1 MNLLKKNKYSIRKYK
16 VGIFSTLIGTVLLL
30 SNPNGAQALTTD
42 HNVQGGSNQA
52 LPGNSQNTNADTNR
66 DIVNDSQNTPNA
78 HATDN
83 TSTNQALTNHQNV
96 DVANQVG
103 PAPIQPSASPAQN
116 NNNSNANSTATE
128 PAANTNNNLASNNN
142 TLNVPNNTDNNDSA
156 RHLTLKEIQEDVRHS
171 SDKPELVAIAEE
183 ASNRPK
189 KRSRRAAPT
198 DPNATP
204 ADPTATPADPT
215 AGNGS
220 APVAITAPY
229 TPTTDPN
236 ANNIGQNAPNEV
248 LSFDDNNIRPSTNRS
263 VPTVT
268 VVDNLPG
275 YTLINGGK
283 VGVFSHAMVRTSMF
297 DSGDAKNY
305 QAQGNVIALGRIRG
319 NDTNDHGDFNGIE
332 KTLTVN
338 PNSELIFEF
347 NTMTTKNYQAQGNV
361 IALGRIRGNDTN
373 DHGDFNGIEKTLTV
387 NPNSELIFEFNT
399 MTTKNYQGMTNL
411 IIKNADNDTV
421 IGEKVVAYGPI
432 WRLLKV
438 PENVSHLKI
447 QFVPK
452 NDAITDARGIYQL
465 RDGYKYYDFVDSIGL
480 HSGSHV
486 YVERRTMEPTATN
499 NKEFTVT
506 TSLKNNGNFGA
517 SFNTDDFVY
526 KIQLPEGVEYVNNS
540 LTKDFPSGNSG
551 VDINDMNVTYDAA
564 NRIIT
569 IKSTGGGTGN
579 SPARLM
585 PDKILDLKY
594 KLRVNN
600 VPTPRTVTFNDT
612 LTYKTYS
619 QDFINSPAESHTVS
633 TNPYTID
640 IIMNKDALQAEVD
653 RRIQQADYTFASL
666 DIFNDL
672 KRRAQT
678 ILDENRNNVPL
689 NKRVSQADID
699 SLANQ
704 MQHTLI
710 RSVDAENAVNRKV
723 DDMED
728 LVNQNDELTDEEKQ
742 AAIQVIEEH
751 KNEIIGNIG
760 DQTTDDGVTR
770 IKDQGIQTL
779 SGDTATPVV
788 KPNAKQAIRDKAA
801 KQREIINHT
810 PDATQDEIQDALNQL
825 TTDETDAIDNVT
837 NATTNADVETAK
849 NNGINTIGAVA
860 PQVTH
865 KQAARD
871 AINQATATKR
881 QQINSNREATQEEKN
896 AALNELTQ
904 ATNHAL
910 EQINQATTNDDVDT
924 AKGDGLN
931 AINPIAPVTVVKQ
944 AARDAVSH
952 DAQQHIAEINA
963 NPDATQEERQ
973 AAIEK
978 VNAAVA
984 VANTNILNANTN
996 ADVEQVKTNAIQ
1008 GIQAIEPATK
1018 VKTDAKN
1025 AIDQSAE
1032 TQHNAIFN
1040 NNDAT
1045 LEEQQAAQQLLD
1057 QAVATA
1063 KQNINAADTNQE
1075 VAQAKDQGTQNI
1087 VVIQPATQVKTDA
1100 RNAVNEKARE
1110 AITNINAT
1118 PGATREEKQEAIN
1131 RVNTLK
1137 NRALNDIGV
1146 TSTTAMVNSIRD
1158 DAVNQIGA
1166 VQPHVTKKQTA
1177 TGVLTDLA
1185 TAKKQEI
1192 NQNTNA
1198 TTEEKQVAL
1207 NQVDQDLATAIN
1219 NINQA
1224 DTNAEVDQA
1233 QQLGTKAINAIQPNI
1248 VKKPAAL
1255 AQTNQHYSAKLVEIN
1270 ATPDATDDE
1279 KNAAINTLNQ
1289 DRQQAIE
1296 SIKQANT
1303 NAEVD
1308 QAATVAENNIDAVQ
1322 VDVVKKQAAR
1332 DKITAEVAKRIEA
1345 VKQTPNATD
1354 EEKQAAV
1361 NQINQLKDQAFN
1373 QINQNQTND
1382 QVDATTNQAI
1392 NAIDNVEAEVVIKPK
1407 AIADIEKAVKEK
1419 QQQIDNSLDSTDNEK
1434 EVALQALAKEKEKA
1448 LAAIDQ
1454 AQTNSQVNQAATNG
1468 VSAIK
1473 IIQPETKIKPAAR
1486 EKINQKANELRAQI
1500 NQDKEATAEERQAA
1514 LDKINDLVAKAMTNI
1529 TNDRTNQQVND
1540 STNQAL
1546 DDIALVTPDHIVR
1559 AAARDAVKQQYEAKK
1574 HEIEQAEHATDEE
1587 KQVALNQLANNE
1599 KRALQN
1605 INQAIANNDVK
1616 RVESNGIATLKG
1628 VEPHIVVK
1636 PEAQEAIKASADNQ
1650 VESIKDTPH
1659 ATTDE
1664 LDEANQQINDT
1675 LKQGQQDIDNTTQ
1688 DAAVNDVRNQTIK
1701 AIEQIKPKVRR
1712 KRAALDNIDES
1723 NNNQLDA
1730 IRNTL
1735 DTTQDERNVAI
1746 AALNKIVNAIKNDI
1760 AQNKTNAE
1768 VDQTEADGNNNIKVI
1783 LPKVQVKPAARQ
1795 SVSAKAEAQNA
1806 LIDQSDLSTEE
1817 ERLAAKHLVEQALN
1831 QAIDQINHADKTA
1844 QVNQNS
1850 IDAQNIISKI
1860 KPATTVKATALQQI
1874 QNIATNKINLIKA
1887 NNEATDEE
1895 QNAAIVQVEKEL
1907 IKAKQQIAGA
1917 VTNADVAYLL
1927 HDGKNEIR
1935 EIEPVIN
1942 KKATAREQLTTLFN
1956 DKKQAIEANVQ
1967 ATVEERNSIL
1977 AQLQNIYDTAI
1988 GQIDQDRSNAQV
2000 DKTAT
2005 LNLQTIHDLDVH
2017 PIKKPDA
2024 EKTINDDLARVTH
2037 LVQNYRKV
2045 SDRNKA
2051 DALKAITAL
2060 KLQMDEELKTARTN
2074 ADVDAVLKRF
2084 NVALG
2089 DIEAVIT
2096 EKENSLLRID
2106 NIAQQTY
2113 AKFKAIA
2120 TPEQLAKVKA
2130 LIDQYVADGNRMV
2143 DEDATL
2149 NDIKKDTQLIIDE
2162 ILAIK
2167 LPAEVIKASPKVG
2180 QPAPKVCTPIKK
2192 EDKQEVRKVV
2202 KELPNTG
2209 SEEMDLPLKELAL
2222 ITGAALL
2229 ARRRSKKEKE
2239 S

>member
-16 VGIFSTLIGTVLLL
+16 IGIFSTLIGTVLLL

-42 HNVQGGSNQA
+42 NNVQSDTNQA
-52 LPGNSQNTNADTNR
+52 TPVNSQDKDVANNR
-66 DIVNDSQNTPNA
+66 GLANSAQNTPNQS
-78 HATDN
+78 ATTN
-83 TSTNQALTNHQNV
+83 QATNQALVNHNNGSIV
-96 DVANQVG
+96 NQATPTSV
-103 PAPIQPSASPAQN
+103 QSSTPSAQN
-116 NNNSNANSTATE
+116 NNHTDGNTTATETVSNAN
-128 PAANTNNNLASNNN
+128 NNDVASNNT
-142 TLNVPNNTDNNDSA
+142 TLNVPNKTNENGSGG
-156 RHLTLKEIQEDVRHS
+156 HLTLKEIQEDVRHS
-171 SDKPELVAIAEE
+171 SDKPELVAIAEP

-189 KRSRRAAPT
+189 KRSRRAAPA

-204 ADPTATPADPT
+204 ADPGAAA
-215 AGNGS
+215 AGNGG

-236 ANNIGQNAPNEV
+236 ANNAGQNAPNEV
-248 LSFDDNNIRPSTNRS
+248 LSFDDNSIRPSTNRS
-263 VPTVT
+263 VPSVT

-275 YTLINGGK
+275 FTLINGGK
-283 VGVFSHAMVRTSMF
+283 VGVLSHAMVRTSMF
-297 DSGDAKNY
+297 EAGSNRTY
-305 QAQGNVIALGRIRG
+305 QAQGNVLALGRISG
-319 NDTNDHGDFNGIE
+319 TDASNHGDFNGIE
-332 KTLTVN
+332 KSLTVN

-347 NTMTTKNYQAQGNV
+347 NTMPTKNGQGATNV
-361 IALGRIRGNDTN
+361 
-373 DHGDFNGIEKTLTV
+373 
-387 NPNSELIFEFNT
+387 
-399 MTTKNYQGMTNL
+399 
-411 IIKNADNDTV
+411 IIKNADTNDT
-421 IGEKVVAYGPI
+421 IAEKTVEGGPTL
-432 WRLLKV
+432 RLFKV
-438 PENVSHLKI
+438 PDNVRNLKI

-465 RDGYKYYDFVDSIGL
+465 KDGYKYYSFVDSIGL

-506 TSLKNNGNFGA
+506 TSLKNNGNSGA
-517 SFNTDDFVY
+517 SLDTDEFVY

-540 LTKDFPSGNSG
+540 LTKDFPSNNSG
-551 VDINDMNVTYDAA
+551 VDVNDMNVTYDAA
-564 NRIIT
+564 NRVIT
-569 IKSTGGGTGN
+569 IKSTGGGTTN

-612 LTYKTYS
+612 LTYKTYT
-619 QDFINSPAESHTVS
+619 QDFINSAAESHTVS

-672 KRRAQT
+672 KKRAQT
-678 ILDENRNNVPL
+678 ILAENRNNVPL

-699 SLANQ
+699 SLTNQ

-710 RSVDAENAVNRKV
+710 RSVDAENAVNQKA
-723 DDMED
+723 DQMED

-751 KNEIIGNIG
+751 KGNIIGDIG

-788 KPNAKQAIRDKAA
+788 KPNAKKAIRDKAT
-801 KQREIINHT
+801 KQREIINAT
-810 PDATQDEIQDALNQL
+810 PDATEDEIQDALNQL
-825 TTDETDAIDNVT
+825 ATDETDAIDNVT

-849 NNGINTIGAVA
+849 NNGINTIGAVV

-865 KQAARD
+865 KKAARD

-910 EQINQATTNDDVDT
+910 EQINQATTNADVDN

-973 AAIEK
+973 AAIDK
-978 VNAAVA
+978 VNAAVTA
-984 VANTNILNANTN
+984 ANTNILNANTN

-1008 GIQAIEPATK
+1008 GIQAITPATK

-1025 AIDQSAE
+1025 AIDKSAE
-1032 TQHNAIFN
+1032 TQHNTIFN

-1100 RNAVNEKARE
+1100 RNVVNDKARE

-1137 NRALNDIGV
+1137 NRALTDIGV
-1146 TSTTAMVNSIRD
+1146 TSTTAMVNSIRN

-1177 TGVLTDLA
+1177 TGVLNDLA

-1207 NQVDQDLATAIN
+1207 NQVDQELATAIN

-1224 DTNAEVDQA
+1224 DTNEEVDQA

-1255 AQTNQHYSAKLVEIN
+1255 AQINQHYNAKLAEIN
-1270 ATPDATDDE
+1270 ATPDATNDE

-1296 SIKQANT
+1296 SIKKANT

-1382 QVDATTNQAI
+1382 QVDATTNQAV
-1392 NAIDNVEAEVVIKPK
+1392 NAIDNVEAEIVIKPK

-1434 EVALQALAKEKEKA
+1434 EVASQALAKEKEKA

-1473 IIQPETKIKPAAR
+1473 IIQPETKVKPAAR
-1486 EKINQKANELRAQI
+1486 EKINQKANELRAKI
-1500 NQDKEATAEERQAA
+1500 NQDKEATAEERQVA
-1514 LDKINDLVAKAMTNI
+1514 LDKINEFVNQAMTDI
-1529 TNDRTNQQVND
+1529 TNNRTNQQVD
-1540 STNQAL
+1540 DTTSQAL
-1546 DDIALVTPDHIVR
+1546 DSIALVAPEHIVR

-1574 HEIEQAEHATDEE
+1574 QEIEQAEHATDEE

-1599 KRALQN
+1599 KLALQN
-1605 INQAIANNDVK
+1605 INQAVTNNDVK
-1616 RVESNGIATLKG
+1616 RVETNGIATLKG
-1628 VEPHIVVK
+1628 VQPHIVIK
-1636 PEAQEAIKASADNQ
+1636 PEAQQAIKASAENQ

-1659 ATTDE
+1659 ATVDE
-1664 LDEANQQINDT
+1664 LDEANQLISDT
-1675 LKQGQQDIDNTTQ
+1675 LKQAQQEIENTNQ
-1688 DAAVNDVRNQTIK
+1688 DAAVTDVRNQTIK

-1712 KRAALDNIDES
+1712 KRAALDSIEE
-1723 NNNQLDA
+1723 NNKNQLDA

-1735 DTTQDERNVAI
+1735 DTTQDERDVAI
-1746 AALNKIVNAIKNDI
+1746 DTLNKIVNTIKNDI

-1768 VDQTEADGNNNIKVI
+1768 VDRTETDGNDNIKVI

-1795 SVSAKAEAQNA
+1795 SVGVKAEAQNA

-1844 QVNQNS
+1844 QVNQDS
-1850 IDAQNIISKI
+1850 INAQNIISKI

-1895 QNAAIVQVEKEL
+1895 QNIAIAQVEKEL
-1907 IKAKQQIAGA
+1907 IKAKQQIASA

-1927 HDGKNEIR
+1927 HNEKNEIR

-1942 KKATAREQLTTLFN
+1942 RKASAREQLTTLFN
-1956 DKKQAIEANVQ
+1956 DKKQAIEANIQ

-2000 DKTAT
+2000 DKTAS

-2024 EKTINDDLARVTH
+2024 EKTINDDLARVTA

-2084 NVALG
+2084 NVALS

-2120 TPEQLAKVKA
+2120 TPEQLAKVKV
-2130 LIDQYVADGNRMV
+2130 LIDQYVADGNRMI

-2149 NDIKKDTQLIIDE
+2149 NDIKQHTQFIVDE

-2167 LPAEVIKASPKVG
+2167 LPAEATKVSPKVI

-2192 EDKQEVRKVV
+2192 EETHESRKVE

-2209 SEEMDLPLKELAL
+2209 SEGMDLPLKEFAL

-2229 ARRRSKKEKE
+2229 ARRRTKNEKE

>member
-66 DIVNDSQNTPNA
+66 DIVNGSQNTTNA

-96 DVANQVG
+96 DVANQVA

-116 NNNSNANSTATE
+116 NNHSNANSTATE
-128 PAANTNNNLASNNN
+128 TASNTNNHLASNNT
-142 TLNVPNNTDNNDSA
+142 TLNVPNNTNDNDSG

-189 KRSRRAAPT
+189 KRSRRAAPA

-204 ADPTATPADPT
+204 ADPA
-215 AGNGS
+215 AGNGG
-220 APVAITAPY
+220 APVAITAPF

-236 ANNIGQNAPNEV
+236 NNNIGQNAPNEV

-263 VPTVT
+263 VPSVT

-275 YTLINGGK
+275 FTLINGGK

-305 QAQGNVIALGRIRG
+305 QAQGNVIALGRI
-319 NDTNDHGDFNGIE
+319 
-332 KTLTVN
+332 K
-338 PNSELIFEF
+338 
-347 NTMTTKNYQAQGNV
+347 
-361 IALGRIRGNDTN
+361 GNDTN

-399 MTTKNYQGMTNL
+399 MTTKNYQGVTNL

-421 IGEKVVAYGPI
+421 IAEKSVAYGPI
-432 WRLLKV
+432 WRLFKV

-480 HSGSHV
+480 HSGSHL
-486 YVERRTMEPTATN
+486 YVERRIMEPTATN

-526 KIQLPEGVEYVNNS
+526 KVQLPEGVEYVNNS
-540 LTKDFPSGNSG
+540 LTKDFPSSNSG
-551 VDINDMNVTYDAA
+551 VDMNDFNVTYDAA
-564 NRIIT
+564 NRVIT
-569 IKSTGGGTGN
+569 IKSTGGGSGN

-612 LTYKTYS
+612 LTYKTYT

-666 DIFNDL
+666 DIFNGL

-689 NKRVSQADID
+689 NNRVSQADID
-699 SLANQ
+699 SLTNQ

-710 RSVDAENAVNRKV
+710 RSVDAENAVNKKV
-723 DDMED
+723 DQMED

-760 DQTTDDGVTR
+760 DQTTDEGVTR

-788 KPNAKQAIRDKAA
+788 KPNAKKAIRDKAA
-801 KQREIINHT
+801 KQREIINNT

-825 TTDETDAIDNVT
+825 ATDETDAIDNVT
-837 NATTNADVETAK
+837 NATTNDDVETAK

-944 AARDAVSH
+944 AARDAVTH
-952 DAQQHIAEINA
+952 DAQQHITEINA

-973 AAIEK
+973 AAIDK
-978 VNAAVA
+978 VNAAVTA
-984 VANTNILNANTN
+984 ANTNILNANTN
-996 ADVEQVKTNAIQ
+996 DDVEQVKTNAIQ
-1008 GIQAIEPATK
+1008 GIQAITPATK
-1018 VKTDAKN
+1018 VKSDAKN
-1025 AIDQSAE
+1025 AIDKSAE

-1100 RNAVNEKARE
+1100 RNAVNDKARE

-1207 NQVDQDLATAIN
+1207 NQVDQELATAIN

-1224 DTNAEVDQA
+1224 DTNGEVDQA

-1255 AQTNQHYSAKLVEIN
+1255 AQINQHYNAKLAEIN

-1279 KNAAINTLNQ
+1279 KNAAINILNQ

-1296 SIKQANT
+1296 SVKQANT

-1308 QAATVAENNIDAVQ
+1308 QAATTAENNIDAVL

-1382 QVDATTNQAI
+1382 QVDATTNQVI

-1434 EVALQALAKEKEKA
+1434 EVALQALTKEKEKA

-1473 IIQPETKIKPAAR
+1473 IIQPETKVKPAAR

-1574 HEIEQAEHATDEE
+1574 QEIEQAEHATDEE

-1605 INQAIANNDVK
+1605 IDQAIANNDVK

-1636 PEAQEAIKASADNQ
+1636 PEAQQAIKASADNQ

-1746 AALNKIVNAIKNDI
+1746 DALNKIVNAIKNDI

-1895 QNAAIVQVEKEL
+1895 ENAAIAQVEKEL
-1907 IKAKQQIAGA
+1907 IKAKQQIASA

-1935 EIEPVIN
+1935 EIEPVI
-1942 KKATAREQLTTLFN
+1942 KRKASAREQLTTLFN
-1956 DKKQAIEANVQ
+1956 DKKQAIEANIQ

-1977 AQLQNIYDTAI
+1977 AQLQNIYDSAI

-2000 DKTAT
+2000 DKTAS

-2060 KLQMDEELKTARTN
+2060 KLQMDEELKIARTN

-2130 LIDQYVADGNRMV
+2130 LIDQYVADGNRMI

-2149 NDIKKDTQLIIDE
+2149 NDIKQHTQFIVDE

-2167 LPAEVIKASPKVG
+2167 LPAEATKVSPKVG

-2192 EDKQEVRKVV
+2192 EDKQEVSKVE

>member
-1 MNLLKKNKYSIRKYK
+1 M
-16 VGIFSTLIGTVLLL
+16 
-30 SNPNGAQALTTD
+30 
-42 HNVQGGSNQA
+42 
-52 LPGNSQNTNADTNR
+52 
-66 DIVNDSQNTPNA
+66 
-78 HATDN
+78 
-83 TSTNQALTNHQNV
+83 
-96 DVANQVG
+96 
-103 PAPIQPSASPAQN
+103 
-116 NNNSNANSTATE
+116 SNAN
-128 PAANTNNNLASNNN
+128 NNDAVSNNT
-142 TLNVPNNTDNNDSA
+142 TLNVPNKTNENGSGG
-156 RHLTLKEIQEDVRHS
+156 HLTLKEIQEDVRHS
-171 SDKPELVAIAEE
+171 SDKPELVAIAEP

-189 KRSRRAAPT
+189 KRSRRAAPA
-198 DPNATP
+198 DSNATP
-204 ADPTATPADPT
+204 ADPAAAA
-215 AGNGS
+215 AGNGG

-236 ANNIGQNAPNEV
+236 ANNAGQNAPNEV
-248 LSFDDNNIRPSTNRS
+248 LSFDDNGIRPSTNRS
-263 VPTVT
+263 VPSVT

-275 YTLINGGK
+275 FTLINGGK

-297 DSGDAKNY
+297 DSADAKNY
-305 QAQGNVIALGRIRG
+305 QAQGNVIALGRI
-319 NDTNDHGDFNGIE
+319 
-332 KTLTVN
+332 K
-338 PNSELIFEF
+338 
-347 NTMTTKNYQAQGNV
+347 
-361 IALGRIRGNDTN
+361 GNDTN

-399 MTTKNYQGMTNL
+399 MTTKNYQGVTNL

-421 IGEKVVAYGPI
+421 IAEKSVAYGPI
-432 WRLLKV
+432 WRLFKV

-526 KIQLPEGVEYVNNS
+526 QVQLPEGVEYVNNS
-540 LTKDFPSGNSG
+540 LTKDFPSSNSG
-551 VDINDMNVTYDAA
+551 VDMNDFNVTYDAA
-564 NRIIT
+564 NRVIT
-569 IKSTGGGTGN
+569 IKSTGGGSGN

-612 LTYKTYS
+612 LTYKTYT

-699 SLANQ
+699 SLTNQ

-710 RSVDAENAVNRKV
+710 RSVDAENAVNKKV
-723 DDMED
+723 DQMED

-788 KPNAKQAIRDKAA
+788 KPNAKKAIRDKAT
-801 KQREIINHT
+801 KQREIINAT
-810 PDATQDEIQDALNQL
+810 PDATEDEIQDALNQL
-825 TTDETDAIDNVT
+825 ATDETDAIDNVT

-849 NNGINTIGAVA
+849 NNGINTIGAVV

-865 KQAARD
+865 KKAARD

-910 EQINQATTNDDVDT
+910 EQINQAKTNADVDN

-973 AAIEK
+973 AAIDK
-978 VNAAVA
+978 VNAAVTA
-984 VANTNILNANTN
+984 ANTNILNANTN

-1008 GIQAIEPATK
+1008 GIQAITPATK

-1025 AIDQSAE
+1025 AIDKSAE
-1032 TQHNAIFN
+1032 TQHNTIFN

-1100 RNAVNEKARE
+1100 RNVVNDKARE

-1137 NRALNDIGV
+1137 NRALTDIGV

-1177 TGVLTDLA
+1177 TGVLNDLA

-1207 NQVDQDLATAIN
+1207 NQVDQELATAIN

-1255 AQTNQHYSAKLVEIN
+1255 AQINQHYNAKLAEIN

-1296 SIKQANT
+1296 SVKQANT

-1382 QVDATTNQAI
+1382 QVDTTTNQAL

-1434 EVALQALAKEKEKA
+1434 EVASQALAKEKEKA

-1473 IIQPETKIKPAAR
+1473 IIQPETKVKPAAR
-1486 EKINQKANELRAQI
+1486 EKINQKVNELRAKI
-1500 NQDKEATAEERQAA
+1500 NQDKEATAEERQVA
-1514 LDKINDLVAKAMTNI
+1514 LDKINEFVNQAMTDI
-1529 TNDRTNQQVND
+1529 TNNRTNQQVD
-1540 STNQAL
+1540 DTTSQAL
-1546 DDIALVTPDHIVR
+1546 DSIALVAPEHIVR

-1574 HEIEQAEHATDEE
+1574 QEIEQAEHATDEE

-1599 KRALQN
+1599 KLALQN
-1605 INQAIANNDVK
+1605 INQAVTNNDVK
-1616 RVESNGIATLKG
+1616 RVETNGIATLKG
-1628 VEPHIVVK
+1628 VQPHIVIK
-1636 PEAQEAIKASADNQ
+1636 PEAQQAIKASAENQ

-1659 ATTDE
+1659 ATVDE
-1664 LDEANQQINDT
+1664 LDEANQLISDT
-1675 LKQGQQDIDNTTQ
+1675 LKQAQQEIENTNQ
-1688 DAAVNDVRNQTIK
+1688 DAAVTDVRNQTIK

-1712 KRAALDNIDES
+1712 KRAALDSIEE
-1723 NNNQLDA
+1723 NNKNQLDA

-1735 DTTQDERNVAI
+1735 DTTQDERDVAI
-1746 AALNKIVNAIKNDI
+1746 DTLNKIVNTIKNDI

-1768 VDQTEADGNNNIKVI
+1768 VDRTETDGNDNIKVI

-1795 SVSAKAEAQNA
+1795 SVGVKAEAQNA

-1844 QVNQNS
+1844 QVNQDS

-1874 QNIATNKINLIKA
+1874 QNIATNKINLSKA

-1895 QNAAIVQVEKEL
+1895 QNIAIAQVEKEL
-1907 IKAKQQIAGA
+1907 IKAKQQIASA

-1927 HDGKNEIR
+1927 HDEKNEIR

-1942 KKATAREQLTTLFN
+1942 RKASAREQLTTLFN
-1956 DKKQAIEANVQ
+1956 DKKQAIEANIQ

-2000 DKTAT
+2000 DKTAS

-2024 EKTINDDLARVTH
+2024 EKTINDDLARVTA

-2045 SDRNKA
+2045 SNRNKA

-2084 NVALG
+2084 NVALS

-2120 TPEQLAKVKA
+2120 TPEQLAKVKV
-2130 LIDQYVADGNRMV
+2130 LIDQYVADGNRMI

-2149 NDIKKDTQLIIDE
+2149 NDIKQHTQFIVDE

-2167 LPAEVIKASPKVG
+2167 LPAEPTKVSPKVI

-2192 EDKQEVRKVV
+2192 EETHESRKVE

-2209 SEEMDLPLKELAL
+2209 SEGMDLPLKEFAL

-2229 ARRRSKKEKE
+2229 ARRRTKNEKE

>member
-42 HNVQGGSNQA
+42 NNVQSDTNQA
-52 LPGNSQNTNADTNR
+52 TPVNSQDTNVANNR
-66 DIVNDSQNTPNA
+66 GLANSAQNTPNQS
-78 HATDN
+78 ATTN
-83 TSTNQALTNHQNV
+83 QSTNQALVNHNNGSI
-96 DVANQVG
+96 ANQAT

-116 NNNSNANSTATE
+116 NNHSDANSTATE
-128 PAANTNNNLASNNN
+128 TVSNANNNDVVSNNT
-142 TLNVPNNTDNNDSA
+142 TLNVPNRTNENGSGG
-156 RHLTLKEIQEDVRHS
+156 HLTLKEIQEDVRHS
-171 SDKPELVAIAEE
+171 SDKPELVAIAEQ

-189 KRSRRAAPT
+189 KRSRRAAPA

-204 ADPTATPADPT
+204 ADPAAAA
-215 AGNGS
+215 AGNGG

-236 ANNIGQNAPNEV
+236 ANNAGQNAPNEV
-248 LSFDDNNIRPSTNRS
+248 LSFDDNGIRPSTNRS
-263 VPTVT
+263 VPSVT

-275 YTLINGGK
+275 FTLINGGK

-305 QAQGNVIALGRIRG
+305 QAQGNVIALGRIKG
-319 NDTNDHGDFNGIE
+319 IDTNDHGDFNGIE
-332 KTLTVN
+332 K
-338 PNSELIFEF
+338 S
-347 NTMTTKNYQAQGNV
+347 
-361 IALGRIRGNDTN
+361 
-373 DHGDFNGIEKTLTV
+373 LTV

-399 MTTKNYQGMTNL
+399 MTTKNYQGVTNL

-421 IGEKVVAYGPI
+421 IAEKSVAYGPI
-432 WRLLKV
+432 WRLFKV
-438 PENVSHLKI
+438 PDNVSHLKI

-526 KIQLPEGVEYVNNS
+526 KVQLPEGVEYVNNS
-540 LTKDFPSGNSG
+540 LTKDFPSSNSG
-551 VDINDMNVTYDAA
+551 VDMNDFNVTYDAA
-564 NRIIT
+564 NRVIT
-569 IKSTGGGTGN
+569 IKSTGGGSGN

-612 LTYKTYS
+612 LTYKTYT

-666 DIFNDL
+666 DIFNGL

-699 SLANQ
+699 SLTNQ

-710 RSVDAENAVNRKV
+710 RSVDAENAVNKKV
-723 DDMED
+723 DQMED

-751 KNEIIGNIG
+751 KNEIIGDIG
-760 DQTTDDGVTR
+760 DQTTDAGVTR

-788 KPNAKQAIRDKAA
+788 KPNAKKAIRDKAT
-801 KQREIINHT
+801 KQREIINAT
-810 PDATQDEIQDALNQL
+810 PDATEDEIQDAINQL
-825 TTDETDAIDNVT
+825 ATDETDAIDNVT

-849 NNGINTIGAVA
+849 NNGINTIGAVV

-865 KQAARD
+865 KKAARD

-881 QQINSNREATQEEKN
+881 QQINSNREATQEEKD

-910 EQINQATTNDDVDT
+910 EQINQATTNADVDN

-973 AAIEK
+973 AAIDK
-978 VNAAVA
+978 VNAAVTA
-984 VANTNILNANTN
+984 ANTNILNAN
-996 ADVEQVKTNAIQ
+996 VEQVKTNAIQ
-1008 GIQAIEPATK
+1008 GIQAITPATK

-1025 AIDQSAE
+1025 AIDKSAE
-1032 TQHNAIFN
+1032 TQHNTIFN

-1100 RNAVNEKARE
+1100 RNAVNDKARE

-1137 NRALNDIGV
+1137 NRALTDIGV

-1177 TGVLTDLA
+1177 TGVLNDLA

-1207 NQVDQDLATAIN
+1207 NQVDQELATAIN

-1255 AQTNQHYSAKLVEIN
+1255 AQINQHYNAKLAEIN
-1270 ATPDATDDE
+1270 ATPDATNDE

-1382 QVDATTNQAI
+1382 QVDATTNQAV

-1434 EVALQALAKEKEKA
+1434 EVASQALTKEKEKA

-1473 IIQPETKIKPAAR
+1473 IIQPETKVKPAAR
-1486 EKINQKANELRAQI
+1486 EKINQKANELRAKI
-1500 NQDKEATAEERQAA
+1500 NQDKEATAEERQVA
-1514 LDKINDLVAKAMTNI
+1514 LDKINEFVNQAMTDI
-1529 TNDRTNQQVND
+1529 TNNRTNQQVD
-1540 STNQAL
+1540 DTTSQAL
-1546 DDIALVTPDHIVR
+1546 DSIALVTPEHIVR
-1559 AAARDAVKQQYEAKK
+1559 AGARDAVKQQYEAKK
-1574 HEIEQAEHATDEE
+1574 QEIEQAEHATDEE

-1599 KRALQN
+1599 KLALQN
-1605 INQAIANNDVK
+1605 INQAVTNNDVK
-1616 RVESNGIATLKG
+1616 RVETNGIATLKG
-1628 VEPHIVVK
+1628 VQPHIVIK
-1636 PEAQEAIKASADNQ
+1636 PEAQQAIKASAENQ
-1650 VESIKDTPH
+1650 VELIKDTPH
-1659 ATTDE
+1659 ATVDE
-1664 LDEANQQINDT
+1664 LDEANQLISDT
-1675 LKQGQQDIDNTTQ
+1675 LKKAQQDIDNTTQ

-1746 AALNKIVNAIKNDI
+1746 DTLNKIVNAIKNDI

-1817 ERLAAKHLVEQALN
+1817 ERLAAKHLVEQAVN
-1831 QAIDQINHADKTA
+1831 QAIDQINHADKTV

-1860 KPATTVKATALQQI
+1860 KPATTIKATALQQI

-1895 QNAAIVQVEKEL
+1895 QNAAIAQVEKEL
-1907 IKAKQQIAGA
+1907 IKAKQQIASA

-1935 EIEPVIN
+1935 EIEPVFN
-1942 KKATAREQLTTLFN
+1942 RKASAREQLTTLLN
-1956 DKKQAIEANVQ
+1956 DKKQAIEANIQ

-2000 DKTAT
+2000 DKTAS

-2130 LIDQYVADGNRMV
+2130 LIDQYVTDGNRMI

-2149 NDIKKDTQLIIDE
+2149 NDIKQHTQFIVDE

-2167 LPAEVIKASPKVG
+2167 LPAEATKVSPKVG

-2192 EDKQEVRKVV
+2192 EDKQEVSKVE

-2229 ARRRSKKEKE
+2229 ARRRTKNEKE

>member
-42 HNVQGGSNQA
+42 NNVQSDTNQA
-52 LPGNSQNTNADTNR
+52 TPVNSQDTNVANNR
-66 DIVNDSQNTPNA
+66 GLANSAQNTPNQS
-78 HATDN
+78 ATTN
-83 TSTNQALTNHQNV
+83 QSTNQALVNHNNGSI
-96 DVANQVG
+96 ANQATPTSV
-103 PAPIQPSASPAQN
+103 QSSTPSAQN
-116 NNNSNANSTATE
+116 NNHTDGNTTATETVSNAN
-128 PAANTNNNLASNNN
+128 NKDVVSNNT
-142 TLNVPNNTDNNDSA
+142 TLNVPNKTNENGSGG
-156 RHLTLKEIQEDVRHS
+156 HLTLKEIQEDVRHS
-171 SDKPELVAIAEE
+171 SDKPELVAIAEQ

-189 KRSRRAAPT
+189 KRSRRAAPA

-204 ADPTATPADPT
+204 ADPAAAA
-215 AGNGS
+215 AGNGG

-236 ANNIGQNAPNEV
+236 ANNAGQNAPNEV
-248 LSFDDNNIRPSTNRS
+248 LSFDDNGIRPSTNRS
-263 VPTVT
+263 VPSVT

-275 YTLINGGK
+275 FTLINGGK

-305 QAQGNVIALGRIRG
+305 QAQGNVIALGRIKG

-332 KTLTVN
+332 K
-338 PNSELIFEF
+338 S
-347 NTMTTKNYQAQGNV
+347 
-361 IALGRIRGNDTN
+361 
-373 DHGDFNGIEKTLTV
+373 LTV

-399 MTTKNYQGMTNL
+399 MTTKNYQGVTNL

-421 IGEKVVAYGPI
+421 IAEKSVAYGPI
-432 WRLLKV
+432 WRLFKV

-526 KIQLPEGVEYVNNS
+526 KVQLPEGVEYVNNS
-540 LTKDFPSGNSG
+540 LTKDFPSSNSG
-551 VDINDMNVTYDAA
+551 VDMNDFNVTYDAA
-564 NRIIT
+564 NRVIT
-569 IKSTGGGTGN
+569 IKSTGGGSGN

-612 LTYKTYS
+612 LTYKTYT

-699 SLANQ
+699 SLTNQ

-710 RSVDAENAVNRKV
+710 RSVDAENAVNKKV
-723 DDMED
+723 DQMEG

-788 KPNAKQAIRDKAA
+788 KPNAKKAIRDKAT
-801 KQREIINHT
+801 KQREIINAT
-810 PDATQDEIQDALNQL
+810 PDATEDEIQDALNQL
-825 TTDETDAIDNVT
+825 ATDETDAIDNVT
-837 NATTNADVETAK
+837 NATTNADVEIAK
-849 NNGINTIGAVA
+849 NNGINTIGAVV

-910 EQINQATTNDDVDT
+910 EQINQATTNADVDN

-973 AAIEK
+973 AAIDK
-978 VNAAVA
+978 VNAAVTA
-984 VANTNILNANTN
+984 ANTNILNANTN

-1008 GIQAIEPATK
+1008 GIQAITPATK

-1025 AIDQSAE
+1025 AIDKSAE
-1032 TQHNAIFN
+1032 TQHNTIFN

-1100 RNAVNEKARE
+1100 RNAVNDKARE

-1137 NRALNDIGV
+1137 NRALTDIGV

-1177 TGVLTDLA
+1177 TGVLNDLA

-1207 NQVDQDLATAIN
+1207 NQVDQELATAIN

-1255 AQTNQHYSAKLVEIN
+1255 AQINQHYNAKLAEIN
-1270 ATPDATDDE
+1270 ATPDATNDE

-1361 NQINQLKDQAFN
+1361 NQINQLKDQAIN

-1382 QVDATTNQAI
+1382 QVDTTTNQAV

-1434 EVALQALAKEKEKA
+1434 EVASQALAKEKEKA

-1473 IIQPETKIKPAAR
+1473 IIQPETKVKPAAR
-1486 EKINQKANELRAQI
+1486 EKINQKANELRAKI
-1500 NQDKEATAEERQAA
+1500 NQDKEATAEERQVA
-1514 LDKINDLVAKAMTNI
+1514 LDKINEFVNQAMTDI
-1529 TNDRTNQQVND
+1529 TNNRTNQQVD
-1540 STNQAL
+1540 DTTSQAL
-1546 DDIALVTPDHIVR
+1546 DSIALVAPEHIVR

-1574 HEIEQAEHATDEE
+1574 QEIEQAEHATDEE

-1599 KRALQN
+1599 KLALQN
-1605 INQAIANNDVK
+1605 INQAVTNNDVK
-1616 RVESNGIATLKG
+1616 RVETNGIATLKG
-1628 VEPHIVVK
+1628 VQPHIVIK
-1636 PEAQEAIKASADNQ
+1636 PEAQQAIKATAENQ

-1659 ATTDE
+1659 ATVDE
-1664 LDEANQQINDT
+1664 LDEANQLISDT
-1675 LKQGQQDIDNTTQ
+1675 LKQAQQEIENTNQ
-1688 DAAVNDVRNQTIK
+1688 DAAVTDVRNQTIK

-1712 KRAALDNIDES
+1712 KRAALDSIEE
-1723 NNNQLDA
+1723 NNKNQLDA

-1735 DTTQDERNVAI
+1735 DTTQDERDVAI
-1746 AALNKIVNAIKNDI
+1746 DTLNKIVNTIKNDI

-1768 VDQTEADGNNNIKVI
+1768 VDRTETDGNDNIKVI

-1795 SVSAKAEAQNA
+1795 SVGVKAEAQNA

-1844 QVNQNS
+1844 QVNQDS

-1895 QNAAIVQVEKEL
+1895 QNIAIAQVEKEL
-1907 IKAKQQIAGA
+1907 IKAKQQIASA

-1927 HDGKNEIR
+1927 HDEKNEIR

-1942 KKATAREQLTTLFN
+1942 RKASAREQLTTLFN
-1956 DKKQAIEANVQ
+1956 DKKQAIEANIQ

-2000 DKTAT
+2000 DKTAS

-2024 EKTINDDLARVTH
+2024 EKTINDDLARVTA

-2045 SDRNKA
+2045 SNRNKA

-2084 NVALG
+2084 NVALS

-2120 TPEQLAKVKA
+2120 TPEQLAKVKV
-2130 LIDQYVADGNRMV
+2130 LIDQYVADGNRMI

-2149 NDIKKDTQLIIDE
+2149 NDIKQHTQFIVDE

-2167 LPAEVIKASPKVG
+2167 LPAEATKVSPKEI

-2192 EDKQEVRKVV
+2192 EETHESRKVE

-2209 SEEMDLPLKELAL
+2209 SEGMDLPLKEFAL

-2229 ARRRSKKEKE
+2229 ARRRTKNEKE

>member
-52 LPGNSQNTNADTNR
+52 LPGNSPNTNADTNR
-66 DIVNDSQNTPNA
+66 DIVNGSQNTPNA

-96 DVANQVG
+96 GVANQVA
-103 PAPIQPSASPAQN
+103 PAPIQPSTSSASN
-116 NNNSNANSTATE
+116 NNHSDANSTATE

-189 KRSRRAAPT
+189 KRSRRAAPA
-198 DPNATP
+198 DPN
-204 ADPTATPADPT
+204 ATPADPT

-220 APVAITAPY
+220 APVAITAPF

-248 LSFDDNNIRPSTNRS
+248 LTFDDNNIRPSTNRS

-305 QAQGNVIALGRIRG
+305 QAQGNVIALGRIKG
-319 NDTNDHGDFNGIE
+319 NDTNDHGG
-332 KTLTVN
+332 
-338 PNSELIFEF
+338 
-347 NTMTTKNYQAQGNV
+347 
-361 IALGRIRGNDTN
+361 
-373 DHGDFNGIEKTLTV
+373 FNGIEKTLTV

-600 VPTPRTVTFNDT
+600 VPTPRTVTFNDI
-612 LTYKTYS
+612 LTYKTYT

-666 DIFNDL
+666 DIFNEL

-699 SLANQ
+699 SLVNQ

-801 KQREIINHT
+801 KQREIINNT

-984 VANTNILNANTN
+984 AANTNILNANTN

-1025 AIDQSAE
+1025 AIDQSVE

-1100 RNAVNEKARE
+1100 RNAVNDKARE

-1198 TTEEKQVAL
+1198 TDEEKQVAL

-1248 VKKPAAL
+1248 VKKPTAL
-1255 AQTNQHYSAKLVEIN
+1255 AQINQHYNAKLAEIN

-1392 NAIDNVEAEVVIKPK
+1392 NAIDNVEAKVVIKPK

-1434 EVALQALAKEKEKA
+1434 EVALLALAKEKEKA

-1473 IIQPETKIKPAAR
+1473 IIQPETKVKPAAR

-1559 AAARDAVKQQYEAKK
+1559 ATARDAVKQQYEAKK

-1605 INQAIANNDVK
+1605 IDQAIANNDVK

-1907 IKAKQQIAGA
+1907 IKAKQQIASA

-1956 DKKQAIEANVQ
+1956 DKKLAIEANVQ

-2000 DKTAT
+2000 DKTAS

-2130 LIDQYVADGNRMV
+2130 LIDQYVADGIRMI

-2149 NDIKKDTQLIIDE
+2149 NDIKQHTQFIVDE

-2167 LPAEVIKASPKVG
+2167 LPAEATKVLPKVG
-2180 QPAPKVCTPIKK
+2180 QPAPKLCTSIKK
-2192 EDKQEVRKVV
+2192 VDKQEVRKVV

-2229 ARRRSKKEKE
+2229 ARRRNKNEKE

>member
-297 DSGDAKNY
+297 DSGDA
-305 QAQGNVIALGRIRG
+305 
-319 NDTNDHGDFNGIE
+319 
-332 KTLTVN
+332 
-338 PNSELIFEF
+338 
-347 NTMTTKNYQAQGNV
+347 KNYQAQGNV

-1146 TSTTAMVNSIRD
+1146 TSTAMVNSIRD

-1407 AIADIEKAVKEK
+1407 AI
-1419 QQQIDNSLDSTDNEK
+1419 
-1434 EVALQALAKEKEKA
+1434 
-1448 LAAIDQ
+1448 AAIDQ

-2084 NVALG
+2084 NVTLG

>member
-42 HNVQGGSNQA
+42 NNVQSDTNQA
-52 LPGNSQNTNADTNR
+52 TPVNSQDKDVANNR
-66 DIVNDSQNTPNA
+66 GLANIAQNTPNQS
-78 HATDN
+78 ATTN
-83 TSTNQALTNHQNV
+83 QATNQALVNHNNGSIV
-96 DVANQVG
+96 NQATPTSV
-103 PAPIQPSASPAQN
+103 QSSTPSAQN
-116 NNNSNANSTATE
+116 NNHTDGNTTATETVSNAN
-128 PAANTNNNLASNNN
+128 NNDAVSNNT
-142 TLNVPNNTDNNDSA
+142 TLNVPNKTNENGSGG
-156 RHLTLKEIQEDVRHS
+156 HLTLKEIQEDVRHS
-171 SDKPELVAIAEE
+171 SDKPELVAIAEP

-189 KRSRRAAPT
+189 KRSRRAAPA

-204 ADPTATPADPT
+204 ADPADPAAAA
-215 AGNGS
+215 AGNGG

-236 ANNIGQNAPNEV
+236 ANNAGQNAPNEV
-248 LSFDDNNIRPSTNRS
+248 LSFDDNGIRPSTNRS
-263 VPTVT
+263 VPSVT

-275 YTLINGGK
+275 FTLINGGK

-297 DSGDAKNY
+297 DSADAKNY
-305 QAQGNVIALGRIRG
+305 QAQGNVIALGRI
-319 NDTNDHGDFNGIE
+319 
-332 KTLTVN
+332 K
-338 PNSELIFEF
+338 
-347 NTMTTKNYQAQGNV
+347 
-361 IALGRIRGNDTN
+361 GNDTN

-399 MTTKNYQGMTNL
+399 MTTKNYQGVTNL

-421 IGEKVVAYGPI
+421 IAEKSVAYGPI
-432 WRLLKV
+432 WRLFKV

-526 KIQLPEGVEYVNNS
+526 QVQLPEGVEYVNNS
-540 LTKDFPSGNSG
+540 LTKDFPSSNSG
-551 VDINDMNVTYDAA
+551 VDMNDFNVTYDAA
-564 NRIIT
+564 NRVIT
-569 IKSTGGGTGN
+569 IKSTGGGSGN

-612 LTYKTYS
+612 LTYKTYT

-699 SLANQ
+699 SLTNQ

-710 RSVDAENAVNRKV
+710 RSVDAENAVNKKV
-723 DDMED
+723 DQMED

-788 KPNAKQAIRDKAA
+788 KPNAKKAIRDKAT
-801 KQREIINHT
+801 KQREIINAT
-810 PDATQDEIQDALNQL
+810 PDATEDEIQDALNQL
-825 TTDETDAIDNVT
+825 ATDETDAIDNVT

-849 NNGINTIGAVA
+849 NNGINTIGAVV

-910 EQINQATTNDDVDT
+910 EQINQATTNADVDN

-973 AAIEK
+973 AAIDK
-978 VNAAVA
+978 VNAAVTA
-984 VANTNILNANTN
+984 ANTNILNANTN

-1008 GIQAIEPATK
+1008 GIQAITPATK

-1025 AIDQSAE
+1025 AIDKSAE
-1032 TQHNAIFN
+1032 TQHNTIFN

-1100 RNAVNEKARE
+1100 RNAVNDKARE

-1137 NRALNDIGV
+1137 NRALTDIGV

-1177 TGVLTDLA
+1177 TGVLNDLA

-1207 NQVDQDLATAIN
+1207 NQVDQELATAIN

-1255 AQTNQHYSAKLVEIN
+1255 AQINQHYNAKLAEIN
-1270 ATPDATDDE
+1270 ATPDATNDE
-1279 KNAAINTLNQ
+1279 KNAAINTLNL

-1382 QVDATTNQAI
+1382 QVDTTTNQALK
-1392 NAIDNVEAEVVIKPK
+1392 AIDNVEAEVVIKPK

-1434 EVALQALAKEKEKA
+1434 EVASQALAKEKEKA

-1473 IIQPETKIKPAAR
+1473 IIQPETKVKPAAR
-1486 EKINQKANELRAQI
+1486 EKINQKANELRAKI
-1500 NQDKEATAEERQAA
+1500 NQDKEATAEERQVA
-1514 LDKINDLVAKAMTNI
+1514 LDKINEFVNQAMTDI
-1529 TNDRTNQQVND
+1529 TNNRTNQQVD
-1540 STNQAL
+1540 DTTSQAL
-1546 DDIALVTPDHIVR
+1546 DSIALVAPEHIVR

-1574 HEIEQAEHATDEE
+1574 QEIEQAEHATDEE

-1599 KRALQN
+1599 KLALQN
-1605 INQAIANNDVK
+1605 INQAVTNNDVK
-1616 RVESNGIATLKG
+1616 RVETNGIATLKG
-1628 VEPHIVVK
+1628 VQPHIVIK
-1636 PEAQEAIKASADNQ
+1636 PEAQQAIKASAENQ

-1659 ATTDE
+1659 ATVDE
-1664 LDEANQQINDT
+1664 LDEANQLISDT
-1675 LKQGQQDIDNTTQ
+1675 LKQAQQEIENTNQ
-1688 DAAVNDVRNQTIK
+1688 DAAVTDVRNQTIK

-1712 KRAALDNIDES
+1712 KRAALDSIEE
-1723 NNNQLDA
+1723 NNKNQLDA

-1735 DTTQDERNVAI
+1735 DTTQDERDVAI
-1746 AALNKIVNAIKNDI
+1746 DTLNKIVNTIKNDI

-1768 VDQTEADGNNNIKVI
+1768 VDRTETDGNDNIKVI

-1795 SVSAKAEAQNA
+1795 SVGVKAEAQNA

-1844 QVNQNS
+1844 QVNQDS
-1850 IDAQNIISKI
+1850 INAQNIISKI

-1895 QNAAIVQVEKEL
+1895 QNAAIAQVEQAL
-1907 IKAKQQIAGA
+1907 IKAKQQIASA

-1935 EIEPVIN
+1935 EIEPVISR
-1942 KKATAREQLTTLFN
+1942 KASAREQLTTLFN
-1956 DKKQAIEANVQ
+1956 DKKQAIEANIQ

-2000 DKTAT
+2000 DKTAS

-2024 EKTINDDLARVTH
+2024 EKTINVDLARVTA

-2084 NVALG
+2084 NVALS

-2120 TPEQLAKVKA
+2120 TPEQLAKIKV
-2130 LIDQYVADGNRMV
+2130 LIDQYVADGNRMI

-2149 NDIKKDTQLIIDE
+2149 NDIKQHTQFIVDE

-2167 LPAEVIKASPKVG
+2167 LPAEATKVSPKVI

-2192 EDKQEVRKVV
+2192 EETHESRKVE

-2209 SEEMDLPLKELAL
+2209 SEGMDLPLKEFAL

-2229 ARRRSKKEKE
+2229 ARRRTKNEKE

>member
-42 HNVQGGSNQA
+42 NNVQSDTNQA
-52 LPGNSQNTNADTNR
+52 TPVNSQDTNVANNR
-66 DIVNDSQNTPNA
+66 GLANSAQNTPNQS
-78 HATDN
+78 ATTN
-83 TSTNQALTNHQNV
+83 QSTNQALVNHNNGSI
-96 DVANQVG
+96 ANQATPTSV
-103 PAPIQPSASPAQN
+103 QSSTPSAQN
-116 NNNSNANSTATE
+116 NNHTDGNTTATETVSNAN
-128 PAANTNNNLASNNN
+128 NKDVVSNNT
-142 TLNVPNNTDNNDSA
+142 TLNVPNKTNENGSGG
-156 RHLTLKEIQEDVRHS
+156 HLTLKEIQEDVRHS
-171 SDKPELVAIAEE
+171 SDKPELVAIAEQ

-189 KRSRRAAPT
+189 KRSRRAAPA

-204 ADPTATPADPT
+204 ADPAAAA
-215 AGNGS
+215 AGNGG

-236 ANNIGQNAPNEV
+236 ANNAGQNAPNEV
-248 LSFDDNNIRPSTNRS
+248 LSFDDNGIRPSTNRS
-263 VPTVT
+263 VPSVT

-275 YTLINGGK
+275 FTLINGGK

-305 QAQGNVIALGRIRG
+305 QAQGNVIALGRIKG

-332 KTLTVN
+332 K
-338 PNSELIFEF
+338 S
-347 NTMTTKNYQAQGNV
+347 
-361 IALGRIRGNDTN
+361 
-373 DHGDFNGIEKTLTV
+373 LTV

-399 MTTKNYQGMTNL
+399 MTTKNYQGVTNL

-421 IGEKVVAYGPI
+421 IAEKSVAYGPI
-432 WRLLKV
+432 WRLFKV

-526 KIQLPEGVEYVNNS
+526 KVQLPEGVEYVNNS
-540 LTKDFPSGNSG
+540 LTKDFPSSNSG
-551 VDINDMNVTYDAA
+551 VDMNDFNVTYDAA
-564 NRIIT
+564 NRVIT
-569 IKSTGGGTGN
+569 IKSTGGGSGN

-612 LTYKTYS
+612 LTYKTYT

-689 NKRVSQADID
+689 NKRVSQVDID
-699 SLANQ
+699 SLTNQ

-710 RSVDAENAVNRKV
+710 RSVDAENAVNKKV
-723 DDMED
+723 DQMED

-788 KPNAKQAIRDKAA
+788 KPNAKKAIRDKAT
-801 KQREIINHT
+801 KQREIINAT
-810 PDATQDEIQDALNQL
+810 PDATEDEIQDALNQL
-825 TTDETDAIDNVT
+825 ATDETDAIDNVT
-837 NATTNADVETAK
+837 NATTNADVEIAK
-849 NNGINTIGAVA
+849 NNGINTIGAVV

-910 EQINQATTNDDVDT
+910 EQINKATTNADVDN

-973 AAIEK
+973 AAIDK
-978 VNAAVA
+978 VNAAVTA
-984 VANTNILNANTN
+984 ANTNILNANTN

-1008 GIQAIEPATK
+1008 GIQAITPATK

-1025 AIDQSAE
+1025 AIDKSAE
-1032 TQHNAIFN
+1032 TQHNTIFN

-1100 RNAVNEKARE
+1100 RNAVNDKARE

-1137 NRALNDIGV
+1137 NRALTDIGV

-1177 TGVLTDLA
+1177 TGVLNDLA

-1207 NQVDQDLATAIN
+1207 NQVDQELATAIN

-1255 AQTNQHYSAKLVEIN
+1255 AQINQHYNAKLAEIN
-1270 ATPDATDDE
+1270 ATPDATNDE

-1361 NQINQLKDQAFN
+1361 NQINQLKDQAIN

-1382 QVDATTNQAI
+1382 QVDTTTNQAV
-1392 NAIDNVEAEVVIKPK
+1392 NAIDNVEAEVVIKPT

-1434 EVALQALAKEKEKA
+1434 EVASQALAKEKEKA

-1473 IIQPETKIKPAAR
+1473 IIQPETKVKPAAR
-1486 EKINQKANELRAQI
+1486 EKINQKANELRAKI
-1500 NQDKEATAEERQAA
+1500 NQDKEATAEERQVA
-1514 LDKINDLVAKAMTNI
+1514 LDKINEFVNQAMTDI
-1529 TNDRTNQQVND
+1529 TNNRTNQQVD
-1540 STNQAL
+1540 DTTSQAL
-1546 DDIALVTPDHIVR
+1546 DSIALVAPEHIVR

-1574 HEIEQAEHATDEE
+1574 QEIEQAEHATDEE

-1599 KRALQN
+1599 KLALQN
-1605 INQAIANNDVK
+1605 INQAVTNNDVK
-1616 RVESNGIATLKG
+1616 RVETNGIATLKG
-1628 VEPHIVVK
+1628 VQPHIVIK
-1636 PEAQEAIKASADNQ
+1636 PEAQQAIKATAENQ

-1659 ATTDE
+1659 ATVDE
-1664 LDEANQQINDT
+1664 LDEANQLISDT
-1675 LKQGQQDIDNTTQ
+1675 LKQAQQEIENTNQ
-1688 DAAVNDVRNQTIK
+1688 DAAVTDVRNQTIK

-1712 KRAALDNIDES
+1712 KRAALDSIEE
-1723 NNNQLDA
+1723 NNKNQLDA

-1735 DTTQDERNVAI
+1735 DTTQDERDVAI
-1746 AALNKIVNAIKNDI
+1746 DTLNKIVNTIKNDI

-1768 VDQTEADGNNNIKVI
+1768 VDRTETDGNDNIKVI

-1795 SVSAKAEAQNA
+1795 SVGVKAEAQNA

-1844 QVNQNS
+1844 QVNQDS

-1895 QNAAIVQVEKEL
+1895 QNIAIAQVEKEL
-1907 IKAKQQIAGA
+1907 IKAKQQIASA

-1927 HDGKNEIR
+1927 HDEKNEIR

-1942 KKATAREQLTTLFN
+1942 RKASAREQLTTLFN
-1956 DKKQAIEANVQ
+1956 DKKQAIEANIQ

-2000 DKTAT
+2000 DKTAS

-2024 EKTINDDLARVTH
+2024 EKTINDDLARVTA

-2045 SDRNKA
+2045 SNRNKA

-2084 NVALG
+2084 NVALS

-2120 TPEQLAKVKA
+2120 TPEQLAKVKV
-2130 LIDQYVADGNRMV
+2130 LIDQYVADGNRMI

-2149 NDIKKDTQLIIDE
+2149 NDIKQHTQFIVDE

-2167 LPAEVIKASPKVG
+2167 LPAEATKVSPKEI

-2192 EDKQEVRKVV
+2192 EETHESRKVE

-2209 SEEMDLPLKELAL
+2209 SEGMDLPLKEFAL

-2229 ARRRSKKEKE
+2229 ARRRTKNEKE

>member
-42 HNVQGGSNQA
+42 NNVQSDTNQA
-52 LPGNSQNTNADTNR
+52 TPVNSQDKDVANNR
-66 DIVNDSQNTPNA
+66 GLANSAQNTPNQS
-78 HATDN
+78 ATTN
-83 TSTNQALTNHQNV
+83 QATNQALVNHNNGSIV
-96 DVANQVG
+96 NQATPTSV
-103 PAPIQPSASPAQN
+103 QSSTPSAQN
-116 NNNSNANSTATE
+116 NNHTDGNTTATETVSNAN
-128 PAANTNNNLASNNN
+128 NNDAVSNNT
-142 TLNVPNNTDNNDSA
+142 TLNVPNKTNENGSGG
-156 RHLTLKEIQEDVRHS
+156 HLTLKEIQEDVRHS
-171 SDKPELVAIAEE
+171 SDKPELVAIAEP

-189 KRSRRAAPT
+189 KRSKRAAPA

-204 ADPTATPADPT
+204 ADPAAAA
-215 AGNGS
+215 AGNGG

-236 ANNIGQNAPNEV
+236 ANNAGQNAPNEV
-248 LSFDDNNIRPSTNRS
+248 LSFDDNGIRPSTNRS
-263 VPTVT
+263 VPSVT

-275 YTLINGGK
+275 FTLINGGK

-297 DSGDAKNY
+297 DSADAKNY
-305 QAQGNVIALGRIRG
+305 QAQGNVIALGRI
-319 NDTNDHGDFNGIE
+319 
-332 KTLTVN
+332 K
-338 PNSELIFEF
+338 
-347 NTMTTKNYQAQGNV
+347 
-361 IALGRIRGNDTN
+361 GNDTN

-399 MTTKNYQGMTNL
+399 MTTKNYQGVTNL

-421 IGEKVVAYGPI
+421 IAEKSVAYGPI
-432 WRLLKV
+432 WRLFKV

-526 KIQLPEGVEYVNNS
+526 QVQLPEGVEYVNNS
-540 LTKDFPSGNSG
+540 LTKDFPSSNSG
-551 VDINDMNVTYDAA
+551 VDMNDFNVTYDAA
-564 NRIIT
+564 NRVIT
-569 IKSTGGGTGN
+569 IKSTGGGSGN

-612 LTYKTYS
+612 LTYKTYT
-619 QDFINSPAESHTVS
+619 QDFINSPAESHTVR

-699 SLANQ
+699 SLTNQ

-710 RSVDAENAVNRKV
+710 RSVDAENAVNKKV
-723 DDMED
+723 DQMED

-788 KPNAKQAIRDKAA
+788 KPNAKKAIRDKAT
-801 KQREIINHT
+801 KQREIINAT
-810 PDATQDEIQDALNQL
+810 PDATEDEIQDALNQL
-825 TTDETDAIDNVT
+825 ATDETDAIDNVT
-837 NATTNADVETAK
+837 NATTNADVEIAK
-849 NNGINTIGAVA
+849 NNGINTIGAVV

-910 EQINQATTNDDVDT
+910 EQINQATTNADVDN

-973 AAIEK
+973 AAIDK
-978 VNAAVA
+978 VNAAVTA
-984 VANTNILNANTN
+984 ANTNILNANTN

-1008 GIQAIEPATK
+1008 GIQAITPATK

-1025 AIDQSAE
+1025 AIDKSAE
-1032 TQHNAIFN
+1032 TQHNTIFN

-1100 RNAVNEKARE
+1100 RNVVNDKARE

-1137 NRALNDIGV
+1137 NRALTDIGV

-1177 TGVLTDLA
+1177 TGVLNDLA

-1207 NQVDQDLATAIN
+1207 NQVDQELATAIN

-1255 AQTNQHYSAKLVEIN
+1255 AQINQHYNAKLAEIN
-1270 ATPDATDDE
+1270 ATPDATNDE
-1279 KNAAINTLNQ
+1279 KNAAINTLNL

-1382 QVDATTNQAI
+1382 QVDTTTNQALK
-1392 NAIDNVEAEVVIKPK
+1392 AIDNVEAEVVIKPK

-1434 EVALQALAKEKEKA
+1434 EVASQALAKEKEKA

-1473 IIQPETKIKPAAR
+1473 IIQPETKVKPAAR
-1486 EKINQKANELRAQI
+1486 EKINQKANELRAKI
-1500 NQDKEATAEERQAA
+1500 NQDKEATAEERQVA
-1514 LDKINDLVAKAMTNI
+1514 LDKINEFVNQAMTDI
-1529 TNDRTNQQVND
+1529 TNNRTNQQVD
-1540 STNQAL
+1540 DTTSQAL
-1546 DDIALVTPDHIVR
+1546 DSIALVTPDHIVR

-1574 HEIEQAEHATDEE
+1574 REIEQAEHATDEE

-1605 INQAIANNDVK
+1605 INQAVTNNDVK
-1616 RVESNGIATLKG
+1616 RVETNGIATLKG
-1628 VEPHIVVK
+1628 VQPHIVIK
-1636 PEAQEAIKASADNQ
+1636 PEAQQAIKASAENQ

-1659 ATTDE
+1659 ATVDE
-1664 LDEANQQINDT
+1664 LDEANQLISDT
-1675 LKQGQQDIDNTTQ
+1675 LKQAQQEIENTNQ
-1688 DAAVNDVRNQTIK
+1688 DAAVTDVRNQTIK

-1712 KRAALDNIDES
+1712 KRAALDSIEE
-1723 NNNQLDA
+1723 NNKNQLDA

-1735 DTTQDERNVAI
+1735 DTTQDERDVAI
-1746 AALNKIVNAIKNDI
+1746 DTLNKIVNTIKNDI

-1768 VDQTEADGNNNIKVI
+1768 VDRAETDGNDNIKVI

-1795 SVSAKAEAQNA
+1795 SVGVKAEAQNA

-1844 QVNQNS
+1844 QVNQDS
-1850 IDAQNIISKI
+1850 INAQNIISKI

-1895 QNAAIVQVEKEL
+1895 QNIAIAQVEKEL
-1907 IKAKQQIAGA
+1907 IKAKQQIASA

-1927 HDGKNEIR
+1927 HDEKNEIR

-1942 KKATAREQLTTLFN
+1942 RKASAREQLTTLFN
-1956 DKKQAIEANVQ
+1956 DKKQAIEANIQ

-2000 DKTAT
+2000 DKTAS

-2024 EKTINDDLARVTH
+2024 EKTINDDLARVTA

-2045 SDRNKA
+2045 SNRNKA

-2084 NVALG
+2084 NVALS

-2120 TPEQLAKVKA
+2120 TPEQLAKVKV
-2130 LIDQYVADGNRMV
+2130 LIDQYVADGNRMI

-2149 NDIKKDTQLIIDE
+2149 NDIKQHTQFIVDE

-2167 LPAEVIKASPKVG
+2167 LPAEETKVSPKEI

-2192 EDKQEVRKVV
+2192 EETHESRKVE

-2209 SEEMDLPLKELAL
+2209 SEGMDLPLKEFAL
-2222 ITGAALL
+2222 ITGRLC
-2229 ARRRSKKEKE
+2229 
-2239 S
+2239 

>member
-1 MNLLKKNKYSIRKYK
+1 MRKYK

-42 HNVQGGSNQA
+42 NNVQSDTNQA
-52 LPGNSQNTNADTNR
+52 TPVNSQDTNVANNR
-66 DIVNDSQNTPNA
+66 GLANSAQNTPNQS
-78 HATDN
+78 ATTN
-83 TSTNQALTNHQNV
+83 QSTNQALVNHNNGSI
-96 DVANQVG
+96 ANQATPTSV
-103 PAPIQPSASPAQN
+103 QSSTPSAQN
-116 NNNSNANSTATE
+116 NNHTDGNTTATETVSNAN
-128 PAANTNNNLASNNN
+128 NKDVVSNNT
-142 TLNVPNNTDNNDSA
+142 TLNVPNKTNENGSGG
-156 RHLTLKEIQEDVRHS
+156 HLTLKEIQEDVRHS
-171 SDKPELVAIAEE
+171 SDKPELVAIAEQ

-189 KRSRRAAPT
+189 KRSRRAAPA

-204 ADPTATPADPT
+204 ADPAAAA
-215 AGNGS
+215 AGNGG

-236 ANNIGQNAPNEV
+236 ANNAGQNAPNEV
-248 LSFDDNNIRPSTNRS
+248 LSFDDNGIRPSTNRS
-263 VPTVT
+263 VPSVT

-275 YTLINGGK
+275 FTLINGGK

-305 QAQGNVIALGRIRG
+305 QAQGNVIALGRIKG

-332 KTLTVN
+332 K
-338 PNSELIFEF
+338 S
-347 NTMTTKNYQAQGNV
+347 
-361 IALGRIRGNDTN
+361 
-373 DHGDFNGIEKTLTV
+373 LTV

-399 MTTKNYQGMTNL
+399 MTTKNYQGVTNL

-421 IGEKVVAYGPI
+421 IAEKSVAYGPI
-432 WRLLKV
+432 WRLFKV

-526 KIQLPEGVEYVNNS
+526 KVQLPEGVEYVNNS
-540 LTKDFPSGNSG
+540 LTKDFPSSNSG
-551 VDINDMNVTYDAA
+551 VDMNDFNVTYDAA
-564 NRIIT
+564 NRVIT
-569 IKSTGGGTGN
+569 IKSTGGGSGN

-612 LTYKTYS
+612 LTYKTYT

-689 NKRVSQADID
+689 NKRVSQANID
-699 SLANQ
+699 SLTNQ

-710 RSVDAENAVNRKV
+710 RSVDAENAVNKKV
-723 DDMED
+723 DQMED

-788 KPNAKQAIRDKAA
+788 KPNAKKAIRDKAT
-801 KQREIINHT
+801 KQREIINAT
-810 PDATQDEIQDALNQL
+810 PDATEDEIQDALNQL
-825 TTDETDAIDNVT
+825 ATDETDAIDNVT
-837 NATTNADVETAK
+837 NATTNADVEIAK
-849 NNGINTIGAVA
+849 NNGINTIGAVV

-910 EQINQATTNDDVDT
+910 EQINQATTNADVDN

-973 AAIEK
+973 AAIDK
-978 VNAAVA
+978 VNAAVTA
-984 VANTNILNANTN
+984 ANTNILNANTN

-1008 GIQAIEPATK
+1008 GIQAITPATK

-1025 AIDQSAE
+1025 AIDKSAE
-1032 TQHNAIFN
+1032 TQHNTIFN

-1100 RNAVNEKARE
+1100 RNAVNDKARE

-1137 NRALNDIGV
+1137 NRALTDIGV

-1177 TGVLTDLA
+1177 TGVLNDLA

-1207 NQVDQDLATAIN
+1207 NQVDQELATAIN

-1255 AQTNQHYSAKLVEIN
+1255 AQINQHYNAKLAEIN
-1270 ATPDATDDE
+1270 ATPDATNDE

-1361 NQINQLKDQAFN
+1361 NQINQLKDQAIN

-1382 QVDATTNQAI
+1382 QVDTTTNQAV

-1434 EVALQALAKEKEKA
+1434 EVASQALAKEKEKA

-1473 IIQPETKIKPAAR
+1473 IIQPETKVKPAAR
-1486 EKINQKANELRAQI
+1486 EKINQKANELRAKI
-1500 NQDKEATAEERQAA
+1500 NQDKEATAEERQVA
-1514 LDKINDLVAKAMTNI
+1514 LDKINEFVNQAMTDI
-1529 TNDRTNQQVND
+1529 TNNRTNQQVD
-1540 STNQAL
+1540 DTTSQAL
-1546 DDIALVTPDHIVR
+1546 DSIALVAPEHIVR

-1574 HEIEQAEHATDEE
+1574 QEIEQAEHATDEE

-1599 KRALQN
+1599 KLALQN
-1605 INQAIANNDVK
+1605 INQAVTNNDVK
-1616 RVESNGIATLKG
+1616 RVETNGIATLKG
-1628 VEPHIVVK
+1628 VQPHIVIK
-1636 PEAQEAIKASADNQ
+1636 PEAQQAIKATAENQ

-1659 ATTDE
+1659 ATVDE
-1664 LDEANQQINDT
+1664 LDEANQLISDT
-1675 LKQGQQDIDNTTQ
+1675 LKQAQQEIENTNQ
-1688 DAAVNDVRNQTIK
+1688 DAAVTDVRNQTIK

-1712 KRAALDNIDES
+1712 KRAALDSIEE
-1723 NNNQLDA
+1723 NNKNQLDA

-1735 DTTQDERNVAI
+1735 DTTQDERDVAI
-1746 AALNKIVNAIKNDI
+1746 DTLNKIVNTIKNDI

-1768 VDQTEADGNNNIKVI
+1768 VDRTETDGNDNIKVI

-1795 SVSAKAEAQNA
+1795 SVGVKAEAQNA

-1844 QVNQNS
+1844 QVNQDS

-1895 QNAAIVQVEKEL
+1895 QNIAIAQVEKEL
-1907 IKAKQQIAGA
+1907 IKAKQQIASA

-1927 HDGKNEIR
+1927 HDEKNEIR

-1942 KKATAREQLTTLFN
+1942 RKASAREQLTTLFN
-1956 DKKQAIEANVQ
+1956 DKKQAIEANIQ

-2000 DKTAT
+2000 DKTAS

-2024 EKTINDDLARVTH
+2024 EKTINDDLARVTA

-2045 SDRNKA
+2045 SNRNKA

-2084 NVALG
+2084 NVALS

-2120 TPEQLAKVKA
+2120 TPEQLAKVKV
-2130 LIDQYVADGNRMV
+2130 LIDQYVADGNRMI

-2149 NDIKKDTQLIIDE
+2149 NDIKQHTQFIVDE

-2167 LPAEVIKASPKVG
+2167 LPAEATKVSPKEI

-2192 EDKQEVRKVV
+2192 EETHESRKVE

-2209 SEEMDLPLKELAL
+2209 SEGMDLPLKEFAL

-2229 ARRRSKKEKE
+2229 ARRRTKNEKE

>member
-42 HNVQGGSNQA
+42 NNVQSDTNQA
-52 LPGNSQNTNADTNR
+52 TPVNSQDTNVANNR
-66 DIVNDSQNTPNA
+66 GLANSAQNTPNQS
-78 HATDN
+78 ATTN
-83 TSTNQALTNHQNV
+83 QSTNQALVNHNNGSI
-96 DVANQVG
+96 ANQAT
-103 PAPIQPSASPAQN
+103 PAPIQPSASPTQN
-116 NNNSNANSTATE
+116 NNHSDANSTATE
-128 PAANTNNNLASNNN
+128 TVSNANNNDVVSNNT
-142 TLNVPNNTDNNDSA
+142 TLNVPNRTNENGSGG
-156 RHLTLKEIQEDVRHS
+156 HLTLKEIQEDVRHS
-171 SDKPELVAIAEE
+171 SDKPELVAIAEQ

-189 KRSRRAAPT
+189 KRSRRAAPA

-204 ADPTATPADPT
+204 ADPAAAAANGTVP
-215 AGNGS
+215 AGN
-220 APVAITAPY
+220 TAPY

-236 ANNIGQNAPNEV
+236 ANNAGQNAPNEV
-248 LSFDDNNIRPSTNRS
+248 LSFDDNGIRPSTNRS
-263 VPTVT
+263 VPTVN
-268 VVDNLPG
+268 VVNNLPG
-275 YTLINGGK
+275 FTLINGGK

-297 DSGDAKNY
+297 DSGDNKNY
-305 QAQGNVIALGRIRG
+305 QAQGNVIALGRIHG
-319 NDTNDHGDFNGIE
+319 TDTNDHGDFNGIE

-347 NTMTTKNYQAQGNV
+347 NTMSTKNGQGATNV
-361 IALGRIRGNDTN
+361 
-373 DHGDFNGIEKTLTV
+373 
-387 NPNSELIFEFNT
+387 
-399 MTTKNYQGMTNL
+399 
-411 IIKNADNDTV
+411 IIKNADTNDT
-421 IGEKVVAYGPI
+421 IAEKTVEGGPTL
-432 WRLLKV
+432 RLFKV
-438 PENVSHLKI
+438 PDNVRNLKI

-465 RDGYKYYDFVDSIGL
+465 KDGYKYYSFVDSIGL

-486 YVERRTMEPTATN
+486 YVERRTMDPTATN

-506 TSLKNNGNFGA
+506 TSLKNNGNSGA
-517 SFNTDDFVY
+517 SLDTNDFVY
-526 KIQLPEGVEYVNNS
+526 QVQLPEGVEYVNNS
-540 LTKDFPSGNSG
+540 LTKDFPSNNSG
-551 VDINDMNVTYDAA
+551 VDVNDMNVTYDAA
-564 NRIIT
+564 NRVIT
-569 IKSTGGGTGN
+569 IKSTGGGTAN

-585 PDKILDLKY
+585 PDKILDLRY

-600 VPTPRTVTFNDT
+600 VPTPRTVTFNET
-612 LTYKTYS
+612 LTYKTYT
-619 QDFINSPAESHTVS
+619 QDFINSAAESHTVS

-666 DIFNDL
+666 DIFNGL

-699 SLANQ
+699 SLTNQ

-710 RSVDAENAVNRKV
+710 RSVDAENAVNKKV
-723 DDMED
+723 DQMED

-788 KPNAKQAIRDKAA
+788 KPNAKKAIRDKAT
-801 KQREIINHT
+801 KQRAIINAT
-810 PDATQDEIQDALNQL
+810 PDATEDEIQDALNQL
-825 TTDETDAIDNVT
+825 ATDETDAIDNVT
-837 NATTNADVETAK
+837 NATTNTDVETAK
-849 NNGINTIGAVA
+849 NNGINTIGAVV

-865 KQAARD
+865 KKAARD

-910 EQINQATTNDDVDT
+910 EQINQATTNADVDN

-973 AAIEK
+973 AAIDK
-978 VNAAVA
+978 VNAAVTA
-984 VANTNILNANTN
+984 ANTNILNANTN

-1008 GIQAIEPATK
+1008 GIQAITPATK

-1025 AIDQSAE
+1025 AIDKSAE
-1032 TQHNAIFN
+1032 TQHNTIFN

-1100 RNAVNEKARE
+1100 RNAVNDKARE

-1137 NRALNDIGV
+1137 NRALTDIGV

-1207 NQVDQDLATAIN
+1207 NQVDQELATAIN

-1255 AQTNQHYSAKLVEIN
+1255 AQINQHYNTKLAEIN
-1270 ATPDATDDE
+1270 ATPDATNDE

-1382 QVDATTNQAI
+1382 QVDATTNQAV

-1434 EVALQALAKEKEKA
+1434 EVASQALTKEKEKA

-1473 IIQPETKIKPAAR
+1473 IIQPETKVKPAAR
-1486 EKINQKANELRAQI
+1486 EKINQKANELRAKI
-1500 NQDKEATAEERQAA
+1500 NQDKEATAEERQVA
-1514 LDKINDLVAKAMTNI
+1514 LDKINEFVNQAMTDI
-1529 TNDRTNQQVND
+1529 TNNRTNQQVD
-1540 STNQAL
+1540 DTTSQAL
-1546 DDIALVTPDHIVR
+1546 DSIALVTPEHIVR
-1559 AAARDAVKQQYEAKK
+1559 AGARDAVKQQYEAKK
-1574 HEIEQAEHATDEE
+1574 QEIEQAEHATDEE

-1599 KRALQN
+1599 KLALQN
-1605 INQAIANNDVK
+1605 INQAVTNNDVK
-1616 RVESNGIATLKG
+1616 RVETNGIATLKG
-1628 VEPHIVVK
+1628 VQPHIVIK
-1636 PEAQEAIKASADNQ
+1636 PEAQQAIKASAENQ
-1650 VESIKDTPH
+1650 VELIKDTPH
-1659 ATTDE
+1659 ATVDE
-1664 LDEANQQINDT
+1664 LDEANQLISDT
-1675 LKQGQQDIDNTTQ
+1675 LKKAQQDIDNTTQ

-1746 AALNKIVNAIKNDI
+1746 DTLNKIVNAIKNDI

-1831 QAIDQINHADKTA
+1831 QAIDQINHADKTV

-1895 QNAAIVQVEKEL
+1895 QNAAIAQVEKEL
-1907 IKAKQQIAGA
+1907 IKAKQQIASA

-1942 KKATAREQLTTLFN
+1942 RKASAREQLTTLLN
-1956 DKKQAIEANVQ
+1956 DKKQAIEANIQ

-2000 DKTAT
+2000 DKTAS

-2024 EKTINDDLARVTH
+2024 EKTINDDLACVTH

-2120 TPEQLAKVKA
+2120 TAEQLAKVKA
-2130 LIDQYVADGNRMV
+2130 LIDQYVTDGNRMI

-2149 NDIKKDTQLIIDE
+2149 NDIKQHTQFIVDE

-2167 LPAEVIKASPKVG
+2167 LPAEATKVSPKVI
-2180 QPAPKVCTPIKK
+2180 QSAPKVCTPIKK
-2192 EDKQEVRKVV
+2192 EETHESRKVE

-2209 SEEMDLPLKELAL
+2209 SEGMDLPLKEFAL

-2229 ARRRSKKEKE
+2229 ARRRTKNEKE

>member
-42 HNVQGGSNQA
+42 NNVQSDTNQA
-52 LPGNSQNTNADTNR
+52 TPVNSQDTNVANNR
-66 DIVNDSQNTPNA
+66 GLANSAQNTPNQS
-78 HATDN
+78 ATTN
-83 TSTNQALTNHQNV
+83 QSTNQALVNHNNGSI
-96 DVANQVG
+96 ANQATPTSV
-103 PAPIQPSASPAQN
+103 QSSTPSAQN
-116 NNNSNANSTATE
+116 NNHTDGNTTATETVSNAN
-128 PAANTNNNLASNNN
+128 NKDVVSNNT
-142 TLNVPNNTDNNDSA
+142 TLNVPNKTNENGSGG
-156 RHLTLKEIQEDVRHS
+156 HLTLKEIQEDVRHS
-171 SDKPELVAIAEE
+171 SDKPELVAIAEQ

-189 KRSRRAAPT
+189 KRSRRAAPA

-204 ADPTATPADPT
+204 ADPAAAA
-215 AGNGS
+215 AGNGG

-236 ANNIGQNAPNEV
+236 ANNAGQNAPNEV
-248 LSFDDNNIRPSTNRS
+248 LSFDDNGIRPSTNRS
-263 VPTVT
+263 VPSVT

-275 YTLINGGK
+275 FTLINGGK

-305 QAQGNVIALGRIRG
+305 QAQGNVIALGRIKG

-332 KTLTVN
+332 K
-338 PNSELIFEF
+338 S
-347 NTMTTKNYQAQGNV
+347 
-361 IALGRIRGNDTN
+361 
-373 DHGDFNGIEKTLTV
+373 LTV

-399 MTTKNYQGMTNL
+399 MTTKNYQGVTNL

-421 IGEKVVAYGPI
+421 IAEKSVAYGPI
-432 WRLLKV
+432 WRLFKV

-526 KIQLPEGVEYVNNS
+526 KVQLPEGVEYVNNS
-540 LTKDFPSGNSG
+540 LTKDFPSSNSG
-551 VDINDMNVTYDAA
+551 VDMNDFNVTYDAA
-564 NRIIT
+564 NRVIT
-569 IKSTGGGTGN
+569 IKSTGGGSGN

-612 LTYKTYS
+612 LTYKTYT

-699 SLANQ
+699 SLTNQ

-710 RSVDAENAVNRKV
+710 RSVDAENAVNKKV
-723 DDMED
+723 DQMED

-788 KPNAKQAIRDKAA
+788 KPNAKKAIRDKAT
-801 KQREIINHT
+801 KQREIINAT
-810 PDATQDEIQDALNQL
+810 PDATEDEIQDALNQL
-825 TTDETDAIDNVT
+825 ATDETDAIDNVT
-837 NATTNADVETAK
+837 NATTNADVEIAK
-849 NNGINTIGAVA
+849 NNGINTIGAVV

-910 EQINQATTNDDVDT
+910 EQINQATTNADVDN

-973 AAIEK
+973 AAIDK
-978 VNAAVA
+978 VNAAVTA
-984 VANTNILNANTN
+984 ANTNILNANTN

-1008 GIQAIEPATK
+1008 GIQAITPATK

-1025 AIDQSAE
+1025 AIDKSAE
-1032 TQHNAIFN
+1032 TQHNTIFN

-1100 RNAVNEKARE
+1100 RNAVNDKARE

-1137 NRALNDIGV
+1137 NRALTDIGV

-1177 TGVLTDLA
+1177 TGVLNDLA

-1207 NQVDQDLATAIN
+1207 KQVDQELATAIN

-1255 AQTNQHYSAKLVEIN
+1255 AQINQHYNAKLAEIN
-1270 ATPDATDDE
+1270 ATPDATNDE

-1361 NQINQLKDQAFN
+1361 NQINQLKDQAIN

-1382 QVDATTNQAI
+1382 QVDTTTNQAV

-1434 EVALQALAKEKEKA
+1434 EVASQALAKEKEKA

-1473 IIQPETKIKPAAR
+1473 IIQPETKVKPAAR
-1486 EKINQKANELRAQI
+1486 EKINQKANELRAKI
-1500 NQDKEATAEERQAA
+1500 NQDKEATAEERQVA
-1514 LDKINDLVAKAMTNI
+1514 LDKINEFVNQAMTDI
-1529 TNDRTNQQVND
+1529 TNNRTNQQVD
-1540 STNQAL
+1540 DTTSQAL
-1546 DDIALVTPDHIVR
+1546 DSIALVAPEHIVR

-1574 HEIEQAEHATDEE
+1574 QEIEQAEHATDEE

-1599 KRALQN
+1599 KLALQN
-1605 INQAIANNDVK
+1605 INQAVTNNDVK
-1616 RVESNGIATLKG
+1616 RVETNGIATLKG
-1628 VEPHIVVK
+1628 VQPHIVIK
-1636 PEAQEAIKASADNQ
+1636 PEAQQAIKASAENQ

-1659 ATTDE
+1659 ATVDE
-1664 LDEANQQINDT
+1664 LDEANQLISDT
-1675 LKQGQQDIDNTTQ
+1675 LKQAQQEIENTNQ
-1688 DAAVNDVRNQTIK
+1688 DAAVTDVRNQTIK

-1712 KRAALDNIDES
+1712 KRAALDSIEE
-1723 NNNQLDA
+1723 NNKNQLDA

-1735 DTTQDERNVAI
+1735 DTTQDERDVAI
-1746 AALNKIVNAIKNDI
+1746 DTLNKIVNTIKNDI

-1768 VDQTEADGNNNIKVI
+1768 VDRTETDGNDNIKVI

-1795 SVSAKAEAQNA
+1795 SVGVKAEAQNA

-1844 QVNQNS
+1844 QVNQDS

-1895 QNAAIVQVEKEL
+1895 QNIAIAQVEKEL
-1907 IKAKQQIAGA
+1907 IKAKQQIASA

-1927 HDGKNEIR
+1927 HDEKNEIR

-1942 KKATAREQLTTLFN
+1942 RKASAREQLTTLFN
-1956 DKKQAIEANVQ
+1956 DKKQAIEANIQ

-2000 DKTAT
+2000 DKTAS

-2024 EKTINDDLARVTH
+2024 EKTINDDLARVTA

-2045 SDRNKA
+2045 SNRNKA

-2084 NVALG
+2084 NVALS

-2120 TPEQLAKVKA
+2120 TPEQLAKVKV
-2130 LIDQYVADGNRMV
+2130 LIDQYVADGNRMI

-2149 NDIKKDTQLIIDE
+2149 NDIKQHTQFIVEE

-2167 LPAEVIKASPKVG
+2167 LPAEATKVSPKEI

-2192 EDKQEVRKVV
+2192 EETHESRKVE

-2209 SEEMDLPLKELAL
+2209 SEGMDLPLKEFAL

-2229 ARRRSKKEKE
+2229 ARRRTKNEKE

>member
-42 HNVQGGSNQA
+42 NNVQSDTNQA
-52 LPGNSQNTNADTNR
+52 TPVNSQDKDVANNR
-66 DIVNDSQNTPNA
+66 GLANSAQNTPNQS
-78 HATDN
+78 ATTN
-83 TSTNQALTNHQNV
+83 QATNQALVNHNNGSIV
-96 DVANQVG
+96 NQATPTSV
-103 PAPIQPSASPAQN
+103 QSSTPSAQN
-116 NNNSNANSTATE
+116 NNHTDGNTTATETVSNAN
-128 PAANTNNNLASNNN
+128 NNDAVSNNT
-142 TLNVPNNTDNNDSA
+142 TLNVPNKTNENGSGG
-156 RHLTLKEIQEDVRHS
+156 HLTLKEIQEDVRHS
-171 SDKPELVAIAEE
+171 SDKPELVAIAEP

-189 KRSRRAAPT
+189 KRSRRAAPA

-204 ADPTATPADPT
+204 ADPAAAA
-215 AGNGS
+215 AGNGG

-236 ANNIGQNAPNEV
+236 ANNAGQNAPNEV
-248 LSFDDNNIRPSTNRS
+248 LSFDDNGIRPSTNRS
-263 VPTVT
+263 VPSVT

-275 YTLINGGK
+275 FTLINGGK

-297 DSGDAKNY
+297 DSADAKNY
-305 QAQGNVIALGRIRG
+305 QAQGNVIALGRI
-319 NDTNDHGDFNGIE
+319 
-332 KTLTVN
+332 K
-338 PNSELIFEF
+338 
-347 NTMTTKNYQAQGNV
+347 
-361 IALGRIRGNDTN
+361 GNDTN

-399 MTTKNYQGMTNL
+399 MTTKNYQGVTNL

-421 IGEKVVAYGPI
+421 IAEKSVAYGPI
-432 WRLLKV
+432 WRLFKV

-526 KIQLPEGVEYVNNS
+526 QVQLPEGVEYVNNS
-540 LTKDFPSGNSG
+540 LTKDFPSSNSG
-551 VDINDMNVTYDAA
+551 VDMNDFNVTYDAA
-564 NRIIT
+564 NRVIT
-569 IKSTGGGTGN
+569 IKSTGGGSGN

-612 LTYKTYS
+612 LTYKTYT

-699 SLANQ
+699 SLTNQ

-710 RSVDAENAVNRKV
+710 RSVDAENAVNKKV
-723 DDMED
+723 DQMED

-742 AAIQVIEEH
+742 AAIKVIEEH

-788 KPNAKQAIRDKAA
+788 KPNAKKAIRDKAT
-801 KQREIINHT
+801 KQREIINAT
-810 PDATQDEIQDALNQL
+810 PDATEDEIQDALNQL
-825 TTDETDAIDNVT
+825 ATDETDAIDNVT

-849 NNGINTIGAVA
+849 NNGINTIGAVV

-910 EQINQATTNDDVDT
+910 EQINQATTNADVDN

-973 AAIEK
+973 AAIDK
-978 VNAAVA
+978 VNAAVTA
-984 VANTNILNANTN
+984 ANTNILNANTN

-1008 GIQAIEPATK
+1008 GIQAITPATK

-1025 AIDQSAE
+1025 AIDKSAE
-1032 TQHNAIFN
+1032 TQHNTIFN

-1100 RNAVNEKARE
+1100 RNAVNDKARE

-1137 NRALNDIGV
+1137 NRALTDIGV

-1177 TGVLTDLA
+1177 TGVLNDLA

-1207 NQVDQDLATAIN
+1207 NQVDQELATAIN

-1255 AQTNQHYSAKLVEIN
+1255 AQINQHYNAKLAEIN
-1270 ATPDATDDE
+1270 ATPDATNDE
-1279 KNAAINTLNQ
+1279 KNAAINTLNL

-1382 QVDATTNQAI
+1382 QVDTTTNQALK
-1392 NAIDNVEAEVVIKPK
+1392 AIDNVEAEVVIKPK

-1434 EVALQALAKEKEKA
+1434 EVASQALAKEKEKA

-1473 IIQPETKIKPAAR
+1473 IIQPETKVKPAAR
-1486 EKINQKANELRAQI
+1486 EKINQKANELRAKI
-1500 NQDKEATAEERQAA
+1500 NQDKEATAEERQVA
-1514 LDKINDLVAKAMTNI
+1514 LDKINEFVNQAMTDI
-1529 TNDRTNQQVND
+1529 TINRTNQQVD
-1540 STNQAL
+1540 DTTSQAL
-1546 DDIALVTPDHIVR
+1546 DSIALVAPEHIVR

-1574 HEIEQAEHATDEE
+1574 QEIEQAEHATDEE

-1599 KRALQN
+1599 KLALQN
-1605 INQAIANNDVK
+1605 INQAVTNNDVK
-1616 RVESNGIATLKG
+1616 RVETNGIATLKG
-1628 VEPHIVVK
+1628 VQPHIVIK
-1636 PEAQEAIKASADNQ
+1636 PEAQQAIKASAENQ

-1659 ATTDE
+1659 ATVDE
-1664 LDEANQQINDT
+1664 LDEANQLISDT
-1675 LKQGQQDIDNTTQ
+1675 LKQAQQEIENTNQ
-1688 DAAVNDVRNQTIK
+1688 DAAVIDVRNQTIK

-1712 KRAALDNIDES
+1712 KRAALDSIEE
-1723 NNNQLDA
+1723 NNKNQLDA

-1735 DTTQDERNVAI
+1735 DTTQDERDVAI
-1746 AALNKIVNAIKNDI
+1746 DTLNKIVNTIKNDI

-1768 VDQTEADGNNNIKVI
+1768 VDRTETDGNDNIKVI

-1795 SVSAKAEAQNA
+1795 SVGVKAEAQNA

-1844 QVNQNS
+1844 QVNQDS
-1850 IDAQNIISKI
+1850 INAQNIISKI

-1895 QNAAIVQVEKEL
+1895 QNAAIAQVEQAL
-1907 IKAKQQIAGA
+1907 IKAKQQIASA

-1942 KKATAREQLTTLFN
+1942 RKATAREQLTTLLN

-1967 ATVEERNSIL
+1967 ATVEERNSVL
-1977 AQLQNIYDTAI
+1977 AELQNIYDAAI
-1988 GQIDQDRSNAQV
+1988 GQLDHDRSNAQV
-2000 DKTAT
+2000 DKTASF
-2005 LNLQTIHDLDVH
+2005 NLQTIHDLDVH
-2017 PIKKPDA
+2017 PVKKPDA
-2024 EKTINDDLARVTH
+2024 EKTINVDLVRVTA

-2045 SDRNKA
+2045 SDRNKV

-2084 NVALG
+2084 NVALS

-2120 TPEQLAKVKA
+2120 TAEQLAKIKV
-2130 LIDQYVADGNRMV
+2130 LIDQYVADGNRMI

-2149 NDIKKDTQLIIDE
+2149 NDIKQHTQFIVDE

-2167 LPAEVIKASPKVG
+2167 LPAEATKVSPKVI

-2192 EDKQEVRKVV
+2192 EETHESRKVE

-2209 SEEMDLPLKELAL
+2209 SEGMDLPLKEFAL

-2229 ARRRSKKEKE
+2229 ARRRTKIEKE

>member
-66 DIVNDSQNTPNA
+66 NIVNGSQNTPNA
-78 HATDN
+78 DATDN

-96 DVANQVG
+96 GVANQV
-103 PAPIQPSASPAQN
+103 APTPVQPNSLSELN
-116 NNNSNANSTATE
+116 NNHSDAHATVTETASNTNHHL
-128 PAANTNNNLASNNN
+128 AANNS
-142 TLNVPNNTDNNDSA
+142 TLNVPNNINDNDSE

-189 KRSRRAAPT
+189 KRSRRAAPA

-204 ADPTATPADPT
+204 ADPA
-215 AGNGS
+215 AGNGG

-305 QAQGNVIALGRIRG
+305 QAQGNVIALGRI
-319 NDTNDHGDFNGIE
+319 
-332 KTLTVN
+332 K
-338 PNSELIFEF
+338 
-347 NTMTTKNYQAQGNV
+347 
-361 IALGRIRGNDTN
+361 GNDTN

-411 IIKNADNDTV
+411 VIKNADNDA
-421 IGEKVVAYGPI
+421 ILGEKVVAYGPI
-432 WRLLKV
+432 WRLFKV

-447 QFVPK
+447 QFSPK
-452 NDAITDARGIYQL
+452 NDAITDVRGIYQL

-480 HSGSHV
+480 HSGSHL
-486 YVERRTMEPTATN
+486 YVERRIMEPTATN

-551 VDINDMNVTYDAA
+551 VDMNDMNDMNVTYDAT
-564 NRIIT
+564 NRVIT
-569 IKSTGGGTGN
+569 IKSTGGGSGN

-612 LTYKTYS
+612 LTYKTFS

-801 KQREIINHT
+801 KQREIINNT

-849 NNGINTIGAVA
+849 NNGINTIGAVV

-931 AINPIAPVTVVKQ
+931 VINPIAPVTVVKQ

-978 VNAAVA
+978 VNASVA
-984 VANTNILNANTN
+984 AANTNILNANSN

-1018 VKTDAKN
+1018 VKTDAK
-1025 AIDQSAE
+1025 
-1032 TQHNAIFN
+1032 
-1040 NNDAT
+1040 
-1045 LEEQQAAQQLLD
+1045 
-1057 QAVATA
+1057 
-1063 KQNINAADTNQE
+1063 
-1075 VAQAKDQGTQNI
+1075 
-1087 VVIQPATQVKTDA
+1087 
-1100 RNAVNEKARE
+1100 
-1110 AITNINAT
+1110 
-1118 PGATREEKQEAIN
+1118 
-1131 RVNTLK
+1131 
-1137 NRALNDIGV
+1137 
-1146 TSTTAMVNSIRD
+1146 
-1158 DAVNQIGA
+1158 
-1166 VQPHVTKKQTA
+1166 
-1177 TGVLTDLA
+1177 
-1185 TAKKQEI
+1185 
-1192 NQNTNA
+1192 
-1198 TTEEKQVAL
+1198 
-1207 NQVDQDLATAIN
+1207 
-1219 NINQA
+1219 
-1224 DTNAEVDQA
+1224 
-1233 QQLGTKAINAIQPNI
+1233 
-1248 VKKPAAL
+1248 
-1255 AQTNQHYSAKLVEIN
+1255 
-1270 ATPDATDDE
+1270 
-1279 KNAAINTLNQ
+1279 
-1289 DRQQAIE
+1289 
-1296 SIKQANT
+1296 
-1303 NAEVD
+1303 
-1308 QAATVAENNIDAVQ
+1308 
-1322 VDVVKKQAAR
+1322 
-1332 DKITAEVAKRIEA
+1332 KR
-1345 VKQTPNATD
+1345 
-1354 EEKQAAV
+1354 
-1361 NQINQLKDQAFN
+1361 
-1373 QINQNQTND
+1373 
-1382 QVDATTNQAI
+1382 
-1392 NAIDNVEAEVVIKPK
+1392 
-1407 AIADIEKAVKEK
+1407 
-1419 QQQIDNSLDSTDNEK
+1419 
-1434 EVALQALAKEKEKA
+1434 
-1448 LAAIDQ
+1448 
-1454 AQTNSQVNQAATNG
+1454 
-1468 VSAIK
+1468 
-1473 IIQPETKIKPAAR
+1473 
-1486 EKINQKANELRAQI
+1486 
-1500 NQDKEATAEERQAA
+1500 
-1514 LDKINDLVAKAMTNI
+1514 
-1529 TNDRTNQQVND
+1529 
-1540 STNQAL
+1540 
-1546 DDIALVTPDHIVR
+1546 
-1559 AAARDAVKQQYEAKK
+1559 Y
-1574 HEIEQAEHATDEE
+1574 
-1587 KQVALNQLANNE
+1587 
-1599 KRALQN
+1599 
-1605 INQAIANNDVK
+1605 
-1616 RVESNGIATLKG
+1616 
-1628 VEPHIVVK
+1628 
-1636 PEAQEAIKASADNQ
+1636 
-1650 VESIKDTPH
+1650 
-1659 ATTDE
+1659 
-1664 LDEANQQINDT
+1664 
-1675 LKQGQQDIDNTTQ
+1675 
-1688 DAAVNDVRNQTIK
+1688 
-1701 AIEQIKPKVRR
+1701 
-1712 KRAALDNIDES
+1712 
-1723 NNNQLDA
+1723 
-1730 IRNTL
+1730 
-1735 DTTQDERNVAI
+1735 
-1746 AALNKIVNAIKNDI
+1746 
-1760 AQNKTNAE
+1760 
-1768 VDQTEADGNNNIKVI
+1768 
-1783 LPKVQVKPAARQ
+1783 
-1795 SVSAKAEAQNA
+1795 
-1806 LIDQSDLSTEE
+1806 
-1817 ERLAAKHLVEQALN
+1817 
-1831 QAIDQINHADKTA
+1831 
-1844 QVNQNS
+1844 
-1850 IDAQNIISKI
+1850 
-1860 KPATTVKATALQQI
+1860 
-1874 QNIATNKINLIKA
+1874 
-1887 NNEATDEE
+1887 
-1895 QNAAIVQVEKEL
+1895 
-1907 IKAKQQIAGA
+1907 
-1917 VTNADVAYLL
+1917 
-1927 HDGKNEIR
+1927 
-1935 EIEPVIN
+1935 
-1942 KKATAREQLTTLFN
+1942 
-1956 DKKQAIEANVQ
+1956 
-1967 ATVEERNSIL
+1967 
-1977 AQLQNIYDTAI
+1977 
-1988 GQIDQDRSNAQV
+1988 
-2000 DKTAT
+2000 
-2005 LNLQTIHDLDVH
+2005 
-2017 PIKKPDA
+2017 
-2024 EKTINDDLARVTH
+2024 
-2037 LVQNYRKV
+2037 
-2045 SDRNKA
+2045 
-2051 DALKAITAL
+2051 
-2060 KLQMDEELKTARTN
+2060 
-2074 ADVDAVLKRF
+2074 
-2084 NVALG
+2084 
-2089 DIEAVIT
+2089 
-2096 EKENSLLRID
+2096 
-2106 NIAQQTY
+2106 
-2113 AKFKAIA
+2113 
-2120 TPEQLAKVKA
+2120 
-2130 LIDQYVADGNRMV
+2130 
-2143 DEDATL
+2143 
-2149 NDIKKDTQLIIDE
+2149 
-2162 ILAIK
+2162 
-2167 LPAEVIKASPKVG
+2167 
-2180 QPAPKVCTPIKK
+2180 
-2192 EDKQEVRKVV
+2192 
-2202 KELPNTG
+2202 
-2209 SEEMDLPLKELAL
+2209 
-2222 ITGAALL
+2222 
-2229 ARRRSKKEKE
+2229 
-2239 S
+2239 

>member
-42 HNVQGGSNQA
+42 NNVQSDTNQA
-52 LPGNSQNTNADTNR
+52 TPVNSQDKDVANNR
-66 DIVNDSQNTPNA
+66 GLANSAQNTPNQS
-78 HATDN
+78 ATTN
-83 TSTNQALTNHQNV
+83 QATNQALVNHNNGSIV
-96 DVANQVG
+96 NQATPTSV
-103 PAPIQPSASPAQN
+103 QSSTPSAQN
-116 NNNSNANSTATE
+116 NNHTDGNTTATETVSNAN
-128 PAANTNNNLASNNN
+128 NNDVASNNT
-142 TLNVPNNTDNNDSA
+142 TLNVPNKTNENGSGG
-156 RHLTLKEIQEDVRHS
+156 HLTLKEIQEDVRHS
-171 SDKPELVAIAEE
+171 SDKPELVAIAEP

-189 KRSRRAAPT
+189 KRSRRAAPA

-204 ADPTATPADPT
+204 ADPGAAA
-215 AGNGS
+215 AGNGG
-220 APVAITAPY
+220 APVAFTAPY

-236 ANNIGQNAPNEV
+236 ANNAGQNAPNEV
-248 LSFDDNNIRPSTNRS
+248 LSFDDNSIRPSTNRS
-263 VPTVT
+263 VPSVT

-275 YTLINGGK
+275 FTLINGGK
-283 VGVFSHAMVRTSMF
+283 VGVLSHAMVRTSMF
-297 DSGDAKNY
+297 EAGSNRTY
-305 QAQGNVIALGRIRG
+305 QAQGNVLALGRISG
-319 NDTNDHGDFNGIE
+319 TDASNHGDFNGIE
-332 KTLTVN
+332 KSLTVN

-347 NTMTTKNYQAQGNV
+347 NTMPTKNGQGATNV
-361 IALGRIRGNDTN
+361 
-373 DHGDFNGIEKTLTV
+373 
-387 NPNSELIFEFNT
+387 
-399 MTTKNYQGMTNL
+399 
-411 IIKNADNDTV
+411 IIKNADTNDT
-421 IGEKVVAYGPI
+421 IAEKTVEGGPTL
-432 WRLLKV
+432 RLFKV
-438 PENVSHLKI
+438 PDNVRNLKI

-465 RDGYKYYDFVDSIGL
+465 KDGYKYYSFVDSIGL

-506 TSLKNNGNFGA
+506 TSLKNNGNSGA
-517 SFNTDDFVY
+517 SLDTDEFVY

-540 LTKDFPSGNSG
+540 LTKDFPSNNSG
-551 VDINDMNVTYDAA
+551 VDVNDMNVTYDAA
-564 NRIIT
+564 NRVIT
-569 IKSTGGGTGN
+569 IKSTGGGTTN

-612 LTYKTYS
+612 LTYKTYT
-619 QDFINSPAESHTVS
+619 QDFINSAAESHTVS

-672 KRRAQT
+672 KKRAQT
-678 ILDENRNNVPL
+678 ILAENRNNVPL

-699 SLANQ
+699 TLTNQ

-710 RSVDAENAVNRKV
+710 RSVDAENAVNQKA
-723 DDMED
+723 DQMED

-751 KNEIIGNIG
+751 KGNIIGDIG

-788 KPNAKQAIRDKAA
+788 KPNAKKAIRDKAT
-801 KQREIINHT
+801 KQREIINAT
-810 PDATQDEIQDALNQL
+810 PDATEDEIQDAINQL
-825 TTDETDAIDNVT
+825 ATDETDAIDNVT

-849 NNGINTIGAVA
+849 NNGINTIGSVV

-910 EQINQATTNDDVDT
+910 EQINQATTNADVDN

-973 AAIEK
+973 AAIDK
-978 VNAAVA
+978 VNAAVTA
-984 VANTNILNANTN
+984 ANTNILNANTN
-996 ADVEQVKTNAIQ
+996 AEVEQVKTNAIQ
-1008 GIQAIEPATK
+1008 GIQAITPATK

-1025 AIDQSAE
+1025 AIDKSAE
-1032 TQHNAIFN
+1032 TQHNTIFN

-1100 RNAVNEKARE
+1100 RNVVNDKARE

-1137 NRALNDIGV
+1137 NRALTDIGV

-1177 TGVLTDLA
+1177 TGVLNDLA

-1207 NQVDQDLATAIN
+1207 NQVDQELATAIN

-1255 AQTNQHYSAKLVEIN
+1255 AQINQHYNAKLAEIN
-1270 ATPDATDDE
+1270 ATPDATNDE

-1382 QVDATTNQAI
+1382 QVDTTTNQAL

-1434 EVALQALAKEKEKA
+1434 EVASQALAKEKEKA

-1473 IIQPETKIKPAAR
+1473 IIQPETKVKPAAR
-1486 EKINQKANELRAQI
+1486 EKINQKANELRAKI
-1500 NQDKEATAEERQAA
+1500 NQDKEATAEERQVA
-1514 LDKINDLVAKAMTNI
+1514 LDKINEFVNQAMTDI
-1529 TNDRTNQQVND
+1529 TNNRTNQQVD
-1540 STNQAL
+1540 DTTSQAL
-1546 DDIALVTPDHIVR
+1546 DSIALVAPEHIVR

-1574 HEIEQAEHATDEE
+1574 QEIEQAEHATDEE
-1587 KQVALNQLANNE
+1587 KQVALNQLANN
-1599 KRALQN
+1599 KKLALQN
-1605 INQAIANNDVK
+1605 INQAVTNNDVK
-1616 RVESNGIATLKG
+1616 RVETNGIATLKG
-1628 VEPHIVVK
+1628 VQPHIVIK
-1636 PEAQEAIKASADNQ
+1636 PEAQQAIKASAENQ

-1659 ATTDE
+1659 ATVDE
-1664 LDEANQQINDT
+1664 LDEANQLISDT
-1675 LKQGQQDIDNTTQ
+1675 LKQAQQEIENTNQ
-1688 DAAVNDVRNQTIK
+1688 DAAVTDVRNQTIK

-1712 KRAALDNIDES
+1712 KRAALDSIEE
-1723 NNNQLDA
+1723 NNKNQLDA

-1735 DTTQDERNVAI
+1735 DTTQDERDVAI
-1746 AALNKIVNAIKNDI
+1746 DTLNKIVNTIKNDI

-1768 VDQTEADGNNNIKVI
+1768 VDRTETDGNDNIKVI

-1795 SVSAKAEAQNA
+1795 SVGVKAEAQNA

-1844 QVNQNS
+1844 QVNQDS

-1895 QNAAIVQVEKEL
+1895 QNIAIAQVEKEL
-1907 IKAKQQIAGA
+1907 IKAKQQIASA

-1927 HDGKNEIR
+1927 HDEKNEIR
-1935 EIEPVIN
+1935 EIEPVISR
-1942 KKATAREQLTTLFN
+1942 KASAREQLTTLFN
-1956 DKKQAIEANVQ
+1956 DKKQAIEANIQ

-2000 DKTAT
+2000 DKTAS

-2024 EKTINDDLARVTH
+2024 EKTINDDLARVTA

-2084 NVALG
+2084 NVALS

-2120 TPEQLAKVKA
+2120 TPEQLAKVKV
-2130 LIDQYVADGNRMV
+2130 LIDQYVADGNRMI

-2149 NDIKKDTQLIIDE
+2149 NDIKQHTQFIVDE

-2167 LPAEVIKASPKVG
+2167 LPAEAMKVSPKVI

-2192 EDKQEVRKVV
+2192 EETHESRKVE

-2209 SEEMDLPLKELAL
+2209 SEEMDLPLKEFAL

-2229 ARRRSKKEKE
+2229 ARRRTKNEKE

>member
-1 MNLLKKNKYSIRKYK
+1 M
-16 VGIFSTLIGTVLLL
+16 
-30 SNPNGAQALTTD
+30 
-42 HNVQGGSNQA
+42 
-52 LPGNSQNTNADTNR
+52 
-66 DIVNDSQNTPNA
+66 
-78 HATDN
+78 
-83 TSTNQALTNHQNV
+83 
-96 DVANQVG
+96 
-103 PAPIQPSASPAQN
+103 
-116 NNNSNANSTATE
+116 
-128 PAANTNNNLASNNN
+128 
-142 TLNVPNNTDNNDSA
+142 
-156 RHLTLKEIQEDVRHS
+156 
-171 SDKPELVAIAEE
+171 
-183 ASNRPK
+183 
-189 KRSRRAAPT
+189 
-198 DPNATP
+198 
-204 ADPTATPADPT
+204 
-215 AGNGS
+215 
-220 APVAITAPY
+220 
-229 TPTTDPN
+229 
-236 ANNIGQNAPNEV
+236 
-248 LSFDDNNIRPSTNRS
+248 
-263 VPTVT
+263 
-268 VVDNLPG
+268 
-275 YTLINGGK
+275 
-283 VGVFSHAMVRTSMF
+283 
-297 DSGDAKNY
+297 
-305 QAQGNVIALGRIRG
+305 
-319 NDTNDHGDFNGIE
+319 
-332 KTLTVN
+332 
-338 PNSELIFEF
+338 
-347 NTMTTKNYQAQGNV
+347 
-361 IALGRIRGNDTN
+361 
-373 DHGDFNGIEKTLTV
+373 
-387 NPNSELIFEFNT
+387 
-399 MTTKNYQGMTNL
+399 
-411 IIKNADNDTV
+411 
-421 IGEKVVAYGPI
+421 
-432 WRLLKV
+432 
-438 PENVSHLKI
+438 
-447 QFVPK
+447 
-452 NDAITDARGIYQL
+452 
-465 RDGYKYYDFVDSIGL
+465 
-480 HSGSHV
+480 
-486 YVERRTMEPTATN
+486 
-499 NKEFTVT
+499 
-506 TSLKNNGNFGA
+506 
-517 SFNTDDFVY
+517 
-526 KIQLPEGVEYVNNS
+526 
-540 LTKDFPSGNSG
+540 
-551 VDINDMNVTYDAA
+551 
-564 NRIIT
+564 
-569 IKSTGGGTGN
+569 
-579 SPARLM
+579 
-585 PDKILDLKY
+585 
-594 KLRVNN
+594 
-600 VPTPRTVTFNDT
+600 
-612 LTYKTYS
+612 
-619 QDFINSPAESHTVS
+619 
-633 TNPYTID
+633 
-640 IIMNKDALQAEVD
+640 
-653 RRIQQADYTFASL
+653 
-666 DIFNDL
+666 
-672 KRRAQT
+672 
-678 ILDENRNNVPL
+678 
-689 NKRVSQADID
+689 
-699 SLANQ
+699 
-704 MQHTLI
+704 
-710 RSVDAENAVNRKV
+710 
-723 DDMED
+723 
-728 LVNQNDELTDEEKQ
+728 
-742 AAIQVIEEH
+742 
-751 KNEIIGNIG
+751 
-760 DQTTDDGVTR
+760 
-770 IKDQGIQTL
+770 
-779 SGDTATPVV
+779 
-788 KPNAKQAIRDKAA
+788 
-801 KQREIINHT
+801 
-810 PDATQDEIQDALNQL
+810 
-825 TTDETDAIDNVT
+825 
-837 NATTNADVETAK
+837 
-849 NNGINTIGAVA
+849 
-860 PQVTH
+860 
-865 KQAARD
+865 
-871 AINQATATKR
+871 
-881 QQINSNREATQEEKN
+881 
-896 AALNELTQ
+896 
-904 ATNHAL
+904 
-910 EQINQATTNDDVDT
+910 
-924 AKGDGLN
+924 
-931 AINPIAPVTVVKQ
+931 
-944 AARDAVSH
+944 
-952 DAQQHIAEINA
+952 
-963 NPDATQEERQ
+963 
-973 AAIEK
+973 
-978 VNAAVA
+978 NAAVTA
-984 VANTNILNANTN
+984 ANTNILNANTN
-996 ADVEQVKTNAIQ
+996 AEVEQVKTNAIQ
-1008 GIQAIEPATK
+1008 GIQAITPATK

-1025 AIDQSAE
+1025 AIDKSAE
-1032 TQHNAIFN
+1032 TQHNTIFN

-1100 RNAVNEKARE
+1100 RNVVNDKARE

-1137 NRALNDIGV
+1137 NRALTDIGV

-1177 TGVLTDLA
+1177 TGVLNDLA

-1207 NQVDQDLATAIN
+1207 NQVDQELATAIN

-1255 AQTNQHYSAKLVEIN
+1255 AQINQHYNAKLAEIN
-1270 ATPDATDDE
+1270 ATPDATNDE

-1296 SIKQANT
+1296 SIKQAKT

-1382 QVDATTNQAI
+1382 QVDTTTNQAL

-1434 EVALQALAKEKEKA
+1434 EVASQALAKEKEKA

-1473 IIQPETKIKPAAR
+1473 IIQPETKVKPAAR
-1486 EKINQKANELRAQI
+1486 EKINQKANELRAKI
-1500 NQDKEATAEERQAA
+1500 NQDKEATAEERQVA
-1514 LDKINDLVAKAMTNI
+1514 LDKINEFVNQAMTDI
-1529 TNDRTNQQVND
+1529 TNNRTNQQVD
-1540 STNQAL
+1540 DTTSQAL
-1546 DDIALVTPDHIVR
+1546 DSIALVAPEHIVR

-1574 HEIEQAEHATDEE
+1574 QEIEQAEHATDEE
-1587 KQVALNQLANNE
+1587 KQVALNQLANN
-1599 KRALQN
+1599 KKLALQN
-1605 INQAIANNDVK
+1605 INQAVTNNDVK
-1616 RVESNGIATLKG
+1616 RVETNGIATLKG
-1628 VEPHIVVK
+1628 VQPHIVIK
-1636 PEAQEAIKASADNQ
+1636 PEAQQAIKASAENQ

-1659 ATTDE
+1659 ATVDE
-1664 LDEANQQINDT
+1664 LDEANQLISDT
-1675 LKQGQQDIDNTTQ
+1675 LKQAQQEIENTNQ
-1688 DAAVNDVRNQTIK
+1688 DAAVTDVRNQTIK

-1712 KRAALDNIDES
+1712 KRAALDGIEE
-1723 NNNQLDA
+1723 NNKNQLDA

-1735 DTTQDERNVAI
+1735 DTTQDERDVAI
-1746 AALNKIVNAIKNDI
+1746 DTLNKIVNTIKNDI

-1768 VDQTEADGNNNIKVI
+1768 VDRTETDGNDNIKVI

-1795 SVSAKAEAQNA
+1795 SVGVKAEAQNA

-1844 QVNQNS
+1844 QVNQDS

-1895 QNAAIVQVEKEL
+1895 QNIAIAQVEKEL
-1907 IKAKQQIAGA
+1907 IKAKQQIASA

-1927 HDGKNEIR
+1927 HDEKNEIR
-1935 EIEPVIN
+1935 EIEPVISR
-1942 KKATAREQLTTLFN
+1942 KASAREQLTTLFN
-1956 DKKQAIEANVQ
+1956 DKKQAIEANIQ

-2000 DKTAT
+2000 DKTAS

-2024 EKTINDDLARVTH
+2024 EKTINDDLARVTA

-2084 NVALG
+2084 NVALS

-2120 TPEQLAKVKA
+2120 TPEQLAKVKV
-2130 LIDQYVADGNRMV
+2130 LIDQYVADGNRMI

-2149 NDIKKDTQLIIDE
+2149 NDIKQHTQFIVDE

-2167 LPAEVIKASPKVG
+2167 LPAEAMKVSPKVI

-2192 EDKQEVRKVV
+2192 EETHESRKVE

-2209 SEEMDLPLKELAL
+2209 SEEMDLPLKEFAL

-2229 ARRRSKKEKE
+2229 ARRRTKNEKE

>member
-42 HNVQGGSNQA
+42 NNVQSDTNQA
-52 LPGNSQNTNADTNR
+52 TPVNSQDKDVANNR
-66 DIVNDSQNTPNA
+66 GLANSAQNTPNQS
-78 HATDN
+78 ATTN
-83 TSTNQALTNHQNV
+83 QATNQALVNHNNGSIV
-96 DVANQVG
+96 NQATPTSV
-103 PAPIQPSASPAQN
+103 QSSTPSAQN
-116 NNNSNANSTATE
+116 NNHTDGNTTATETVSNAN
-128 PAANTNNNLASNNN
+128 NNDAVSNNT
-142 TLNVPNNTDNNDSA
+142 TLNVPNKTNENGSGG
-156 RHLTLKEIQEDVRHS
+156 HLTLKEIQEDVRHS
-171 SDKPELVAIAEE
+171 SDKPELVAIAEP

-189 KRSRRAAPT
+189 KRSRRAAPA

-204 ADPTATPADPT
+204 ADPAAAA
-215 AGNGS
+215 AGNGG

-236 ANNIGQNAPNEV
+236 ANNAGQNAPNEV
-248 LSFDDNNIRPSTNRS
+248 LSFDDNGIRPSTNRS
-263 VPTVT
+263 VPSVT

-275 YTLINGGK
+275 FTLINGGK

-297 DSGDAKNY
+297 DSADAKNY
-305 QAQGNVIALGRIRG
+305 QAQGNVIALGRI
-319 NDTNDHGDFNGIE
+319 
-332 KTLTVN
+332 K
-338 PNSELIFEF
+338 
-347 NTMTTKNYQAQGNV
+347 
-361 IALGRIRGNDTN
+361 GNDTN

-399 MTTKNYQGMTNL
+399 MTTKNYQGVTNL

-421 IGEKVVAYGPI
+421 IAEKSVAYGPI
-432 WRLLKV
+432 WRLFKV

-526 KIQLPEGVEYVNNS
+526 QVQLPEGVEYVNNS
-540 LTKDFPSGNSG
+540 LTKDFPSSNSG
-551 VDINDMNVTYDAA
+551 VDMNDFNVTYDAA
-564 NRIIT
+564 NRVIT
-569 IKSTGGGTGN
+569 IKSTGGGSGN

-612 LTYKTYS
+612 LTYKTYT

-699 SLANQ
+699 SLTNQ

-710 RSVDAENAVNRKV
+710 RSVDAENAVNKKV
-723 DDMED
+723 DQMED

-788 KPNAKQAIRDKAA
+788 KPNAKKAIRDKAT
-801 KQREIINHT
+801 KQREIINAT
-810 PDATQDEIQDALNQL
+810 PDATEDEIQDALNQL
-825 TTDETDAIDNVT
+825 ATDETDAIDNVT

-849 NNGINTIGAVA
+849 NNGINTIGAVV

-865 KQAARD
+865 KKAARD

-910 EQINQATTNDDVDT
+910 EQINQATTNADVDN

-973 AAIEK
+973 AAIDK
-978 VNAAVA
+978 VNAAVTA
-984 VANTNILNANTN
+984 ANTNILNANTN

-1008 GIQAIEPATK
+1008 GIQAITPATK

-1025 AIDQSAE
+1025 AIDKSAE
-1032 TQHNAIFN
+1032 TQHNTIFN

-1100 RNAVNEKARE
+1100 RNVVNDKARE

-1137 NRALNDIGV
+1137 NRALTDIGV

-1177 TGVLTDLA
+1177 TGVLNDLA

-1207 NQVDQDLATAIN
+1207 NQVDQELATAIN

-1255 AQTNQHYSAKLVEIN
+1255 AQINQHYNAKLAEIN

-1296 SIKQANT
+1296 SVKQANT

-1382 QVDATTNQAI
+1382 QVDTTTNQAL

-1434 EVALQALAKEKEKA
+1434 EVASQALAKEKEKA

-1473 IIQPETKIKPAAR
+1473 IIQPETKVKPAAR
-1486 EKINQKANELRAQI
+1486 EKINQKVNELRAKI
-1500 NQDKEATAEERQAA
+1500 NQDKEATAEERQVA
-1514 LDKINDLVAKAMTNI
+1514 LDKINEFVNQAMTDI
-1529 TNDRTNQQVND
+1529 TNNRTNQQVD
-1540 STNQAL
+1540 DTTSQAL
-1546 DDIALVTPDHIVR
+1546 DSIALVAPEHIVR

-1574 HEIEQAEHATDEE
+1574 QEIEQAEHATDEE

-1599 KRALQN
+1599 KLALQN
-1605 INQAIANNDVK
+1605 INQAVTNNDVK
-1616 RVESNGIATLKG
+1616 RVETNGIATLKG
-1628 VEPHIVVK
+1628 VQPHIVIK
-1636 PEAQEAIKASADNQ
+1636 PEAQQAIKASAENQ

-1659 ATTDE
+1659 ATVDE
-1664 LDEANQQINDT
+1664 LDEAYQLISDT
-1675 LKQGQQDIDNTTQ
+1675 LKQAQQEIENTNQ
-1688 DAAVNDVRNQTIK
+1688 DAAVTDVRNQTIK

-1712 KRAALDNIDES
+1712 KRAALDSIEE
-1723 NNNQLDA
+1723 NNKNQLDA

-1735 DTTQDERNVAI
+1735 DTTQDERDVAI
-1746 AALNKIVNAIKNDI
+1746 DTLNKIVNTIKNDI

-1768 VDQTEADGNNNIKVI
+1768 VDRTETDGNDNIKVI

-1795 SVSAKAEAQNA
+1795 SVGVKAEAQNA

-1844 QVNQNS
+1844 QVNQDS

-1874 QNIATNKINLIKA
+1874 QNIATNKINLSKA

-1895 QNAAIVQVEKEL
+1895 QNIAIAQVEKEL
-1907 IKAKQQIAGA
+1907 IKAKQQIASA

-1927 HDGKNEIR
+1927 HDEKNEIR

-1942 KKATAREQLTTLFN
+1942 RKASAREQLTTLFN
-1956 DKKQAIEANVQ
+1956 DKKQAIEANIQ

-2000 DKTAT
+2000 DKTAS
-2005 LNLQTIHDLDVH
+2005 LNLQKIHDLDVH

-2024 EKTINDDLARVTH
+2024 EKTINDDLARVTA

-2045 SDRNKA
+2045 SNRNKA

-2084 NVALG
+2084 NVALS

-2120 TPEQLAKVKA
+2120 TPEQLAKVKV
-2130 LIDQYVADGNRMV
+2130 LIDQYVADGNRMI

-2149 NDIKKDTQLIIDE
+2149 NDIKQHTQFIVDE

-2167 LPAEVIKASPKVG
+2167 LPAEPTKVSPKVI

-2192 EDKQEVRKVV
+2192 EETHESRKVE

-2209 SEEMDLPLKELAL
+2209 SEGMDLPLKEFAL

-2229 ARRRSKKEKE
+2229 ARRRTKNEKE

>member
-42 HNVQGGSNQA
+42 NNVQSDTNQA
-52 LPGNSQNTNADTNR
+52 TPVNSQDTNVANNR
-66 DIVNDSQNTPNA
+66 GLINSAQNTPNQS
-78 HATDN
+78 ATTN
-83 TSTNQALTNHQNV
+83 QSTNQALVNHNNGSI
-96 DVANQVG
+96 ANQAT

-116 NNNSNANSTATE
+116 NNHSDANSTATE
-128 PAANTNNNLASNNN
+128 TVSNANNNDVVSNNT
-142 TLNVPNNTDNNDSA
+142 TLNVPNRTNENGSGG
-156 RHLTLKEIQEDVRHS
+156 HLTLKEIQEDVRHS
-171 SDKPELVAIAEE
+171 SDKPELVAIAEQ

-189 KRSRRAAPT
+189 KRSRRAAPA

-204 ADPTATPADPT
+204 ADPAAAAANGTVP
-215 AGNGS
+215 AGN
-220 APVAITAPY
+220 TAPY

-236 ANNIGQNAPNEV
+236 ANNAGQNAPNEV
-248 LSFDDNNIRPSTNRS
+248 LSFDDNGIRPSTNRS
-263 VPTVT
+263 VPSVT

-275 YTLINGGK
+275 FTLINGGK

-305 QAQGNVIALGRIRG
+305 QAQGNVIALGRIKG

-332 KTLTVN
+332 K
-338 PNSELIFEF
+338 S
-347 NTMTTKNYQAQGNV
+347 
-361 IALGRIRGNDTN
+361 
-373 DHGDFNGIEKTLTV
+373 LTV

-399 MTTKNYQGMTNL
+399 MTTKNYQGVTNL

-421 IGEKVVAYGPI
+421 IAEKSVAYGPI
-432 WRLLKV
+432 WRLFKV
-438 PENVSHLKI
+438 PDNVSHLKI

-526 KIQLPEGVEYVNNS
+526 KVQLPEGVEYVNNS
-540 LTKDFPSGNSG
+540 LTKDFPSSNSG
-551 VDINDMNVTYDAA
+551 VDMNDFNVTYDAA
-564 NRIIT
+564 NLVIT
-569 IKSTGGGTGN
+569 IKSTGGGSGN

-612 LTYKTYS
+612 LTYKTYT

-666 DIFNDL
+666 DIFNGL

-699 SLANQ
+699 SLTNQ

-710 RSVDAENAVNRKV
+710 RSVDAENAVNKKV
-723 DDMED
+723 DQMED

-751 KNEIIGNIG
+751 KNEIIGDIG
-760 DQTTDDGVTR
+760 DQTTDAGVTR

-788 KPNAKQAIRDKAA
+788 KPNAKKAIRDKAT
-801 KQREIINHT
+801 KQREIINAT
-810 PDATQDEIQDALNQL
+810 PDATEDEIQDAINQL
-825 TTDETDAIDNVT
+825 ATDETDAIDNVT

-849 NNGINTIGAVA
+849 NNGINTIGAVV

-865 KQAARD
+865 KKAARD

-881 QQINSNREATQEEKN
+881 QQINSNREATQEEKD

-910 EQINQATTNDDVDT
+910 EQINQATTNADVDN

-973 AAIEK
+973 AAIDK
-978 VNAAVA
+978 VNAAVTA
-984 VANTNILNANTN
+984 ANTNILNANTN
-996 ADVEQVKTNAIQ
+996 ANVEQVKTNAIQ
-1008 GIQAIEPATK
+1008 GIQAITPATK

-1025 AIDQSAE
+1025 AIDKSAE
-1032 TQHNAIFN
+1032 TQHNTIFN

-1100 RNAVNEKARE
+1100 RNAVNDKARE

-1137 NRALNDIGV
+1137 NRALTDIGV

-1158 DAVNQIGA
+1158 DAVNQIGG

-1177 TGVLTDLA
+1177 TGVLNDLA

-1207 NQVDQDLATAIN
+1207 NQVDQELATAIN

-1255 AQTNQHYSAKLVEIN
+1255 AQINQHYNAKLAEIN
-1270 ATPDATDDE
+1270 ATPDATNDE

-1345 VKQTPNATD
+1345 VKQIPNATD

-1382 QVDATTNQAI
+1382 QVDATTNQAV

-1434 EVALQALAKEKEKA
+1434 EVASQALTKEKEKA

-1454 AQTNSQVNQAATNG
+1454 AQTNSQVNQAATIG

-1473 IIQPETKIKPAAR
+1473 IIQPETKVKPAAR
-1486 EKINQKANELRAQI
+1486 EKINQKANELRAKI
-1500 NQDKEATAEERQAA
+1500 NQDKEATAEERQVA
-1514 LDKINDLVAKAMTNI
+1514 LDKINEFVNQAMTDI
-1529 TNDRTNQQVND
+1529 TNNRTNQQVD
-1540 STNQAL
+1540 DTTSQAL
-1546 DDIALVTPDHIVR
+1546 DSIALVTPEHIVR
-1559 AAARDAVKQQYEAKK
+1559 AGARDAVKQQYEAKK
-1574 HEIEQAEHATDEE
+1574 QEIEQAEHATDEE

-1599 KRALQN
+1599 KLALQN
-1605 INQAIANNDVK
+1605 INQAVTNNDVK
-1616 RVESNGIATLKG
+1616 RVETNGIATLKG
-1628 VEPHIVVK
+1628 VQPHIVIK
-1636 PEAQEAIKASADNQ
+1636 PEAQQAIKASAENQ

-1659 ATTDE
+1659 ATVDE
-1664 LDEANQQINDT
+1664 LDEANQLISDT
-1675 LKQGQQDIDNTTQ
+1675 LKKAQQEIENTNQ
-1688 DAAVNDVRNQTIK
+1688 DAAVTDVRNQTIK

-1712 KRAALDNIDES
+1712 KRAALDSIEE
-1723 NNNQLDA
+1723 NNKNQLDA

-1735 DTTQDERNVAI
+1735 DTTQDERDVAI
-1746 AALNKIVNAIKNDI
+1746 DTLNKIVNTIKNDI

-1768 VDQTEADGNNNIKVI
+1768 VDRTETDGNDNIKVI

-1795 SVSAKAEAQNA
+1795 SVGVKAEAQNA

-1844 QVNQNS
+1844 QVNQDS
-1850 IDAQNIISKI
+1850 INAQNIISKI

-1895 QNAAIVQVEKEL
+1895 QNAAIAQVEKEL
-1907 IKAKQQIAGA
+1907 IKAKQQIASA

-1927 HDGKNEIR
+1927 HDEKNEIR

-1942 KKATAREQLTTLFN
+1942 RKASAREQLTTLFN
-1956 DKKQAIEANVQ
+1956 DKKQAIEANIQ

-2000 DKTAT
+2000 DKTAS

-2017 PIKKPDA
+2017 PIKKPDV
-2024 EKTINDDLARVTH
+2024 EKTINDDLARVTA

-2120 TPEQLAKVKA
+2120 TPEQLAKVKV
-2130 LIDQYVADGNRMV
+2130 LIDQYVADGNRMI

-2149 NDIKKDTQLIIDE
+2149 NDIKQHTQFIVDE

-2167 LPAEVIKASPKVG
+2167 LPAEATKVSPKVI
-2180 QPAPKVCTPIKK
+2180 QSAPKVCTPIKK
-2192 EDKQEVRKVV
+2192 EETHESRKVE

-2209 SEEMDLPLKELAL
+2209 SEGMDLPLKEFAL

-2229 ARRRSKKEKE
+2229 ARRRTKNEKE

>member
-52 LPGNSQNTNADTNR
+52 LPGNSPNTNADTNR
-66 DIVNDSQNTPNA
+66 DIVNGSQNTPNA

-96 DVANQVG
+96 GVANQVA
-103 PAPIQPSASPAQN
+103 PAPIQPSTSSASN
-116 NNNSNANSTATE
+116 NNHSDANSTATE

-189 KRSRRAAPT
+189 KRSRRAAPA
-198 DPNATP
+198 DPN
-204 ADPTATPADPT
+204 ATPADPT

-220 APVAITAPY
+220 APVAITAPF

-248 LSFDDNNIRPSTNRS
+248 LTFDDNNIRPSTNRS

-305 QAQGNVIALGRIRG
+305 QAQGNVIALGRIKG
-319 NDTNDHGDFNGIE
+319 NDTNDHGG
-332 KTLTVN
+332 
-338 PNSELIFEF
+338 
-347 NTMTTKNYQAQGNV
+347 
-361 IALGRIRGNDTN
+361 
-373 DHGDFNGIEKTLTV
+373 FNGIEKTLTV

-421 IGEKVVAYGPI
+421 IGEKVVAYGLI

-600 VPTPRTVTFNDT
+600 VPTPRTVTFNDI
-612 LTYKTYS
+612 LTYKTYT

-666 DIFNDL
+666 DIFNEL

-699 SLANQ
+699 SLVNQ

-801 KQREIINHT
+801 KQREIINNT

-984 VANTNILNANTN
+984 AANTNILNANTN

-1100 RNAVNEKARE
+1100 RNAVNDKARE

-1198 TTEEKQVAL
+1198 TDEEKQVAL

-1248 VKKPAAL
+1248 VKKPTAL
-1255 AQTNQHYSAKLVEIN
+1255 AQINQHYNAKLAEIN

-1392 NAIDNVEAEVVIKPK
+1392 NAIDNVEAKVVIKPK

-1434 EVALQALAKEKEKA
+1434 EVALLALAKEKEKA

-1473 IIQPETKIKPAAR
+1473 IIQPETKVKPAAR

-1559 AAARDAVKQQYEAKK
+1559 ATARDAVKQQYEAKK

-1605 INQAIANNDVK
+1605 IDQAIANNDVK

-1907 IKAKQQIAGA
+1907 IKAKQQIASA

-1942 KKATAREQLTTLFN
+1942 KKATARERLTTLFN
-1956 DKKQAIEANVQ
+1956 DKKLAIEANVQ

-2000 DKTAT
+2000 DKTAS

-2130 LIDQYVADGNRMV
+2130 LIDQYVADGIRMI

-2149 NDIKKDTQLIIDE
+2149 NDIKQHTQFIVDE

-2167 LPAEVIKASPKVG
+2167 LPAEATKVLPKVG
-2180 QPAPKVCTPIKK
+2180 QPAPKLCTSIKK
-2192 EDKQEVRKVV
+2192 VDKQEVRKVV

-2229 ARRRSKKEKE
+2229 ARRRNKNEKE

>member
-42 HNVQGGSNQA
+42 NNVQSDTNQA
-52 LPGNSQNTNADTNR
+52 TPVNSQDTNVANNR
-66 DIVNDSQNTPNA
+66 GLANSAQNTPNQS
-78 HATDN
+78 ATTN
-83 TSTNQALTNHQNV
+83 QSTNQALVNHNNGSI
-96 DVANQVG
+96 ANQATPTSV
-103 PAPIQPSASPAQN
+103 QSSTPSAQN
-116 NNNSNANSTATE
+116 NNHTDGNTTATETVSNAN
-128 PAANTNNNLASNNN
+128 NKDVVSNNT
-142 TLNVPNNTDNNDSA
+142 TLNVPNKTNENGSGG
-156 RHLTLKEIQEDVRHS
+156 HLTLKEIQEDVRHS
-171 SDKPELVAIAEE
+171 SDKPELVAIAEQ

-189 KRSRRAAPT
+189 KRSRRAAPA

-204 ADPTATPADPT
+204 ADPAAAA
-215 AGNGS
+215 AGNGG

-236 ANNIGQNAPNEV
+236 ANNAGQNAPNEV
-248 LSFDDNNIRPSTNRS
+248 LSFDDNGIRPSTNRS
-263 VPTVT
+263 VPSVT

-275 YTLINGGK
+275 FTLINGGK

-305 QAQGNVIALGRIRG
+305 QAQGNVIALGRIKG

-332 KTLTVN
+332 K
-338 PNSELIFEF
+338 S
-347 NTMTTKNYQAQGNV
+347 
-361 IALGRIRGNDTN
+361 
-373 DHGDFNGIEKTLTV
+373 LTV

-399 MTTKNYQGMTNL
+399 MTTKNYQGVTNL

-421 IGEKVVAYGPI
+421 IAEKSVAYGPI
-432 WRLLKV
+432 WRLFKV

-526 KIQLPEGVEYVNNS
+526 KVQLPEGVEYVNNS
-540 LTKDFPSGNSG
+540 LTKDFPNSNSG
-551 VDINDMNVTYDAA
+551 VDMNDFNVTYDAA
-564 NRIIT
+564 NRVIT
-569 IKSTGGGTGN
+569 IKSTGGGSGN

-612 LTYKTYS
+612 LTYKTYT

-699 SLANQ
+699 SLTNQ

-710 RSVDAENAVNRKV
+710 RSVDAENAVNKKV
-723 DDMED
+723 DQMED

-788 KPNAKQAIRDKAA
+788 KPNAKKAIRDKAT
-801 KQREIINHT
+801 KQREIINAT
-810 PDATQDEIQDALNQL
+810 PDATEDEIQDALNQL
-825 TTDETDAIDNVT
+825 ATDETDAIDNVT
-837 NATTNADVETAK
+837 NATTNADVEIAK
-849 NNGINTIGAVA
+849 NNGINTIGAVV

-910 EQINQATTNDDVDT
+910 EQINQATTNADVDN

-973 AAIEK
+973 AAIDK
-978 VNAAVA
+978 VNAAVTA
-984 VANTNILNANTN
+984 ANTNILNANTN

-1008 GIQAIEPATK
+1008 GIQAITPATK

-1025 AIDQSAE
+1025 AIDKSAE
-1032 TQHNAIFN
+1032 TQHNTIFN

-1100 RNAVNEKARE
+1100 RNAVNDKARE

-1137 NRALNDIGV
+1137 NRALTDIGV

-1177 TGVLTDLA
+1177 TGVLNDLA

-1207 NQVDQDLATAIN
+1207 NQVDQELATAIN

-1255 AQTNQHYSAKLVEIN
+1255 AQINQHYNAKLAEIN
-1270 ATPDATDDE
+1270 ATPDATNDE

-1361 NQINQLKDQAFN
+1361 NQINQLKDQAIN

-1382 QVDATTNQAI
+1382 QVDTTTNQAV

-1434 EVALQALAKEKEKA
+1434 EVASQALAKEKEKA

-1473 IIQPETKIKPAAR
+1473 IIQPETKVKPAAR
-1486 EKINQKANELRAQI
+1486 EKINQKANELRAKI
-1500 NQDKEATAEERQAA
+1500 NQDKEATAEERQVA
-1514 LDKINDLVAKAMTNI
+1514 LDKINEFVNQAMTDI
-1529 TNDRTNQQVND
+1529 TNNRTNQQVD
-1540 STNQAL
+1540 DTTSQAL
-1546 DDIALVTPDHIVR
+1546 DSIALVAPEHIVR

-1574 HEIEQAEHATDEE
+1574 QEIEQAEHATDEE

-1599 KRALQN
+1599 KLALQN
-1605 INQAIANNDVK
+1605 INQAVTNNDVK
-1616 RVESNGIATLKG
+1616 RVETNGIATLKG
-1628 VEPHIVVK
+1628 VQPHIVIK
-1636 PEAQEAIKASADNQ
+1636 PEAQQAIKATAENQ

-1659 ATTDE
+1659 ATVDE
-1664 LDEANQQINDT
+1664 LDEANQLISDT
-1675 LKQGQQDIDNTTQ
+1675 LKQAQQEIENTNQ
-1688 DAAVNDVRNQTIK
+1688 DAAVTDVRNQTIK

-1712 KRAALDNIDES
+1712 KRAALDSIEE
-1723 NNNQLDA
+1723 NNKNQLDA

-1735 DTTQDERNVAI
+1735 DTTQDERDVAI
-1746 AALNKIVNAIKNDI
+1746 DTLNKIVNTIKNDI

-1768 VDQTEADGNNNIKVI
+1768 VDRTETDGNDNIKVI

-1795 SVSAKAEAQNA
+1795 SVGVKAEAQNA

-1844 QVNQNS
+1844 QVNQDS

-1895 QNAAIVQVEKEL
+1895 QNIAIAQVEKEL
-1907 IKAKQQIAGA
+1907 IKAKQQIASA

-1927 HDGKNEIR
+1927 HDEKNEIR

-1942 KKATAREQLTTLFN
+1942 RKASAREQLTTLFN
-1956 DKKQAIEANVQ
+1956 DKKQAIEANIQ

-2000 DKTAT
+2000 DKTAS

-2024 EKTINDDLARVTH
+2024 EKTINDDLARVTA

-2045 SDRNKA
+2045 SNRNKA

-2084 NVALG
+2084 NVALS

-2120 TPEQLAKVKA
+2120 TPEQLAKVKV
-2130 LIDQYVADGNRMV
+2130 LIDQYVADGNRMI

-2149 NDIKKDTQLIIDE
+2149 NDIKQHTQFIVDE

-2167 LPAEVIKASPKVG
+2167 LPAEATKVSPKEI

-2192 EDKQEVRKVV
+2192 EETHESRKVE

-2209 SEEMDLPLKELAL
+2209 SEGMDLPLKEFAL

-2229 ARRRSKKEKE
+2229 ARRRTKNEKE

>member
-52 LPGNSQNTNADTNR
+52 LPGNSPNTNADTNR
-66 DIVNDSQNTPNA
+66 DIVNGSQNTPNA

-96 DVANQVG
+96 GVANQVA
-103 PAPIQPSASPAQN
+103 PAPIQPSTSSASN
-116 NNNSNANSTATE
+116 NNHSDANSTATE

-189 KRSRRAAPT
+189 KRSRRAAPA
-198 DPNATP
+198 DPN
-204 ADPTATPADPT
+204 ATPADPT

-220 APVAITAPY
+220 APVAITAPF

-248 LSFDDNNIRPSTNRS
+248 LTFDDNNIRPSTNRS

-305 QAQGNVIALGRIRG
+305 QAQGNVIALGRIKG
-319 NDTNDHGDFNGIE
+319 NDTNDHGG
-332 KTLTVN
+332 
-338 PNSELIFEF
+338 
-347 NTMTTKNYQAQGNV
+347 
-361 IALGRIRGNDTN
+361 
-373 DHGDFNGIEKTLTV
+373 FNGIEKTLTV

-600 VPTPRTVTFNDT
+600 VPTPRTVTFNDI
-612 LTYKTYS
+612 LTYKTYT

-666 DIFNDL
+666 DIFNEL

-699 SLANQ
+699 SLVNQ

-801 KQREIINHT
+801 KQREIINNT

-984 VANTNILNANTN
+984 AANTNILNANTN

-1100 RNAVNEKARE
+1100 RNAVNDKARE

-1198 TTEEKQVAL
+1198 TDEEKQVAL

-1248 VKKPAAL
+1248 VKKPTAL
-1255 AQTNQHYSAKLVEIN
+1255 AQINQHYNAKLAEIN

-1392 NAIDNVEAEVVIKPK
+1392 NAIDNVEAKVVIKPK

-1434 EVALQALAKEKEKA
+1434 EVALLALAKEKEKA

-1473 IIQPETKIKPAAR
+1473 IIQPETKVKPAAR

-1559 AAARDAVKQQYEAKK
+1559 ATARDAVKQQYEAKK

-1587 KQVALNQLANNE
+1587 KQVALNQL
-1599 KRALQN
+1599 
-1605 INQAIANNDVK
+1605 ANNDVK

-1907 IKAKQQIAGA
+1907 IKAKQQIASA

-1956 DKKQAIEANVQ
+1956 DKKLAIEANVQ

-2000 DKTAT
+2000 DKTAS

-2130 LIDQYVADGNRMV
+2130 LIDQYVADGIRMI

-2149 NDIKKDTQLIIDE
+2149 NDIKQHTQFIVDE

-2167 LPAEVIKASPKVG
+2167 LPAEATKVLPKVG
-2180 QPAPKVCTPIKK
+2180 QPAPKLCTSIKK
-2192 EDKQEVRKVV
+2192 VDKQEVRKVV

-2229 ARRRSKKEKE
+2229 ARRRNKNEKE

>member
-42 HNVQGGSNQA
+42 NNVQSDTNQA
-52 LPGNSQNTNADTNR
+52 TPVNSQDTNVANNR
-66 DIVNDSQNTPNA
+66 GLANSAQNTPNQS
-78 HATDN
+78 ATPN
-83 TSTNQALTNHQNV
+83 QSTNQALVNHNNGSI
-96 DVANQVG
+96 ANQAT

-116 NNNSNANSTATE
+116 NNHSDANSTATE
-128 PAANTNNNLASNNN
+128 TVSNANNNDVVSNNT
-142 TLNVPNNTDNNDSA
+142 TLNVPNRTNENGSGG
-156 RHLTLKEIQEDVRHS
+156 HLTLKEIQEDVRHS
-171 SDKPELVAIAEE
+171 SDKPELVAIAEQ

-189 KRSRRAAPT
+189 KRSRRAAPA

-204 ADPTATPADPT
+204 ADPAAAA
-215 AGNGS
+215 AGNGG

-236 ANNIGQNAPNEV
+236 ANNAGQNAPNEV
-248 LSFDDNNIRPSTNRS
+248 LSFDDNGIRPSTNRS
-263 VPTVT
+263 VPSVT

-275 YTLINGGK
+275 FTLINGGK
-283 VGVFSHAMVRTSMF
+283 VGVLSHAMVRTSMF
-297 DSGDAKNY
+297 EAGSNRTY
-305 QAQGNVIALGRIRG
+305 QAQGNVLALGRISG
-319 NDTNDHGDFNGIE
+319 TDASNHGDFNGIE
-332 KTLTVN
+332 KSLTVN

-347 NTMTTKNYQAQGNV
+347 NTMPTKNGQGATNV
-361 IALGRIRGNDTN
+361 
-373 DHGDFNGIEKTLTV
+373 
-387 NPNSELIFEFNT
+387 
-399 MTTKNYQGMTNL
+399 
-411 IIKNADNDTV
+411 IIKNGVTNDT
-421 IGEKVVAYGPI
+421 IAEKTIEDGPTL
-432 WRLLKV
+432 RLFKV
-438 PENVSHLKI
+438 PDNVNNLKI

-452 NDAITDARGIYQL
+452 NDAITDTRGIYQL
-465 RDGYKYYDFVDSIGL
+465 KDGYKYYDFVDSIGL

-506 TSLKNNGNFGA
+506 TSLKNNGNSGA
-517 SFNTDDFVY
+517 SLDTNDFVY
-526 KIQLPEGVEYVNNS
+526 QVQLPEGVEYVNNS
-540 LTKDFPSGNSG
+540 LTKDFPSNNSG
-551 VDINDMNVTYDAA
+551 VDVNDMNVTYDAA
-564 NRIIT
+564 NRVIT
-569 IKSTGGGTGN
+569 IKSTGGGTAN

-585 PDKILDLKY
+585 PDKILDLRY

-612 LTYKTYS
+612 LTYKTYT

-678 ILDENRNNVPL
+678 ILAENRNNVPL

-699 SLANQ
+699 TLTNQ
-704 MQHTLI
+704 MQNTLI
-710 RSVDAENAVNRKV
+710 RSVDAENAVNQKA
-723 DDMED
+723 DQMED

-742 AAIQVIEEH
+742 AAIQVIEQH
-751 KNEIIGNIG
+751 KGNIIGDIG
-760 DQTTDDGVTR
+760 DQTTDAGVTR

-788 KPNAKQAIRDKAA
+788 KPNAKKAIRDKAT
-801 KQREIINHT
+801 KQRAIINAT
-810 PDATQDEIQDALNQL
+810 PDATEDEIQDALNQL

-849 NNGINTIGAVA
+849 NNGINTIGAVV

-865 KQAARD
+865 KKAARD

-910 EQINQATTNDDVDT
+910 EQINQATTNADVDN

-952 DAQQHIAEINA
+952 DAQQQIATINA

-973 AAIEK
+973 AAIDK

-984 VANTNILNANTN
+984 ANTNILNANTN

-1008 GIQAIEPATK
+1008 GIQAIQPATK

-1025 AIDQSAE
+1025 AIDKSAE
-1032 TQHNAIFN
+1032 TQHNTIFN

-1110 AITNINAT
+1110 TITNINAT
-1118 PGATREEKQEAIN
+1118 PGATREEKQEAID

-1158 DAVNQIGA
+1158 DAINQIGA

-1177 TGVLTDLA
+1177 TGVLNDLA

-1207 NQVDQDLATAIN
+1207 NQVDQELATAIN

-1233 QQLGTKAINAIQPNI
+1233 QQAGTQAINAIQPNI
-1248 VKKPAAL
+1248 IKKPAAL
-1255 AQTNQHYSAKLVEIN
+1255 EQIKQHYNAKLAEIN
-1270 ATPDATDDE
+1270 QTPDATDDE

-1289 DRQQAIE
+1289 ERQQAIE

-1332 DKITAEVAKRIEA
+1332 DKITAEVAKRIEV

-1361 NQINQLKDQAFN
+1361 NRINQLKDQALN
-1373 QINQNQTND
+1373 QINQDHTND
-1382 QVDATTNQAI
+1382 QVDATTNQMI
-1392 NAIDNVEAEVVIKPK
+1392 TAIDNVEADVVVKPK
-1407 AIADIEKAVKEK
+1407 AIADIEKAFKEK
-1419 QQQIDNSLDSTDNEK
+1419 QQQIDNSIDSTDNEK
-1434 EVALQALAKEKEKA
+1434 EVATQALAREKEKA

-1454 AQTNSQVNQAATNG
+1454 AQTNNQVNQAATDG
-1468 VSAIK
+1468 LSAIK
-1473 IIQPETKIKPAAR
+1473 IVQPETKVKPAAR
-1486 EKINQKANELRAQI
+1486 EQINQKANELRAQI

-1514 LDKINDLVAKAMTNI
+1514 LNKINDFVNQAMSDI
-1529 TNDRTNQQVND
+1529 SNDRTNQQVTD
-1540 STNQAL
+1540 TKTQAL
-1546 DDIALVTPDHIVR
+1546 DNIAQVNPEHIVR
-1559 AAARDAVKQQYEAKK
+1559 AAARDAVNQQYEAKK
-1574 HEIEQAEHATDEE
+1574 QEIEQAEHATDEE
-1587 KQVALNQLANNE
+1587 KQVALNQLTNNKE
-1599 KRALQN
+1599 RALQN
-1605 INQAIANNDVK
+1605 INQAVTNDNVK
-1616 RVESNGIATLKG
+1616 HVETNGIATLKG

-1636 PEAQEAIKASADNQ
+1636 PEAQQAIKASADKQ
-1650 VESIKDTPH
+1650 VDSIKDTPD
-1659 ATTDE
+1659 ATVDE
-1664 LDEANQQINDT
+1664 LDEANQLISDT
-1675 LKQGQQDIDNTTQ
+1675 LKKAQQEIENTNQ
-1688 DAAVNDVRNQTIK
+1688 DAAVTDVRNQTIK

-1712 KRAALDNIDES
+1712 KRAALDSIEE
-1723 NNNQLDA
+1723 NNKNQLDA

-1735 DTTQDERNVAI
+1735 DTTQDERDVAI
-1746 AALNKIVNAIKNDI
+1746 DTLNKIVNTIKNDI

-1768 VDQTEADGNNNIKVI
+1768 VDRTETDGNDNIKVI

-1795 SVSAKAEAQNA
+1795 SVGVKAEAQNA

-1831 QAIDQINHADKTA
+1831 KAINQINHADKTA
-1844 QVNQNS
+1844 QVNQDS
-1850 IDAQNIISKI
+1850 INAQNIISKI
-1860 KPATTVKATALQQI
+1860 KPATTVKATAIQQI

-1895 QNAAIVQVEKEL
+1895 QNAAIAQVEKEL
-1907 IKAKQQIAGA
+1907 IKAKQQIASA

-1927 HDGKNEIR
+1927 HDEKNEIR

-1942 KKATAREQLTTLFN
+1942 RKASAREQLTTLFN
-1956 DKKQAIEANVQ
+1956 DKKQAIEANIQ
-1967 ATVEERNSIL
+1967 ATVEERDSIL

-1988 GQIDQDRSNAQV
+1988 GQIDQDRSNTQV
-2000 DKTAT
+2000 DKTAS

-2024 EKTINDDLARVTH
+2024 EKTINDDLARVTA

-2120 TPEQLAKVKA
+2120 TPEQLAKVKV
-2130 LIDQYVADGNRMV
+2130 LIDQYVADGNRMI

-2149 NDIKKDTQLIIDE
+2149 NDIKQHTQFIVDE

-2167 LPAEVIKASPKVG
+2167 LPAEATKVSPKVI
-2180 QPAPKVCTPIKK
+2180 QSAPKVCTPIKK
-2192 EDKQEVRKVV
+2192 EETHESRKVE

-2209 SEEMDLPLKELAL
+2209 SEGMDLPLKEFAL

-2229 ARRRSKKEKE
+2229 ARRRTKNEKE

>member
-16 VGIFSTLIGTVLLL
+16 IGIFSTLIGTVLLL

-42 HNVQGGSNQA
+42 NNVQSDTNQA
-52 LPGNSQNTNADTNR
+52 TPVNSQDKDVANNR
-66 DIVNDSQNTPNA
+66 GLANSAQNTPNQS
-78 HATDN
+78 ATTN
-83 TSTNQALTNHQNV
+83 QATNQALVNHNNGSIV
-96 DVANQVG
+96 NQATPTSV
-103 PAPIQPSASPAQN
+103 QSSTPSAQN
-116 NNNSNANSTATE
+116 NNHTDGNTTATETVSNAN
-128 PAANTNNNLASNNN
+128 NNDVASNNT
-142 TLNVPNNTDNNDSA
+142 TLNVPNKTNENGSGG
-156 RHLTLKEIQEDVRHS
+156 HLTLKEIQEDVRHS
-171 SDKPELVAIAEE
+171 SDKPELVAIAEP

-189 KRSRRAAPT
+189 KRSRRAAPA

-204 ADPTATPADPT
+204 ADPGAAA
-215 AGNGS
+215 AGNGG

-236 ANNIGQNAPNEV
+236 ANNAGQNAPNEV
-248 LSFDDNNIRPSTNRS
+248 LSFDDNSIRPSTNRS
-263 VPTVT
+263 VPSVT

-275 YTLINGGK
+275 FTLINGGK
-283 VGVFSHAMVRTSMF
+283 VGVLSHAMVRTSMF
-297 DSGDAKNY
+297 EAGSNRTY
-305 QAQGNVIALGRIRG
+305 QAQGNVLALGRISG
-319 NDTNDHGDFNGIE
+319 TDASNHGDFNGIE
-332 KTLTVN
+332 KSLTVN

-347 NTMTTKNYQAQGNV
+347 NTMPTKNGQGATNV
-361 IALGRIRGNDTN
+361 
-373 DHGDFNGIEKTLTV
+373 
-387 NPNSELIFEFNT
+387 
-399 MTTKNYQGMTNL
+399 
-411 IIKNADNDTV
+411 IIKNADTNDT
-421 IGEKVVAYGPI
+421 IAEKTVEGGPTL
-432 WRLLKV
+432 RLFKV
-438 PENVSHLKI
+438 PDNVRNLKI

-465 RDGYKYYDFVDSIGL
+465 KDGYKYYSFVDSIGL

-506 TSLKNNGNFGA
+506 TSLKNNGNSGA
-517 SFNTDDFVY
+517 SLDTDEFVY

-540 LTKDFPSGNSG
+540 LTKDFPSNNSG
-551 VDINDMNVTYDAA
+551 VDVNDMNVTYDAA
-564 NRIIT
+564 NRVIT
-569 IKSTGGGTGN
+569 IKSTGGGTTN

-612 LTYKTYS
+612 LTYKTYT
-619 QDFINSPAESHTVS
+619 QDFINSAAESHTVS

-672 KRRAQT
+672 KKRAQT
-678 ILDENRNNVPL
+678 ILAENRNNVPL

-699 SLANQ
+699 SLTNQ

-710 RSVDAENAVNRKV
+710 RSVDAENAVNQKA
-723 DDMED
+723 DQMED

-751 KNEIIGNIG
+751 KGNIIGDIG

-788 KPNAKQAIRDKAA
+788 KPNAKKAIRDKAT
-801 KQREIINHT
+801 KQREIINAT
-810 PDATQDEIQDALNQL
+810 PDATEDEIQDALNQL
-825 TTDETDAIDNVT
+825 ATDETDAIDNVT

-849 NNGINTIGAVA
+849 NNGINTIGAVV

-865 KQAARD
+865 KKAARD

-910 EQINQATTNDDVDT
+910 EQINQATTNADVDN

-973 AAIEK
+973 AAIDK
-978 VNAAVA
+978 VNAAVTA
-984 VANTNILNANTN
+984 ANTNILNANTN

-1008 GIQAIEPATK
+1008 GIQAITPATK

-1025 AIDQSAE
+1025 AIDKSAE
-1032 TQHNAIFN
+1032 TQHNTIFN

-1100 RNAVNEKARE
+1100 RNVVNDKARE

-1137 NRALNDIGV
+1137 NRALTDIGV

-1177 TGVLTDLA
+1177 TGVLNDLA

-1207 NQVDQDLATAIN
+1207 NQVDQELATAIN

-1224 DTNAEVDQA
+1224 DTNEEVDQA

-1255 AQTNQHYSAKLVEIN
+1255 AQINQHYNAKLAEIN
-1270 ATPDATDDE
+1270 ATPDATNDE

-1296 SIKQANT
+1296 SIKKANT

-1382 QVDATTNQAI
+1382 QVDATTNQAV

-1434 EVALQALAKEKEKA
+1434 EVASQALAKEKEKA

-1473 IIQPETKIKPAAR
+1473 IIQPETKVKPAAR
-1486 EKINQKANELRAQI
+1486 EKINQKANELRAKI
-1500 NQDKEATAEERQAA
+1500 NQDKEATAEERQVA
-1514 LDKINDLVAKAMTNI
+1514 LDKINEFVNQAMTDI
-1529 TNDRTNQQVND
+1529 TNNRTNQQVD
-1540 STNQAL
+1540 DTTSQAL
-1546 DDIALVTPDHIVR
+1546 DSIALVAPEHIVR

-1574 HEIEQAEHATDEE
+1574 QEIEQAEHATDEE

-1599 KRALQN
+1599 KLALQN
-1605 INQAIANNDVK
+1605 INQAVTNNDVK
-1616 RVESNGIATLKG
+1616 RVETNGIATLKG
-1628 VEPHIVVK
+1628 VQPHIVIK
-1636 PEAQEAIKASADNQ
+1636 PEAQQAIKASAENQ

-1659 ATTDE
+1659 ATVDE
-1664 LDEANQQINDT
+1664 LDEANQLISDT
-1675 LKQGQQDIDNTTQ
+1675 LKQAQQEIENTNQ
-1688 DAAVNDVRNQTIK
+1688 DAAVTDVRNQTIK

-1712 KRAALDNIDES
+1712 KRAALDSIEE
-1723 NNNQLDA
+1723 NNKNQLDA

-1735 DTTQDERNVAI
+1735 DTTQDERDVAI
-1746 AALNKIVNAIKNDI
+1746 DTLNKIVNTIKNDI

-1768 VDQTEADGNNNIKVI
+1768 VDRTETDGNDNIKVI

-1795 SVSAKAEAQNA
+1795 SVGVKAEAQNA

-1844 QVNQNS
+1844 QVNQDS
-1850 IDAQNIISKI
+1850 INAQNIISKI

-1895 QNAAIVQVEKEL
+1895 QNIAIAQVEKEL
-1907 IKAKQQIAGA
+1907 IKAKQQIASA

-1927 HDGKNEIR
+1927 HNEKNEIR

-1942 KKATAREQLTTLFN
+1942 RKASAREQLTTLFN
-1956 DKKQAIEANVQ
+1956 DKKQAIEANIQ

-2000 DKTAT
+2000 DKTAS

-2024 EKTINDDLARVTH
+2024 EKTINDDLARVTA

-2084 NVALG
+2084 NVALS

-2120 TPEQLAKVKA
+2120 TPEQLAKVKL
-2130 LIDQYVADGNRMV
+2130 LIDQYVADGNRMI

-2149 NDIKKDTQLIIDE
+2149 NDIKQHTQFIVDE

-2167 LPAEVIKASPKVG
+2167 LPAEATKVSPKVI

-2192 EDKQEVRKVV
+2192 EETHESRKVE

-2209 SEEMDLPLKELAL
+2209 SEGMDLPLKEFAL

-2229 ARRRSKKEKE
+2229 ARRRTKNEKE

>member
-16 VGIFSTLIGTVLLL
+16 VGIFSALIGTVLLL

-42 HNVQGGSNQA
+42 NNVQSDTNQA
-52 LPGNSQNTNADTNR
+52 TPVNSQDTNVANNR
-66 DIVNDSQNTPNA
+66 GLANSAQNTPNQS
-78 HATDN
+78 ATTN
-83 TSTNQALTNHQNV
+83 QSTNQALVNHNNGSI
-96 DVANQVG
+96 ANQAT

-116 NNNSNANSTATE
+116 NNHSDANSTATE
-128 PAANTNNNLASNNN
+128 TVSNANNNDVVSNNT
-142 TLNVPNNTDNNDSA
+142 TLNVPNRTNENGSGG
-156 RHLTLKEIQEDVRHS
+156 HLTLKEIQEDVRHS
-171 SDKPELVAIAEE
+171 SDKPELVAIAEQ

-189 KRSRRAAPT
+189 KRSRRAAP
-198 DPNATP
+198 A
-204 ADPTATPADPT
+204 
-215 AGNGS
+215 
-220 APVAITAPY
+220 
-229 TPTTDPN
+229 DPN
-236 ANNIGQNAPNEV
+236 ANNAGQNAPNEV
-248 LSFDDNNIRPSTNRS
+248 LSFDDNGIRPSTNRS
-263 VPTVT
+263 VPSVT

-275 YTLINGGK
+275 FTLINGGK

-305 QAQGNVIALGRIRG
+305 QAQGNVIALGRIKG

-332 KTLTVN
+332 K
-338 PNSELIFEF
+338 S
-347 NTMTTKNYQAQGNV
+347 
-361 IALGRIRGNDTN
+361 
-373 DHGDFNGIEKTLTV
+373 LTV

-399 MTTKNYQGMTNL
+399 MTTKNYQGVTNL

-421 IGEKVVAYGPI
+421 IAEKSVAYGPI
-432 WRLLKV
+432 WRLFKV
-438 PENVSHLKI
+438 PDNVSHLKI

-526 KIQLPEGVEYVNNS
+526 KVQLPEGVEYVNNS
-540 LTKDFPSGNSG
+540 LTKDFPSSNSG
-551 VDINDMNVTYDAA
+551 VDMNDFNVTYDAA
-564 NRIIT
+564 NRVIT
-569 IKSTGGGTGN
+569 IKSTGGGSGN

-612 LTYKTYS
+612 LTYKTYT

-653 RRIQQADYTFASL
+653 RCIQQADYTFASL
-666 DIFNDL
+666 DIFNGL

-699 SLANQ
+699 SLTNQ

-710 RSVDAENAVNRKV
+710 RSVDAENAVNKKV
-723 DDMED
+723 DQMED

-751 KNEIIGNIG
+751 KNEIIGDIG
-760 DQTTDDGVTR
+760 DQTTDAGVTR

-788 KPNAKQAIRDKAA
+788 KPNAKKAIRDKAT
-801 KQREIINHT
+801 KQREIINAT
-810 PDATQDEIQDALNQL
+810 PDATEDEIQDAINQL
-825 TTDETDAIDNVT
+825 ATDETDAIDNVT

-849 NNGINTIGAVA
+849 NNGINTIGAVV

-865 KQAARD
+865 KKAARD

-881 QQINSNREATQEEKN
+881 QQINSNREATQEEKD

-910 EQINQATTNDDVDT
+910 EQINQATTNADVDN

-973 AAIEK
+973 AAIDK
-978 VNAAVA
+978 VNAAVTA
-984 VANTNILNANTN
+984 ANTNILNANTN
-996 ADVEQVKTNAIQ
+996 ANVEQVKTNAIQ
-1008 GIQAIEPATK
+1008 GIQAITPATK

-1025 AIDQSAE
+1025 AIDKSAE
-1032 TQHNAIFN
+1032 TQHNTIF

-1100 RNAVNEKARE
+1100 RNAVNDKARE

-1137 NRALNDIGV
+1137 NRALTDIGV

-1177 TGVLTDLA
+1177 TGVLNDLA

-1207 NQVDQDLATAIN
+1207 NQVDQELATAIN

-1255 AQTNQHYSAKLVEIN
+1255 AQINQHYNAKLAEIN
-1270 ATPDATDDE
+1270 ATPDATNDE

-1382 QVDATTNQAI
+1382 QVDATTNQAV

-1434 EVALQALAKEKEKA
+1434 EVASQALTKEKEKA

-1473 IIQPETKIKPAAR
+1473 IIQPETKVKPAAR
-1486 EKINQKANELRAQI
+1486 EKINQKANELRAKI
-1500 NQDKEATAEERQAA
+1500 NQDKEATAEERQVA
-1514 LDKINDLVAKAMTNI
+1514 LDKINEFVNQAMTDI
-1529 TNDRTNQQVND
+1529 TNNRTNQQVD
-1540 STNQAL
+1540 DTTSQAL
-1546 DDIALVTPDHIVR
+1546 DSIALVTPEHIVR
-1559 AAARDAVKQQYEAKK
+1559 AGARGAVKQQYEAKK
-1574 HEIEQAEHATDEE
+1574 QEIEQAEHATDEE

-1599 KRALQN
+1599 KLALQN
-1605 INQAIANNDVK
+1605 INQAVTNNDVK
-1616 RVESNGIATLKG
+1616 RVETNGIATLKG
-1628 VEPHIVVK
+1628 VQPHIVIK
-1636 PEAQEAIKASADNQ
+1636 PEEQQAIKASAENQ

-1659 ATTDE
+1659 ATVDE
-1664 LDEANQQINDT
+1664 LDEANQLISDT
-1675 LKQGQQDIDNTTQ
+1675 LKKAQQEIENTNQ
-1688 DAAVNDVRNQTIK
+1688 DAAVTDVRNQTIK

-1712 KRAALDNIDES
+1712 KRAALDSIEE
-1723 NNNQLDA
+1723 NNKNQLDA

-1735 DTTQDERNVAI
+1735 DTTQDERDVAI
-1746 AALNKIVNAIKNDI
+1746 DTLNKIVNTIKNDI

-1768 VDQTEADGNNNIKVI
+1768 VDRTETDGNDNIKVI

-1795 SVSAKAEAQNA
+1795 SVGVKAEAQNA

-1844 QVNQNS
+1844 QVNQDS
-1850 IDAQNIISKI
+1850 INAQNIISKI

-1895 QNAAIVQVEKEL
+1895 QNAAIAQVEKEL
-1907 IKAKQQIAGA
+1907 IKAKQQIASA

-1927 HDGKNEIR
+1927 HDEKNEIR

-1942 KKATAREQLTTLFN
+1942 RKASAREQLTTLFN
-1956 DKKQAIEANVQ
+1956 DKNKQ
-1967 ATVEERNSIL
+1967 
-1977 AQLQNIYDTAI
+1977 
-1988 GQIDQDRSNAQV
+1988 
-2000 DKTAT
+2000 
-2005 LNLQTIHDLDVH
+2005 
-2017 PIKKPDA
+2017 
-2024 EKTINDDLARVTH
+2024 
-2037 LVQNYRKV
+2037 
-2045 SDRNKA
+2045 
-2051 DALKAITAL
+2051 
-2060 KLQMDEELKTARTN
+2060 
-2074 ADVDAVLKRF
+2074 LKR
-2084 NVALG
+2084 
-2089 DIEAVIT
+2089 I
-2096 EKENSLLRID
+2096 
-2106 NIAQQTY
+2106 
-2113 AKFKAIA
+2113 FK
-2120 TPEQLAKVKA
+2120 Q
-2130 LIDQYVADGNRMV
+2130 R
-2143 DEDATL
+2143 
-2149 NDIKKDTQLIIDE
+2149 
-2162 ILAIK
+2162 
-2167 LPAEVIKASPKVG
+2167 
-2180 QPAPKVCTPIKK
+2180 
-2192 EDKQEVRKVV
+2192 
-2202 KELPNTG
+2202 
-2209 SEEMDLPLKELAL
+2209 
-2222 ITGAALL
+2222 
-2229 ARRRSKKEKE
+2229 
-2239 S
+2239 

>member
-42 HNVQGGSNQA
+42 NNVQSDTNQA
-52 LPGNSQNTNADTNR
+52 TPVNSQDTNVANNR
-66 DIVNDSQNTPNA
+66 GLANSAQNTPNQS
-78 HATDN
+78 ATTN
-83 TSTNQALTNHQNV
+83 QSTNQALVNHNNGSI
-96 DVANQVG
+96 ANQATPTSV
-103 PAPIQPSASPAQN
+103 QSSTPSAQN
-116 NNNSNANSTATE
+116 NNHTDGNTTATETVSNAN
-128 PAANTNNNLASNNN
+128 NKDVVSNNT
-142 TLNVPNNTDNNDSA
+142 TLNVPNKTNENGSGG
-156 RHLTLKEIQEDVRHS
+156 HLTLKEIQEDVRHS
-171 SDKPELVAIAEE
+171 SDKPELVAIAEQ

-189 KRSRRAAPT
+189 KRSRRAAPA

-204 ADPTATPADPT
+204 ADPAAAA
-215 AGNGS
+215 AGNGG

-236 ANNIGQNAPNEV
+236 ANNAGQNAPNEV
-248 LSFDDNNIRPSTNRS
+248 LSFDDNGIRPSTNRS
-263 VPTVT
+263 VPSVT

-275 YTLINGGK
+275 FTLINGGK

-305 QAQGNVIALGRIRG
+305 QAQGNVIALGRIKG

-332 KTLTVN
+332 K
-338 PNSELIFEF
+338 S
-347 NTMTTKNYQAQGNV
+347 
-361 IALGRIRGNDTN
+361 
-373 DHGDFNGIEKTLTV
+373 LTV

-399 MTTKNYQGMTNL
+399 MTTKNYQGVTNL

-421 IGEKVVAYGPI
+421 IAEKSVAYGPI
-432 WRLLKV
+432 WRLFKV

-526 KIQLPEGVEYVNNS
+526 KVQLPEGVEYVNNS
-540 LTKDFPSGNSG
+540 LTKDFPSSNSG
-551 VDINDMNVTYDAA
+551 VDMNDFNVTYDAA
-564 NRIIT
+564 NRVIT
-569 IKSTGGGTGN
+569 IKSTGGGSGN

-612 LTYKTYS
+612 LTYKTYT

-699 SLANQ
+699 SLTNQ

-710 RSVDAENAVNRKV
+710 RSVDAENAVNKKV
-723 DDMED
+723 DQMED

-788 KPNAKQAIRDKAA
+788 KPNAKKAIRDKAT
-801 KQREIINHT
+801 KQREIINAT
-810 PDATQDEIQDALNQL
+810 PDATEDEIQDALNQL
-825 TTDETDAIDNVT
+825 ATDETDAIDNVT
-837 NATTNADVETAK
+837 NATTNADVEIAK
-849 NNGINTIGAVA
+849 NNGINTIGAVV

-910 EQINQATTNDDVDT
+910 EQINQATTNADVDN

-973 AAIEK
+973 AAIDK
-978 VNAAVA
+978 VNAAVTA
-984 VANTNILNANTN
+984 ANTNILNANTN

-1008 GIQAIEPATK
+1008 GIQAITPATK

-1025 AIDQSAE
+1025 AIDKSAE
-1032 TQHNAIFN
+1032 TQHNTIFN

-1100 RNAVNEKARE
+1100 RNAVNDKARE

-1137 NRALNDIGV
+1137 NRALTDIGV

-1177 TGVLTDLA
+1177 TGVLNDLA

-1207 NQVDQDLATAIN
+1207 NQVDQELATAIN

-1255 AQTNQHYSAKLVEIN
+1255 AQINQHYNAKLAEIN
-1270 ATPDATDDE
+1270 ATPDATNDE

-1361 NQINQLKDQAFN
+1361 NQINQLKDQAIN

-1382 QVDATTNQAI
+1382 QVDTTTNQAV

-1434 EVALQALAKEKEKA
+1434 EVASQALAKEKEKA

-1473 IIQPETKIKPAAR
+1473 IIQPETKVKPAAR
-1486 EKINQKANELRAQI
+1486 EKINQKANELRAKI
-1500 NQDKEATAEERQAA
+1500 NQDKEATAEERQVA
-1514 LDKINDLVAKAMTNI
+1514 LDKINEFVNQAMTDI
-1529 TNDRTNQQVND
+1529 TNNRTNQQVD
-1540 STNQAL
+1540 DTTSQAL
-1546 DDIALVTPDHIVR
+1546 DSIALVAPEHIVR

-1574 HEIEQAEHATDEE
+1574 QEIEQAEHATDEE

-1599 KRALQN
+1599 KLALQN
-1605 INQAIANNDVK
+1605 INQAVTNNDVK
-1616 RVESNGIATLKG
+1616 RVETNGIATLKG
-1628 VEPHIVVK
+1628 VQPHIVIK
-1636 PEAQEAIKASADNQ
+1636 PEAQQAIKATAENQ

-1659 ATTDE
+1659 ATVDE
-1664 LDEANQQINDT
+1664 LDEANQLISDT
-1675 LKQGQQDIDNTTQ
+1675 LKQAQQEIENTNQ
-1688 DAAVNDVRNQTIK
+1688 DAAVTDVRNQTIK

-1712 KRAALDNIDES
+1712 KRAALDSIEE
-1723 NNNQLDA
+1723 NNKNQLDA

-1735 DTTQDERNVAI
+1735 DTTQDERDVAI
-1746 AALNKIVNAIKNDI
+1746 DTLNKIVNTIKNDI

-1768 VDQTEADGNNNIKVI
+1768 VDRTETDGNDNIKVI

-1795 SVSAKAEAQNA
+1795 SVGVKAEAQNA

-1844 QVNQNS
+1844 QVNQDS

-1895 QNAAIVQVEKEL
+1895 QNIAIAQVEKEL
-1907 IKAKQQIAGA
+1907 IKAKQQIASA

-1927 HDGKNEIR
+1927 HDEKNEIR

-1942 KKATAREQLTTLFN
+1942 RKASAREQLTTLFN
-1956 DKKQAIEANVQ
+1956 DKKQAIEANIQ

-2000 DKTAT
+2000 DKTAS

-2024 EKTINDDLARVTH
+2024 EKTINDDLARVTA

-2045 SDRNKA
+2045 SNRNKA

-2084 NVALG
+2084 NVALS

-2120 TPEQLAKVKA
+2120 TPEQLAKVKV
-2130 LIDQYVADGNRMV
+2130 LIDQYVADGNRMI
-2143 DEDATL
+2143 DEDSTL
-2149 NDIKKDTQLIIDE
+2149 NDIKQHTQFIVDE

-2167 LPAEVIKASPKVG
+2167 LPAEATKVSPKEI

-2192 EDKQEVRKVV
+2192 EETHESRKVE

-2209 SEEMDLPLKELAL
+2209 SEGMDLPLKEFAL

-2229 ARRRSKKEKE
+2229 ARRRTKNEKE

>member
-16 VGIFSTLIGTVLLL
+16 IGIFSTLIGTVLLL

-42 HNVQGGSNQA
+42 NNVQSDTNQA
-52 LPGNSQNTNADTNR
+52 TPVNSQDKDVANNR
-66 DIVNDSQNTPNA
+66 GLANSAQNTPNQS
-78 HATDN
+78 ATTN
-83 TSTNQALTNHQNV
+83 QATNQALVNHNNGSIV
-96 DVANQVG
+96 NQATPTSV
-103 PAPIQPSASPAQN
+103 QSSTPSAQN
-116 NNNSNANSTATE
+116 NNHTDGNTTATETVSNAN
-128 PAANTNNNLASNNN
+128 NNDVASNNT
-142 TLNVPNNTDNNDSA
+142 TLNVPNKTNENGSGG
-156 RHLTLKEIQEDVRHS
+156 HLTLKEIQEDVRHS
-171 SDKPELVAIAEE
+171 SDKPELVAIAEP

-189 KRSRRAAPT
+189 KRSRRAAPA

-204 ADPTATPADPT
+204 ADPGAAA
-215 AGNGS
+215 AGNGG

-236 ANNIGQNAPNEV
+236 ANNAGQNAPNEV
-248 LSFDDNNIRPSTNRS
+248 LSFDDNSIRPSTNRS
-263 VPTVT
+263 VPSVT

-275 YTLINGGK
+275 FTLINGGK
-283 VGVFSHAMVRTSMF
+283 VGVLSHAMVRTSMF
-297 DSGDAKNY
+297 EAGSNRTY
-305 QAQGNVIALGRIRG
+305 QAQGNVLALGRISG
-319 NDTNDHGDFNGIE
+319 TDASNHGDFNGIE
-332 KTLTVN
+332 KSLTVN

-347 NTMTTKNYQAQGNV
+347 NTMPTKNGQGATNV
-361 IALGRIRGNDTN
+361 
-373 DHGDFNGIEKTLTV
+373 
-387 NPNSELIFEFNT
+387 
-399 MTTKNYQGMTNL
+399 
-411 IIKNADNDTV
+411 IIKNADTNDT
-421 IGEKVVAYGPI
+421 IAEKTVEGGPTL
-432 WRLLKV
+432 RLFKV
-438 PENVSHLKI
+438 PDNVRNLKI

-465 RDGYKYYDFVDSIGL
+465 KDGYKYYSFVDSIGL

-506 TSLKNNGNFGA
+506 TSLKNNGNSGA
-517 SFNTDDFVY
+517 SLDTDEFVY

-540 LTKDFPSGNSG
+540 LTKDFPSNNSG
-551 VDINDMNVTYDAA
+551 VDVNDMNVTYDAA
-564 NRIIT
+564 NRVIT
-569 IKSTGGGTGN
+569 IKSTGGGTTN

-612 LTYKTYS
+612 LTYKTYT
-619 QDFINSPAESHTVS
+619 QDFINSAAESHTVS

-672 KRRAQT
+672 KKRAQT
-678 ILDENRNNVPL
+678 ILAENRNNVPL

-699 SLANQ
+699 SLTNQ

-710 RSVDAENAVNRKV
+710 RSVDAENAVNQKA
-723 DDMED
+723 DQMED

-751 KNEIIGNIG
+751 KGNIIGDIG

-788 KPNAKQAIRDKAA
+788 KPNAKKAIRDKAT
-801 KQREIINHT
+801 KQREIINAT
-810 PDATQDEIQDALNQL
+810 PDATEDEIQDALNQL
-825 TTDETDAIDNVT
+825 ATDETDAIDNVT

-849 NNGINTIGAVA
+849 NNGINTIGAVV

-865 KQAARD
+865 KKAARD

-910 EQINQATTNDDVDT
+910 EQINQATTNADVDN

-973 AAIEK
+973 AAIDK
-978 VNAAVA
+978 VNAAVTA
-984 VANTNILNANTN
+984 ANTNILNANTN

-1008 GIQAIEPATK
+1008 GIQAITPATK

-1025 AIDQSAE
+1025 AIDKSAE
-1032 TQHNAIFN
+1032 TQHNTIFN

-1100 RNAVNEKARE
+1100 RNVVNDKARE

-1137 NRALNDIGV
+1137 NRALTDIGV

-1177 TGVLTDLA
+1177 TGVLNDLA

-1207 NQVDQDLATAIN
+1207 NQVDQELATAIN

-1224 DTNAEVDQA
+1224 DTNEEVDQA

-1255 AQTNQHYSAKLVEIN
+1255 AQINQHYNAKLAEIN
-1270 ATPDATDDE
+1270 ATPDATNDE

-1296 SIKQANT
+1296 SIKKANT

-1382 QVDATTNQAI
+1382 QVDATTNQAV

-1434 EVALQALAKEKEKA
+1434 EVASQALAKEKEKA

-1473 IIQPETKIKPAAR
+1473 IIQPETKVKPAAR
-1486 EKINQKANELRAQI
+1486 EKINQKANELRAKI
-1500 NQDKEATAEERQAA
+1500 NQDKEATAEERQVA
-1514 LDKINDLVAKAMTNI
+1514 LDKINEFVNQAMTDI
-1529 TNDRTNQQVND
+1529 TNNRTNQQVD
-1540 STNQAL
+1540 DTTSQAL
-1546 DDIALVTPDHIVR
+1546 DSIALVAPEHIVR

-1574 HEIEQAEHATDEE
+1574 QEIEQAEHATDEE

-1599 KRALQN
+1599 KLALQN
-1605 INQAIANNDVK
+1605 INQAVTNNDVK
-1616 RVESNGIATLKG
+1616 RVETNGIATLKG
-1628 VEPHIVVK
+1628 VQPHIVIK
-1636 PEAQEAIKASADNQ
+1636 PEAQQAIKASAENQ

-1659 ATTDE
+1659 ATVDE
-1664 LDEANQQINDT
+1664 LDEANQLISDT
-1675 LKQGQQDIDNTTQ
+1675 LKQAQQEIENTNQ
-1688 DAAVNDVRNQTIK
+1688 DAAVTDVRNQTIK

-1712 KRAALDNIDES
+1712 KRAALDSIEE
-1723 NNNQLDA
+1723 NNKNQLDA

-1735 DTTQDERNVAI
+1735 DTTQDERAVAI
-1746 AALNKIVNAIKNDI
+1746 DTLNKIVNTIKNDI

-1768 VDQTEADGNNNIKVI
+1768 VDRTETDGNDNIKVI

-1795 SVSAKAEAQNA
+1795 SVGVKAEAQNA

-1844 QVNQNS
+1844 QVNQDS
-1850 IDAQNIISKI
+1850 INAQNIISKI

-1895 QNAAIVQVEKEL
+1895 QNIAIAQVEKEL
-1907 IKAKQQIAGA
+1907 IKAKQQIASA

-1927 HDGKNEIR
+1927 HNEKNEIR

-1942 KKATAREQLTTLFN
+1942 RKASAREQLTTLFN
-1956 DKKQAIEANVQ
+1956 DKKQAIEANIQ

-2000 DKTAT
+2000 DKTAS

-2024 EKTINDDLARVTH
+2024 EKTINDDLARVTA

-2084 NVALG
+2084 NVALS

-2120 TPEQLAKVKA
+2120 TPEQLAKVKV
-2130 LIDQYVADGNRMV
+2130 LIDQYVADGNRMI

-2149 NDIKKDTQLIIDE
+2149 NDIKQHTQFIVDE

-2167 LPAEVIKASPKVG
+2167 LPAEATKVSPKVI

-2192 EDKQEVRKVV
+2192 EETHESRKVE

-2209 SEEMDLPLKELAL
+2209 SEGMDLPLKEFAL

-2229 ARRRSKKEKE
+2229 ARRRTKNEKE

>member
-42 HNVQGGSNQA
+42 NNVQSDTNQA
-52 LPGNSQNTNADTNR
+52 TPVNSQDKDVANNR
-66 DIVNDSQNTPNA
+66 GLANSAQNTPNQS
-78 HATDN
+78 ATTN
-83 TSTNQALTNHQNV
+83 QATNQALVNHNNGSIV
-96 DVANQVG
+96 NQATPTSV
-103 PAPIQPSASPAQN
+103 QSSTPSAQN
-116 NNNSNANSTATE
+116 NNHTDGNTTATETVSNAN
-128 PAANTNNNLASNNN
+128 NNDAVSNNT
-142 TLNVPNNTDNNDSA
+142 TLNVPNKTNENGSGG
-156 RHLTLKEIQEDVRHS
+156 HLTLKEIQEDVRHS
-171 SDKPELVAIAEE
+171 SDKPELVAIAEP

-189 KRSRRAAPT
+189 KRSRRAAPA

-204 ADPTATPADPT
+204 ADPAAAA
-215 AGNGS
+215 AGNGG

-236 ANNIGQNAPNEV
+236 ANNAGQNAPNEV
-248 LSFDDNNIRPSTNRS
+248 LSFDDNGIRPSTNRS
-263 VPTVT
+263 VPSVT

-275 YTLINGGK
+275 FTLINGGK

-297 DSGDAKNY
+297 DSGDNKNY
-305 QAQGNVIALGRIRG
+305 QAQGNVIALGRING
-319 NDTNDHGDFNGIE
+319 TDTNDHGDFNGIE

-347 NTMTTKNYQAQGNV
+347 NTMTTKNGQGATNV
-361 IALGRIRGNDTN
+361 
-373 DHGDFNGIEKTLTV
+373 
-387 NPNSELIFEFNT
+387 
-399 MTTKNYQGMTNL
+399 
-411 IIKNADNDTV
+411 IIKNADTNDT
-421 IGEKVVAYGPI
+421 IAEKTVEGGPTL
-432 WRLLKV
+432 RLFKV
-438 PENVSHLKI
+438 PDNVRNLKI
-447 QFVPK
+447 QFVSK

-465 RDGYKYYDFVDSIGL
+465 KDGYKYYSFVDSIGL

-506 TSLKNNGNFGA
+506 TSLKNNGNSGA
-517 SFNTDDFVY
+517 SLDTDEFVY

-540 LTKDFPSGNSG
+540 LTKDFPSNNSG
-551 VDINDMNVTYDAA
+551 VDVNDMNVTYDAA
-564 NRIIT
+564 NRVIT
-569 IKSTGGGTGN
+569 IKSTGGGTTN

-612 LTYKTYS
+612 LTYKTYT
-619 QDFINSPAESHTVS
+619 QDFINSAAESHTVS

-672 KRRAQT
+672 KKRAQT
-678 ILDENRNNVPL
+678 ILAENRNNVPL

-699 SLANQ
+699 TLTNQ

-710 RSVDAENAVNRKV
+710 RSVDAENAVNQKA
-723 DDMED
+723 DQMED

-751 KNEIIGNIG
+751 KGNIIGDIG

-788 KPNAKQAIRDKAA
+788 KPNAKKAIRDKAT
-801 KQREIINHT
+801 KQREIINAT
-810 PDATQDEIQDALNQL
+810 PDATEDEIQDAINQL
-825 TTDETDAIDNVT
+825 ATDETDAIDNVT

-849 NNGINTIGAVA
+849 NNGINTIGAVV

-865 KQAARD
+865 KKAARD

-910 EQINQATTNDDVDT
+910 EQINQATTNADVDN

-973 AAIEK
+973 AAIDK
-978 VNAAVA
+978 VNAAVTA
-984 VANTNILNANTN
+984 ANTNILNANTN

-1008 GIQAIEPATK
+1008 GIQAITPATK

-1025 AIDQSAE
+1025 AIDKSAE
-1032 TQHNAIFN
+1032 TQHNTIFN

-1075 VAQAKDQGTQNI
+1075 VAQAKDQGMQNI

-1100 RNAVNEKARE
+1100 RNTVNEKARE

-1118 PGATREEKQEAIN
+1118 PGATREEKQEAID
-1131 RVNTLK
+1131 RVNALK
-1137 NRALNDIGV
+1137 NRALTDIGV

-1177 TGVLTDLA
+1177 TGVLNDLA

-1198 TTEEKQVAL
+1198 TTEEKQMAL
-1207 NQVDQDLATAIN
+1207 NQVDQDLAPAIN

-1224 DTNAEVDQA
+1224 DTNTEVDQA
-1233 QQLGTKAINAIQPNI
+1233 QQLGAQAINAIQPNI

-1255 AQTNQHYSAKLVEIN
+1255 AQINQHYNAKLAEIN
-1270 ATPDATDDE
+1270 ATSDATDDE

-1296 SIKQANT
+1296 SVKQANT
-1303 NAEVD
+1303 NNEVD
-1308 QAATVAENNIDAVQ
+1308 QAATTAENNIDAVQ

-1382 QVDATTNQAI
+1382 QVDTTTNQAL

-1434 EVALQALAKEKEKA
+1434 EVASQALAKEKEKA

-1473 IIQPETKIKPAAR
+1473 IIQPETKVKPAAR
-1486 EKINQKANELRAQI
+1486 EKINQKANELRAKI
-1500 NQDKEATAEERQAA
+1500 NQDKEATAEERQVA
-1514 LDKINDLVAKAMTNI
+1514 LDKINEFVNQAMTDI
-1529 TNDRTNQQVND
+1529 TNNRTNQQVD
-1540 STNQAL
+1540 DTTSQAL
-1546 DDIALVTPDHIVR
+1546 DSIALVAPEHIVR

-1574 HEIEQAEHATDEE
+1574 QEIEQAEHATDEE

-1599 KRALQN
+1599 KLALQN
-1605 INQAIANNDVK
+1605 INQAVTNNDVK
-1616 RVESNGIATLKG
+1616 RVETNGIATLKG
-1628 VEPHIVVK
+1628 VQPHIVIK
-1636 PEAQEAIKASADNQ
+1636 PEAQQAIKASAENQ

-1659 ATTDE
+1659 ATVDE
-1664 LDEANQQINDT
+1664 LDEANQLISDT
-1675 LKQGQQDIDNTTQ
+1675 LKQAQQEIENTNQ
-1688 DAAVNDVRNQTIK
+1688 DAAVTDVRNQTIK

-1712 KRAALDNIDES
+1712 KRAALDSIEE
-1723 NNNQLDA
+1723 NNKNQLDA

-1735 DTTQDERNVAI
+1735 DTTQDERDVAI
-1746 AALNKIVNAIKNDI
+1746 DTLNKIVNTIKNDI

-1768 VDQTEADGNNNIKVI
+1768 VDRTETDGNDNIKVI

-1795 SVSAKAEAQNA
+1795 SVGVKAEAQNA

-1844 QVNQNS
+1844 QVNQDS
-1850 IDAQNIISKI
+1850 INAQNIISKI

-1895 QNAAIVQVEKEL
+1895 QNIAIAQVEKEL
-1907 IKAKQQIAGA
+1907 IKAKQQIASA

-1927 HDGKNEIR
+1927 HDEKNEIR

-1942 KKATAREQLTTLFN
+1942 RKASAREQLTTLFN
-1956 DKKQAIEANVQ
+1956 DKKQAIEANFQ

-2000 DKTAT
+2000 DKTAS

-2024 EKTINDDLARVTH
+2024 EKTINDDLARVTA

-2130 LIDQYVADGNRMV
+2130 LIDQYVADGNRMI

-2149 NDIKKDTQLIIDE
+2149 NDIKQHTQFIVDE

-2167 LPAEVIKASPKVG
+2167 LPAEAMKVSPKVI

-2192 EDKQEVRKVV
+2192 EETHESRKVE

-2209 SEEMDLPLKELAL
+2209 SEGMDLPLKEFAL

-2229 ARRRSKKEKE
+2229 ARRRTKNEKE

>member
-42 HNVQGGSNQA
+42 NNVQSDTNQA
-52 LPGNSQNTNADTNR
+52 TPVNSQDTNVANNR
-66 DIVNDSQNTPNA
+66 GLANSAQNTPNQS
-78 HATDN
+78 ATTN
-83 TSTNQALTNHQNV
+83 QSTNQALVNHNNGSI
-96 DVANQVG
+96 ANQATPTSV
-103 PAPIQPSASPAQN
+103 QSSTPSAQN
-116 NNNSNANSTATE
+116 NNHTDGNTTATETVSNAN
-128 PAANTNNNLASNNN
+128 NKDVVSNNT
-142 TLNVPNNTDNNDSA
+142 TLNVPNKTNENGSGG
-156 RHLTLKEIQEDVRHS
+156 HLTLKEIQEDVRHS
-171 SDKPELVAIAEE
+171 SDKPELVAIAEQ

-189 KRSRRAAPT
+189 KRSRRAAPA

-204 ADPTATPADPT
+204 ADPAAAA
-215 AGNGS
+215 AGNGG

-236 ANNIGQNAPNEV
+236 ANNAGQNAPNEV
-248 LSFDDNNIRPSTNRS
+248 LSFDDNGIRPSTNRS
-263 VPTVT
+263 VPSVT

-275 YTLINGGK
+275 FTLINGGK

-305 QAQGNVIALGRIRG
+305 QAQGNVIALGRIKG

-332 KTLTVN
+332 K
-338 PNSELIFEF
+338 S
-347 NTMTTKNYQAQGNV
+347 
-361 IALGRIRGNDTN
+361 
-373 DHGDFNGIEKTLTV
+373 LTV

-399 MTTKNYQGMTNL
+399 MTTKNYQGVTNL

-421 IGEKVVAYGPI
+421 IAEKSVAYGPI
-432 WRLLKV
+432 WRLFKV

-526 KIQLPEGVEYVNNS
+526 KVQLPEGVEYVNNS
-540 LTKDFPSGNSG
+540 LTKDFPSSNSG
-551 VDINDMNVTYDAA
+551 VDMNDFNVTYDAA
-564 NRIIT
+564 NRVIT
-569 IKSTGGGTGN
+569 IKSTGGGSGN

-612 LTYKTYS
+612 LTYKTYT

-699 SLANQ
+699 SLTNQ

-710 RSVDAENAVNRKV
+710 RSVDAENAVNKKV
-723 DDMED
+723 DQMED

-788 KPNAKQAIRDKAA
+788 KPNAKKAIRDKAT
-801 KQREIINHT
+801 KQREIINAT
-810 PDATQDEIQDALNQL
+810 PGATEDEIQDALNQL
-825 TTDETDAIDNVT
+825 ATDETDAIDNVT
-837 NATTNADVETAK
+837 NATTNADVEIAK
-849 NNGINTIGAVA
+849 NNGINTIGAVV

-910 EQINQATTNDDVDT
+910 EQINQATTNADVDN

-973 AAIEK
+973 AAIDK
-978 VNAAVA
+978 VNAAVTA
-984 VANTNILNANTN
+984 ANTNILNANTN

-1008 GIQAIEPATK
+1008 GIQAITPATK

-1025 AIDQSAE
+1025 AIDKSAE
-1032 TQHNAIFN
+1032 TQHNTIFN

-1100 RNAVNEKARE
+1100 RNAVNDKARE

-1137 NRALNDIGV
+1137 NRALTDIGV

-1177 TGVLTDLA
+1177 TGVLNDLA

-1207 NQVDQDLATAIN
+1207 NQVDQELATAIN

-1255 AQTNQHYSAKLVEIN
+1255 AQINQHYNAKLAEIN
-1270 ATPDATDDE
+1270 ATPDATNDE

-1361 NQINQLKDQAFN
+1361 NQINQLKDQAIN

-1382 QVDATTNQAI
+1382 QVDTTTNQAV

-1434 EVALQALAKEKEKA
+1434 EVASQALAKEKEKA

-1473 IIQPETKIKPAAR
+1473 IIQPETKVKPAAR
-1486 EKINQKANELRAQI
+1486 EKINQKANELRAKI
-1500 NQDKEATAEERQAA
+1500 NQDKEATAEERQVA
-1514 LDKINDLVAKAMTNI
+1514 LDKINEFVNQAMTDI
-1529 TNDRTNQQVND
+1529 TNNRTNQQVD
-1540 STNQAL
+1540 DTTSQAL
-1546 DDIALVTPDHIVR
+1546 DSIALVAPEHIVR

-1574 HEIEQAEHATDEE
+1574 QEIEQAEHATDEE

-1599 KRALQN
+1599 KLALQN
-1605 INQAIANNDVK
+1605 INQAVTNNDVK
-1616 RVESNGIATLKG
+1616 RVETNGIATLKG
-1628 VEPHIVVK
+1628 VQPHIVIK
-1636 PEAQEAIKASADNQ
+1636 PEAQQAIKATAENQ

-1659 ATTDE
+1659 ATVDE
-1664 LDEANQQINDT
+1664 LDEANQLISDT
-1675 LKQGQQDIDNTTQ
+1675 LKQAQQEIENTNQ
-1688 DAAVNDVRNQTIK
+1688 DAAVTDVRNQTIK

-1712 KRAALDNIDES
+1712 KRAALDSIEE
-1723 NNNQLDA
+1723 NNKNQLDA

-1735 DTTQDERNVAI
+1735 DTTQDERDVAI
-1746 AALNKIVNAIKNDI
+1746 DTLNKIVNTIKNDI

-1768 VDQTEADGNNNIKVI
+1768 VDRTETDGNDNIKVI

-1795 SVSAKAEAQNA
+1795 SVGVKAEAQNA

-1844 QVNQNS
+1844 QVNQDS

-1895 QNAAIVQVEKEL
+1895 QNIAIAQVEKEL
-1907 IKAKQQIAGA
+1907 IKAKQQIASA

-1927 HDGKNEIR
+1927 HDEKNEIR

-1942 KKATAREQLTTLFN
+1942 RKASAREQLTTLFN
-1956 DKKQAIEANVQ
+1956 DKKQAIEANIQ

-2000 DKTAT
+2000 DKTAS

-2024 EKTINDDLARVTH
+2024 EKTINDDLARVTA

-2045 SDRNKA
+2045 SNRNKA

-2084 NVALG
+2084 NVALS

-2120 TPEQLAKVKA
+2120 TPEQLAKVKV
-2130 LIDQYVADGNRMV
+2130 LIDQYVADGNRMI

-2149 NDIKKDTQLIIDE
+2149 NDIKQHTQFIVDE

-2167 LPAEVIKASPKVG
+2167 LPAEATKVSPKEI

-2192 EDKQEVRKVV
+2192 EETHESRKVE

-2209 SEEMDLPLKELAL
+2209 SEGMDLPLKEFAL

-2229 ARRRSKKEKE
+2229 ARRRTKNEKE

>member
-42 HNVQGGSNQA
+42 NNVQSDTNQA
-52 LPGNSQNTNADTNR
+52 TPVNSQDKDVANNR
-66 DIVNDSQNTPNA
+66 GLANSAQNTPNQS
-78 HATDN
+78 ATTN
-83 TSTNQALTNHQNV
+83 QATNQALVNHNNGSIV
-96 DVANQVG
+96 NQATPTSV
-103 PAPIQPSASPAQN
+103 QSSTPSAQN
-116 NNNSNANSTATE
+116 NNHTDGNTTATETVSNAN
-128 PAANTNNNLASNNN
+128 NNDVVSNN
-142 TLNVPNNTDNNDSA
+142 TALNVPTKTNENGSGG
-156 RHLTLKEIQEDVRHS
+156 HLTLKEIQEDVRHS
-171 SDKPELVAIAEE
+171 SNKPELVAIAEP

-189 KRSRRAAPT
+189 KRSRRAAPA

-204 ADPTATPADPT
+204 ADPAA
-215 AGNGS
+215 AAVGNGG

-236 ANNIGQNAPNEV
+236 ANNAGQNAPNEV
-248 LSFDDNNIRPSTNRS
+248 LSFDDNGIRPSTNRS
-263 VPTVT
+263 VPTVN
-268 VVDNLPG
+268 VVNNLPG
-275 YTLINGGK
+275 FTLINGGK

-297 DSGDAKNY
+297 DSGDNKNY
-305 QAQGNVIALGRIRG
+305 QAQGNVIALGRIHG
-319 NDTNDHGDFNGIE
+319 TDTNDHGDFNGIE
-332 KTLTVN
+332 KALTVN

-347 NTMTTKNYQAQGNV
+347 NTMTTKNGQGATNV
-361 IALGRIRGNDTN
+361 
-373 DHGDFNGIEKTLTV
+373 
-387 NPNSELIFEFNT
+387 
-399 MTTKNYQGMTNL
+399 
-411 IIKNADNDTV
+411 IIKNADTNDT
-421 IGEKVVAYGPI
+421 IAEKTVEGGPTL
-432 WRLLKV
+432 RLFKV
-438 PENVSHLKI
+438 PDNVRNLKI

-465 RDGYKYYDFVDSIGL
+465 KDGYKYYSFVDSIGL

-486 YVERRTMEPTATN
+486 FVERRTMDPTATN

-506 TSLKNNGNFGA
+506 TSLKNNGNSGA
-517 SFNTDDFVY
+517 SLDTNDFVY
-526 KIQLPEGVEYVNNS
+526 QVQLPEGVEYVNNS
-540 LTKDFPSGNSG
+540 LTKDFPSNNSG
-551 VDINDMNVTYDAA
+551 VDVNDMNVTYDAA
-564 NRIIT
+564 NRVIT
-569 IKSTGGGTGN
+569 IKSTGGGTAN

-585 PDKILDLKY
+585 PDKILDLRY

-600 VPTPRTVTFNDT
+600 VPTPRTVTFNET
-612 LTYKTYS
+612 LTYKTYT
-619 QDFINSPAESHTVS
+619 QDFINSAAESHTVS

-666 DIFNDL
+666 DIFNGL

-689 NKRVSQADID
+689 NKRVSQAYID
-699 SLANQ
+699 SLTNQ

-710 RSVDAENAVNRKV
+710 RSVDAENAVNKKV
-723 DDMED
+723 DQMED

-788 KPNAKQAIRDKAA
+788 KPNAKKAIRDKAT
-801 KQREIINHT
+801 KQREIINAT
-810 PDATQDEIQDALNQL
+810 PDVTEDEIQDALNQL
-825 TTDETDAIDNVT
+825 ATDETDAIDNVT

-849 NNGINTIGAVA
+849 NNGINTIGAVV

-865 KQAARD
+865 KKAARD

-910 EQINQATTNDDVDT
+910 EQINQATTNADVDN

-973 AAIEK
+973 AAIDK
-978 VNAAVA
+978 VNAAVTA
-984 VANTNILNANTN
+984 ANTNILNANTN

-1008 GIQAIEPATK
+1008 GIQAITPATK

-1025 AIDQSAE
+1025 AIDKSAE
-1032 TQHNAIFN
+1032 TQHNTIFN

-1087 VVIQPATQVKTDA
+1087 VVIQPATQVKTDT
-1100 RNAVNEKARE
+1100 RNVVNDKARE

-1118 PGATREEKQEAIN
+1118 TGATR
-1131 RVNTLK
+1131 
-1137 NRALNDIGV
+1137 
-1146 TSTTAMVNSIRD
+1146 
-1158 DAVNQIGA
+1158 
-1166 VQPHVTKKQTA
+1166 
-1177 TGVLTDLA
+1177 
-1185 TAKKQEI
+1185 
-1192 NQNTNA
+1192 
-1198 TTEEKQVAL
+1198 
-1207 NQVDQDLATAIN
+1207 
-1219 NINQA
+1219 
-1224 DTNAEVDQA
+1224 
-1233 QQLGTKAINAIQPNI
+1233 
-1248 VKKPAAL
+1248 
-1255 AQTNQHYSAKLVEIN
+1255 
-1270 ATPDATDDE
+1270 
-1279 KNAAINTLNQ
+1279 
-1289 DRQQAIE
+1289 
-1296 SIKQANT
+1296 
-1303 NAEVD
+1303 
-1308 QAATVAENNIDAVQ
+1308 
-1322 VDVVKKQAAR
+1322 
-1332 DKITAEVAKRIEA
+1332 
-1345 VKQTPNATD
+1345 
-1354 EEKQAAV
+1354 
-1361 NQINQLKDQAFN
+1361 
-1373 QINQNQTND
+1373 
-1382 QVDATTNQAI
+1382 
-1392 NAIDNVEAEVVIKPK
+1392 
-1407 AIADIEKAVKEK
+1407 
-1419 QQQIDNSLDSTDNEK
+1419 
-1434 EVALQALAKEKEKA
+1434 
-1448 LAAIDQ
+1448 
-1454 AQTNSQVNQAATNG
+1454 
-1468 VSAIK
+1468 
-1473 IIQPETKIKPAAR
+1473 
-1486 EKINQKANELRAQI
+1486 
-1500 NQDKEATAEERQAA
+1500 
-1514 LDKINDLVAKAMTNI
+1514 
-1529 TNDRTNQQVND
+1529 
-1540 STNQAL
+1540 
-1546 DDIALVTPDHIVR
+1546 
-1559 AAARDAVKQQYEAKK
+1559 
-1574 HEIEQAEHATDEE
+1574 EE

-1605 INQAIANNDVK
+1605 IDQAIANNDVK
-1616 RVESNGIATLKG
+1616 RVETNGIATLKG
-1628 VEPHIVVK
+1628 VQPHIVIK
-1636 PEAQEAIKASADNQ
+1636 PEAQQAIKASAENQ

-1659 ATTDE
+1659 ATVDE
-1664 LDEANQQINDT
+1664 LDEANQLISDT
-1675 LKQGQQDIDNTTQ
+1675 LKQAQQEIENTNQ
-1688 DAAVNDVRNQTIK
+1688 DAAVTDVRNQTIK

-1712 KRAALDNIDES
+1712 KRAALDSIEE
-1723 NNNQLDA
+1723 NNKNQLDA

-1735 DTTQDERNVAI
+1735 DTTQDERDVAI
-1746 AALNKIVNAIKNDI
+1746 DTLNKIVNTIKNDI

-1768 VDQTEADGNNNIKVI
+1768 VDRTETDGNDNIKVI

-1795 SVSAKAEAQNA
+1795 SVGVKAEAQNA

-1844 QVNQNS
+1844 QVNQDS
-1850 IDAQNIISKI
+1850 INAQNIISKI

-1895 QNAAIVQVEKEL
+1895 QNIAIAQVEKEL
-1907 IKAKQQIAGA
+1907 IKAKQQIASA

-1927 HDGKNEIR
+1927 HDEKNEIR

-1942 KKATAREQLTTLFN
+1942 RKASAREQLTTLFN
-1956 DKKQAIEANVQ
+1956 DKKQAIEANIQ

-2000 DKTAT
+2000 DKTAS

-2024 EKTINDDLARVTH
+2024 EKTINDDLARVTA

-2045 SDRNKA
+2045 SNRNKA

-2084 NVALG
+2084 NVALS

-2120 TPEQLAKVKA
+2120 TPEQLAKVKV
-2130 LIDQYVADGNRMV
+2130 LIDQYVADGNRMI

-2149 NDIKKDTQLIIDE
+2149 NDIKQHTQFIVDE

-2167 LPAEVIKASPKVG
+2167 LPAEATKVSPKEI

-2192 EDKQEVRKVV
+2192 EETHESRKVE

-2209 SEEMDLPLKELAL
+2209 SEGMDLPLKEFAL

-2229 ARRRSKKEKE
+2229 ARRRTKNEKE

>member
-42 HNVQGGSNQA
+42 NNVQSDTNQA
-52 LPGNSQNTNADTNR
+52 TPVNSQDTNVANNR
-66 DIVNDSQNTPNA
+66 GLANSAQNTPNQS
-78 HATDN
+78 ATTN
-83 TSTNQALTNHQNV
+83 QSTNQALVNHNNGSI
-96 DVANQVG
+96 ANQATPTSV
-103 PAPIQPSASPAQN
+103 QSSTPSAQN
-116 NNNSNANSTATE
+116 NNHTDGNTTATETVSNAN
-128 PAANTNNNLASNNN
+128 NKDVVSNNT
-142 TLNVPNNTDNNDSA
+142 TLNVPNKTNENGSGG
-156 RHLTLKEIQEDVRHS
+156 HLTLKEIQEDVRHS
-171 SDKPELVAIAEE
+171 SDKPELVAIAEQ

-189 KRSRRAAPT
+189 KRSRRAAPA

-204 ADPTATPADPT
+204 ADPAAAA
-215 AGNGS
+215 AGNGG

-236 ANNIGQNAPNEV
+236 ANNAGQNAPNEV
-248 LSFDDNNIRPSTNRS
+248 LSFDDNGIRPSTNRS
-263 VPTVT
+263 VPSVT

-275 YTLINGGK
+275 FTLINGGK

-305 QAQGNVIALGRIRG
+305 QAQGNVIALGRIKG

-332 KTLTVN
+332 K
-338 PNSELIFEF
+338 S
-347 NTMTTKNYQAQGNV
+347 
-361 IALGRIRGNDTN
+361 
-373 DHGDFNGIEKTLTV
+373 LTV

-399 MTTKNYQGMTNL
+399 MTTKNYQGVTNL

-421 IGEKVVAYGPI
+421 IAEKSVAYGPI
-432 WRLLKV
+432 WRLFKV

-526 KIQLPEGVEYVNNS
+526 KVQLPEGVEYVNNS
-540 LTKDFPSGNSG
+540 LTKDFPSSNSG
-551 VDINDMNVTYDAA
+551 VDMNDFNVTYDAA
-564 NRIIT
+564 NRVIT
-569 IKSTGGGTGN
+569 IKSTGGGSGN

-612 LTYKTYS
+612 LTYKTYT

-699 SLANQ
+699 SLTNQ

-710 RSVDAENAVNRKV
+710 RSVDAENAVNKKV
-723 DDMED
+723 DQMED

-788 KPNAKQAIRDKAA
+788 KPNAKKAIRDKAT
-801 KQREIINHT
+801 KQREIINAT
-810 PDATQDEIQDALNQL
+810 PDATEDEIQDALNQL
-825 TTDETDAIDNVT
+825 ATDETDAIDNVT
-837 NATTNADVETAK
+837 NATTNADVEIAK
-849 NNGINTIGAVA
+849 NNGINTIGAVV

-910 EQINQATTNDDVDT
+910 EQINQATTNADVDN

-973 AAIEK
+973 AAIDK
-978 VNAAVA
+978 VNAAVTA
-984 VANTNILNANTN
+984 ANTNILNANTN
-996 ADVEQVKTNAIQ
+996 ADVEQVKTNAIH
-1008 GIQAIEPATK
+1008 GIQAITPATK

-1025 AIDQSAE
+1025 AIDKSAE
-1032 TQHNAIFN
+1032 TQHNTIFN

-1100 RNAVNEKARE
+1100 RNAVNDKARE

-1137 NRALNDIGV
+1137 NRALTDIGV

-1177 TGVLTDLA
+1177 TGVLNDLA

-1207 NQVDQDLATAIN
+1207 NQVDQELATAIN

-1255 AQTNQHYSAKLVEIN
+1255 AQINQHYNAKLAEIN
-1270 ATPDATDDE
+1270 ATPDATNDE

-1361 NQINQLKDQAFN
+1361 NQINQLKDQAIN

-1382 QVDATTNQAI
+1382 QVDTTTNQAV

-1434 EVALQALAKEKEKA
+1434 EVASQALAKEKEKA

-1473 IIQPETKIKPAAR
+1473 IIQPETKVKPAAR
-1486 EKINQKANELRAQI
+1486 EKINQKANELRAKI
-1500 NQDKEATAEERQAA
+1500 NQDKEATAEERQVA
-1514 LDKINDLVAKAMTNI
+1514 LDKINEFVNQAMTDI
-1529 TNDRTNQQVND
+1529 TNNRTNQQVD
-1540 STNQAL
+1540 DTTSQAL
-1546 DDIALVTPDHIVR
+1546 DSIALVAPEHIVR

-1574 HEIEQAEHATDEE
+1574 QEIEQAEHATDEE

-1599 KRALQN
+1599 KLALQN
-1605 INQAIANNDVK
+1605 INQAVTNNDVK
-1616 RVESNGIATLKG
+1616 RVETNGIATLKG
-1628 VEPHIVVK
+1628 VQPHIVIK
-1636 PEAQEAIKASADNQ
+1636 PEAQQAIKATAENQ

-1659 ATTDE
+1659 ATVDE
-1664 LDEANQQINDT
+1664 LDEANQLISDT
-1675 LKQGQQDIDNTTQ
+1675 LKQAQQEIENTNQ
-1688 DAAVNDVRNQTIK
+1688 DAAVTDVRNQTIK

-1712 KRAALDNIDES
+1712 KRAALDSIEE
-1723 NNNQLDA
+1723 NNKNQLDA

-1735 DTTQDERNVAI
+1735 DTTQDERDVAI
-1746 AALNKIVNAIKNDI
+1746 DTLNKIVNTIKNDI

-1768 VDQTEADGNNNIKVI
+1768 VDRTETDGNDNIKVI

-1795 SVSAKAEAQNA
+1795 SVGVKAEAQNA

-1844 QVNQNS
+1844 QVNQDS

-1895 QNAAIVQVEKEL
+1895 QNIAIAQVEKEL
-1907 IKAKQQIAGA
+1907 IKAKQQIASA

-1927 HDGKNEIR
+1927 HDEKNEIR

-1942 KKATAREQLTTLFN
+1942 RKASAREQLTTLFN
-1956 DKKQAIEANVQ
+1956 DKKQAIEVNIQ

-1988 GQIDQDRSNAQV
+1988 RQIDQDRSNAQV
-2000 DKTAT
+2000 DKTAS

-2024 EKTINDDLARVTH
+2024 EKTINDDLARVTA

-2045 SDRNKA
+2045 SNRNKA

-2084 NVALG
+2084 NVALS

-2120 TPEQLAKVKA
+2120 TPEQLAKVKV
-2130 LIDQYVADGNRMV
+2130 LIDQYVADGNRMI

-2149 NDIKKDTQLIIDE
+2149 NDIKQHTQFIVDE

-2167 LPAEVIKASPKVG
+2167 LPAEATKVSPKEI

-2192 EDKQEVRKVV
+2192 EETHESRKVE

-2209 SEEMDLPLKELAL
+2209 SEGMDLPLKEFAL

-2229 ARRRSKKEKE
+2229 ARRRTKNEKE

>member
-42 HNVQGGSNQA
+42 NNVQSDTNQA
-52 LPGNSQNTNADTNR
+52 TPVNSQDTNVANNR
-66 DIVNDSQNTPNA
+66 GLANSAQNTPNQS
-78 HATDN
+78 ATTN
-83 TSTNQALTNHQNV
+83 QSTNQALVNHNNGSI
-96 DVANQVG
+96 ANQAT
-103 PAPIQPSASPAQN
+103 PAPIQPSASPTQN
-116 NNNSNANSTATE
+116 NNHSDANSTATE
-128 PAANTNNNLASNNN
+128 TVSNANNNDVVSNNT
-142 TLNVPNNTDNNDSA
+142 TLNVPNRTNENGSGG
-156 RHLTLKEIQEDVRHS
+156 HLTLKEIQEDVRHS
-171 SDKPELVAIAEE
+171 SDKPELVAIAEQ

-189 KRSRRAAPT
+189 KRSRRAAPA

-204 ADPTATPADPT
+204 ADPAAAAANGTVP
-215 AGNGS
+215 AGN
-220 APVAITAPY
+220 TAPY

-236 ANNIGQNAPNEV
+236 ANNAGQNAPNEV
-248 LSFDDNNIRPSTNRS
+248 LSFDDNGIRPSTNRS
-263 VPTVT
+263 VPTVN
-268 VVDNLPG
+268 VVNNLPG
-275 YTLINGGK
+275 FTLINGGK

-297 DSGDAKNY
+297 DSGDNKNY
-305 QAQGNVIALGRIRG
+305 QAQGNVIALGRIHG
-319 NDTNDHGDFNGIE
+319 TDTNDHGDFNGIE

-347 NTMTTKNYQAQGNV
+347 NTMSTKNGQGATNV
-361 IALGRIRGNDTN
+361 
-373 DHGDFNGIEKTLTV
+373 
-387 NPNSELIFEFNT
+387 
-399 MTTKNYQGMTNL
+399 
-411 IIKNADNDTV
+411 IIKNADTNDT
-421 IGEKVVAYGPI
+421 IAEKTVEGGPTL
-432 WRLLKV
+432 RLFKV
-438 PENVSHLKI
+438 PDNVRNLKI

-465 RDGYKYYDFVDSIGL
+465 KDGYKYYSFVDSIGL

-486 YVERRTMEPTATN
+486 YVERRTMDPTATN

-506 TSLKNNGNFGA
+506 TSLKNNGNSGA
-517 SFNTDDFVY
+517 SLDTNDFVY
-526 KIQLPEGVEYVNNS
+526 QVQLPEGVEYVNNS
-540 LTKDFPSGNSG
+540 LTKDFPSNNSG
-551 VDINDMNVTYDAA
+551 VDVNDMNVTYDAA
-564 NRIIT
+564 NRVIT
-569 IKSTGGGTGN
+569 IKSTGGGTAN

-585 PDKILDLKY
+585 PDKILDLRY
-594 KLRVNN
+594 KLLVNN
-600 VPTPRTVTFNDT
+600 VPTPRTVTFNET
-612 LTYKTYS
+612 LTYKTYT
-619 QDFINSPAESHTVS
+619 QDFINSAAESHTVS

-666 DIFNDL
+666 DIFNGL

-699 SLANQ
+699 SLTNQ

-710 RSVDAENAVNRKV
+710 RSVDAENAVNKKV
-723 DDMED
+723 DQMED

-788 KPNAKQAIRDKAA
+788 KPNAKKAIRDKAT
-801 KQREIINHT
+801 KQRAIINAT
-810 PDATQDEIQDALNQL
+810 PDATEDEIQDALNQL
-825 TTDETDAIDNVT
+825 ATDETDAIDNVT
-837 NATTNADVETAK
+837 NATTNTDVETAK
-849 NNGINTIGAVA
+849 NNGINTIGAVV

-865 KQAARD
+865 KKAARD

-910 EQINQATTNDDVDT
+910 EQINQATTNADVDN

-973 AAIEK
+973 AAIDK
-978 VNAAVA
+978 VNAAVTA
-984 VANTNILNANTN
+984 ANTNILNANTN

-1008 GIQAIEPATK
+1008 GIQAITPATK

-1025 AIDQSAE
+1025 AIDKSAE
-1032 TQHNAIFN
+1032 TQHNTIFN

-1100 RNAVNEKARE
+1100 RNAVNDKARE

-1137 NRALNDIGV
+1137 NRALTDIGV

-1207 NQVDQDLATAIN
+1207 NQVDQELATAIN

-1255 AQTNQHYSAKLVEIN
+1255 AQINQHYNTKLAEIN
-1270 ATPDATDDE
+1270 ATPDATNDE

-1382 QVDATTNQAI
+1382 QVDATTNQAV

-1434 EVALQALAKEKEKA
+1434 EVASQALTKEKEKA

-1473 IIQPETKIKPAAR
+1473 IIQPETKVKPAAR
-1486 EKINQKANELRAQI
+1486 EKINQKANELRAKI
-1500 NQDKEATAEERQAA
+1500 NQDKEATAEERQVA
-1514 LDKINDLVAKAMTNI
+1514 LDKINEFVNQAMTDI
-1529 TNDRTNQQVND
+1529 TNNRTNQQVD
-1540 STNQAL
+1540 DTTSQAL
-1546 DDIALVTPDHIVR
+1546 DSIALVTPEHIVR
-1559 AAARDAVKQQYEAKK
+1559 AGARDAVKQQYEAKK
-1574 HEIEQAEHATDEE
+1574 QEIEQAEHATDEE

-1599 KRALQN
+1599 KLALQN
-1605 INQAIANNDVK
+1605 INQAVTNNDVK
-1616 RVESNGIATLKG
+1616 RVETNGIATLKG
-1628 VEPHIVVK
+1628 VQPHIVIK
-1636 PEAQEAIKASADNQ
+1636 PEAQQAIKASAENQ
-1650 VESIKDTPH
+1650 VELIKDTPH
-1659 ATTDE
+1659 ATVDE
-1664 LDEANQQINDT
+1664 LDEANQLISDT
-1675 LKQGQQDIDNTTQ
+1675 LKKAQQDIDNTTQ

-1746 AALNKIVNAIKNDI
+1746 DTLNKIVNAIKNDI

-1831 QAIDQINHADKTA
+1831 QAIDQINHADKTV

-1895 QNAAIVQVEKEL
+1895 QNAAIAQVEKEL
-1907 IKAKQQIAGA
+1907 IKAKQQIASA

-1942 KKATAREQLTTLFN
+1942 RKASAREQLTTLLN
-1956 DKKQAIEANVQ
+1956 DKKQAIEANIQ

-2000 DKTAT
+2000 DKTAS

-2120 TPEQLAKVKA
+2120 TAEQLAKVKA
-2130 LIDQYVADGNRMV
+2130 LIDQYVTDGNRMI

-2149 NDIKKDTQLIIDE
+2149 NDIKQHTQFIVDE

-2167 LPAEVIKASPKVG
+2167 LPAEATKVSPKVI
-2180 QPAPKVCTPIKK
+2180 QSAPKVCTPIKK
-2192 EDKQEVRKVV
+2192 EETHESRKVE

-2209 SEEMDLPLKELAL
+2209 SEGMDLPLKEFAL

-2229 ARRRSKKEKE
+2229 ARRRTKNEKE

>member
-42 HNVQGGSNQA
+42 NNVQSDTNQA
-52 LPGNSQNTNADTNR
+52 TPVNSQDTNVANNR
-66 DIVNDSQNTPNA
+66 GLANSAQNTPNQS
-78 HATDN
+78 ATTN
-83 TSTNQALTNHQNV
+83 QSTNQALVNHNNGSI
-96 DVANQVG
+96 ANQATPTSV
-103 PAPIQPSASPAQN
+103 QSSTPSAQN
-116 NNNSNANSTATE
+116 NNHTDGNTTATETVSNAN
-128 PAANTNNNLASNNN
+128 NKDVVSNNT
-142 TLNVPNNTDNNDSA
+142 TLNVPNKTNENGSGG
-156 RHLTLKEIQEDVRHS
+156 HLTLKEIQEDVRHS
-171 SDKPELVAIAEE
+171 SDKPELVAIAEQ

-189 KRSRRAAPT
+189 KRSRRAAPA

-204 ADPTATPADPT
+204 ADPAAAA
-215 AGNGS
+215 AGNGG

-236 ANNIGQNAPNEV
+236 ANNAGQNAPNEV
-248 LSFDDNNIRPSTNRS
+248 LSFDDNGIRPSTNRS
-263 VPTVT
+263 VPSVT

-275 YTLINGGK
+275 FTLINGGK

-305 QAQGNVIALGRIRG
+305 QAQGNVIALGRIKG

-332 KTLTVN
+332 K
-338 PNSELIFEF
+338 S
-347 NTMTTKNYQAQGNV
+347 
-361 IALGRIRGNDTN
+361 
-373 DHGDFNGIEKTLTV
+373 LTV

-399 MTTKNYQGMTNL
+399 MTTKNYQGVTNL

-421 IGEKVVAYGPI
+421 IAEKSVAYGPI
-432 WRLLKV
+432 WRLFKV

-526 KIQLPEGVEYVNNS
+526 KVQLPEGVEYVNNS
-540 LTKDFPSGNSG
+540 LTKDFPSSNSG
-551 VDINDMNVTYDAA
+551 VDMNDFNVTYDAA
-564 NRIIT
+564 NRVIT
-569 IKSTGGGTGN
+569 IKSTGGGSGN

-612 LTYKTYS
+612 LTYKTYT

-699 SLANQ
+699 SLTNQ

-710 RSVDAENAVNRKV
+710 RSVDAENAVNKKV
-723 DDMED
+723 DQMED

-788 KPNAKQAIRDKAA
+788 KPNAKKAIRDKAT
-801 KQREIINHT
+801 KQREIINAT
-810 PDATQDEIQDALNQL
+810 PDATEDEIQDALNQL
-825 TTDETDAIDNVT
+825 ATDETDAIDNVT
-837 NATTNADVETAK
+837 NATTNADVEIAK
-849 NNGINTIGAVA
+849 NNGINTIGAVV

-881 QQINSNREATQEEKN
+881 QQINSNREATQKEKN

-910 EQINQATTNDDVDT
+910 EQINQATTNADVDN

-973 AAIEK
+973 AAIDK
-978 VNAAVA
+978 VNAAVTA
-984 VANTNILNANTN
+984 ANTNILNANTN

-1008 GIQAIEPATK
+1008 GIQAITPATK

-1025 AIDQSAE
+1025 AIDKSAE
-1032 TQHNAIFN
+1032 TQHNTIFN

-1100 RNAVNEKARE
+1100 RNAVNDKARE

-1137 NRALNDIGV
+1137 NRALTDIGV

-1177 TGVLTDLA
+1177 TGVLNDLA

-1207 NQVDQDLATAIN
+1207 NQVDQELATAIN

-1255 AQTNQHYSAKLVEIN
+1255 AQINQHYNAKLAEIN
-1270 ATPDATDDE
+1270 ATPDATNDE

-1361 NQINQLKDQAFN
+1361 NQINQLKDQAIN

-1382 QVDATTNQAI
+1382 QVDTTTNQAV

-1434 EVALQALAKEKEKA
+1434 EVASQALAKEKEKA

-1473 IIQPETKIKPAAR
+1473 IIQPETKVKPAAR
-1486 EKINQKANELRAQI
+1486 EKINQKANELRAKI
-1500 NQDKEATAEERQAA
+1500 NQDKEATAEERQVA
-1514 LDKINDLVAKAMTNI
+1514 LDKINEFVNQAMTDI
-1529 TNDRTNQQVND
+1529 TNNRTNQQVD
-1540 STNQAL
+1540 DTTSQAL
-1546 DDIALVTPDHIVR
+1546 DSIALVAPEHIVR

-1574 HEIEQAEHATDEE
+1574 QEIEQAEHATDEE

-1599 KRALQN
+1599 KLALQN
-1605 INQAIANNDVK
+1605 INQAVTNNDVK
-1616 RVESNGIATLKG
+1616 RVETNGIATLKG
-1628 VEPHIVVK
+1628 VQPHIVIK
-1636 PEAQEAIKASADNQ
+1636 PEAQQAIKATAENQ

-1659 ATTDE
+1659 ATVDE
-1664 LDEANQQINDT
+1664 LDEANQLISDT
-1675 LKQGQQDIDNTTQ
+1675 LKQAQQEIENTNQ
-1688 DAAVNDVRNQTIK
+1688 DAAVTDVRNQTIK

-1712 KRAALDNIDES
+1712 KRAALDSIEE
-1723 NNNQLDA
+1723 NNKNQLDA

-1735 DTTQDERNVAI
+1735 DTTQDERDVAI
-1746 AALNKIVNAIKNDI
+1746 DTLNKIVNTIKNDI

-1768 VDQTEADGNNNIKVI
+1768 VDRTETDGNDNIKVI

-1795 SVSAKAEAQNA
+1795 SVGVKAEAQNA

-1844 QVNQNS
+1844 QVNQDS

-1895 QNAAIVQVEKEL
+1895 QNIAIAQVEKEL
-1907 IKAKQQIAGA
+1907 IKAKQQIASA

-1927 HDGKNEIR
+1927 HDEKNEIR

-1942 KKATAREQLTTLFN
+1942 RKASAREQLTTLFN
-1956 DKKQAIEANVQ
+1956 DKKQAIEANIQ

-2000 DKTAT
+2000 DKTAS

-2024 EKTINDDLARVTH
+2024 EKTINDDLARVTA

-2045 SDRNKA
+2045 SNRNKA

-2084 NVALG
+2084 NVALS

-2120 TPEQLAKVKA
+2120 TPEQLAKVKV
-2130 LIDQYVADGNRMV
+2130 LIDQYVADGNRMI

-2149 NDIKKDTQLIIDE
+2149 NDIKQHTQFIVDE

-2167 LPAEVIKASPKVG
+2167 LPAEATKVSPKEI

-2192 EDKQEVRKVV
+2192 EETHESRKVE

-2209 SEEMDLPLKELAL
+2209 SEGMDLPLKEFAL

-2229 ARRRSKKEKE
+2229 ARRRTKNEKE

>member
-198 DPNATP
+198 DPNA
-204 ADPTATPADPT
+204 
-215 AGNGS
+215 
-220 APVAITAPY
+220 
-229 TPTTDPN
+229 
-236 ANNIGQNAPNEV
+236 NNIGQNAPNEV

-297 DSGDAKNY
+297 DSGDA
-305 QAQGNVIALGRIRG
+305 
-319 NDTNDHGDFNGIE
+319 
-332 KTLTVN
+332 
-338 PNSELIFEF
+338 
-347 NTMTTKNYQAQGNV
+347 KNYQAQGNV

-1146 TSTTAMVNSIRD
+1146 TSTAMVNSIRD

-2084 NVALG
+2084 NVTLG

>member
-42 HNVQGGSNQA
+42 NNVQSDTNQA
-52 LPGNSQNTNADTNR
+52 TPVNSQDTNVANNR
-66 DIVNDSQNTPNA
+66 DLANSAQNTPNQS
-78 HATDN
+78 ATTN
-83 TSTNQALTNHQNV
+83 QSTNQALVNHNNGSI
-96 DVANQVG
+96 ANQAT

-116 NNNSNANSTATE
+116 NNHSDANSTATE
-128 PAANTNNNLASNNN
+128 TVSNANNNDVVSNNT
-142 TLNVPNNTDNNDSA
+142 TLNVPNRTNENGSGG
-156 RHLTLKEIQEDVRHS
+156 HLTLKEIQEDVRHS
-171 SDKPELVAIAEE
+171 SDKPELVAIAEQ

-189 KRSRRAAPT
+189 KRSRRAAPA

-204 ADPTATPADPT
+204 ADPAAAA
-215 AGNGS
+215 AGNGG

-236 ANNIGQNAPNEV
+236 ANNAGQNAPNEV
-248 LSFDDNNIRPSTNRS
+248 LSFDDNGIRPSTNRS
-263 VPTVT
+263 VPSVT

-275 YTLINGGK
+275 FTLINGGK

-305 QAQGNVIALGRIRG
+305 QAQGNVIALGRIKG
-319 NDTNDHGDFNGIE
+319 NDTTDHGDFNGIE
-332 KTLTVN
+332 K
-338 PNSELIFEF
+338 S
-347 NTMTTKNYQAQGNV
+347 
-361 IALGRIRGNDTN
+361 
-373 DHGDFNGIEKTLTV
+373 LTV

-399 MTTKNYQGMTNL
+399 MTTKNYQGVTNL

-421 IGEKVVAYGPI
+421 IAEKSVAYGPI
-432 WRLLKV
+432 WRLFKV
-438 PENVSHLKI
+438 PDNVSHLKI

-526 KIQLPEGVEYVNNS
+526 KVQLPEGVEYVNNS
-540 LTKDFPSGNSG
+540 LTKDFPSSNSG
-551 VDINDMNVTYDAA
+551 VDMNDFNVTYDAA
-564 NRIIT
+564 NRVIT
-569 IKSTGGGTGN
+569 IKSTGGGSGN

-612 LTYKTYS
+612 LTYKTYT

-666 DIFNDL
+666 DIFNGL
-672 KRRAQT
+672 KRRAQM

-699 SLANQ
+699 SLTNQ

-710 RSVDAENAVNRKV
+710 RSVDAENAVNKKV
-723 DDMED
+723 DQMED

-751 KNEIIGNIG
+751 KNEIIGDIG
-760 DQTTDDGVTR
+760 DQTTDAGVTR

-788 KPNAKQAIRDKAA
+788 KPNAKKAVRDKAT
-801 KQREIINHT
+801 KQREIINAT
-810 PDATQDEIQDALNQL
+810 PDATEDEIQDAINQL
-825 TTDETDAIDNVT
+825 ATDETDAIDNVT

-849 NNGINTIGAVA
+849 NNGINTIGTVV

-865 KQAARD
+865 KKAARD

-881 QQINSNREATQEEKN
+881 QQINSNREATQEEKD

-910 EQINQATTNDDVDT
+910 EQINQATTNADVDN

-973 AAIEK
+973 AAIDK
-978 VNAAVA
+978 VNAAVTA
-984 VANTNILNANTN
+984 ANTNILNANTN
-996 ADVEQVKTNAIQ
+996 ANVEQVKTNAIQ
-1008 GIQAIEPATK
+1008 GIQAITPATK

-1025 AIDQSAE
+1025 AIDKSAE
-1032 TQHNAIFN
+1032 TQHNTIFN

-1100 RNAVNEKARE
+1100 RNAVNDKARE

-1137 NRALNDIGV
+1137 NRALTDIGV

-1177 TGVLTDLA
+1177 TGVLNDLA

-1207 NQVDQDLATAIN
+1207 NQVDQELATAIN

-1255 AQTNQHYSAKLVEIN
+1255 AQINQHYNAKLAEIN
-1270 ATPDATDDE
+1270 ATPDATNDE

-1382 QVDATTNQAI
+1382 QVDATTNQAV

-1434 EVALQALAKEKEKA
+1434 EVASQALTKEKEKA

-1473 IIQPETKIKPAAR
+1473 IIQPETKVKPAAR
-1486 EKINQKANELRAQI
+1486 EKINQKANELRAKI
-1500 NQDKEATAEERQAA
+1500 NQDKEATAEERQVA
-1514 LDKINDLVAKAMTNI
+1514 LDKINEFVNQAMTDI
-1529 TNDRTNQQVND
+1529 TNNRTNQQVD
-1540 STNQAL
+1540 DTTSQAL
-1546 DDIALVTPDHIVR
+1546 DSIALVTPEHIVR
-1559 AAARDAVKQQYEAKK
+1559 AGARDAVKQQYEAKK
-1574 HEIEQAEHATDEE
+1574 QEIEQAEHATDEE

-1599 KRALQN
+1599 KLALQN
-1605 INQAIANNDVK
+1605 INQAVTNNDVK
-1616 RVESNGIATLKG
+1616 RVETNGIATLKG
-1628 VEPHIVVK
+1628 VQPHIVIK
-1636 PEAQEAIKASADNQ
+1636 PEAQQAIKASAENQ
-1650 VESIKDTPH
+1650 VELIKDTPH
-1659 ATTDE
+1659 ATVDE
-1664 LDEANQQINDT
+1664 LDEANQLISDT
-1675 LKQGQQDIDNTTQ
+1675 LKKAQQDIDNTTQ

-1746 AALNKIVNAIKNDI
+1746 DTLNKIVNAIKNDI

-1831 QAIDQINHADKTA
+1831 QAIDQINHADKTV

-1895 QNAAIVQVEKEL
+1895 QNAAIAQVEKEL
-1907 IKAKQQIAGA
+1907 IKAKQQIASA

-1942 KKATAREQLTTLFN
+1942 RKASAREQLTTLLN

-2000 DKTAT
+2000 DKTAS

-2113 AKFKAIA
+2113 AKFKAIT

-2130 LIDQYVADGNRMV
+2130 LIDQYVTDGNRMI

-2149 NDIKKDTQLIIDE
+2149 NDIKQHTQFIVDE

-2167 LPAEVIKASPKVG
+2167 LPAEATKVSPKVI
-2180 QPAPKVCTPIKK
+2180 QSAPKVCTPIKK
-2192 EDKQEVRKVV
+2192 EETHESRKVE

-2209 SEEMDLPLKELAL
+2209 SEGMDLPLKEFAL

-2229 ARRRSKKEKE
+2229 ARRRTKNEKE

>member
-1 MNLLKKNKYSIRKYK
+1 
-16 VGIFSTLIGTVLLL
+16 
-30 SNPNGAQALTTD
+30 
-42 HNVQGGSNQA
+42 NQA
-52 LPGNSQNTNADTNR
+52 TPVNSQDTNVANNR
-66 DIVNDSQNTPNA
+66 GLANSAQNTPNQS
-78 HATDN
+78 ATTN
-83 TSTNQALTNHQNV
+83 QSTNQALVNHNNGSI
-96 DVANQVG
+96 ANQATPTSV
-103 PAPIQPSASPAQN
+103 QSSTPSAQN
-116 NNNSNANSTATE
+116 NNHTDGNTTATETVSNAN
-128 PAANTNNNLASNNN
+128 NKDVVSNNT
-142 TLNVPNNTDNNDSA
+142 TLNVPNKTNENGSGG
-156 RHLTLKEIQEDVRHS
+156 HLTLKEIQEDVRHS
-171 SDKPELVAIAEE
+171 SDKPELVAIAEQ

-189 KRSRRAAPT
+189 KRSRRAAPA

-204 ADPTATPADPT
+204 ADPAAAA
-215 AGNGS
+215 AGNGG

-236 ANNIGQNAPNEV
+236 ANNAGQNAPNEV
-248 LSFDDNNIRPSTNRS
+248 LSFDDNGIRPSTNRS
-263 VPTVT
+263 VPSVT

-275 YTLINGGK
+275 FTLINGGK

-305 QAQGNVIALGRIRG
+305 QAQGNVIALGRIKG

-332 KTLTVN
+332 K
-338 PNSELIFEF
+338 S
-347 NTMTTKNYQAQGNV
+347 
-361 IALGRIRGNDTN
+361 
-373 DHGDFNGIEKTLTV
+373 LTV

-399 MTTKNYQGMTNL
+399 MTTKNYQGVTNL

-421 IGEKVVAYGPI
+421 IAEKSVAYGPI
-432 WRLLKV
+432 WRLFKV

-526 KIQLPEGVEYVNNS
+526 KVQLPEGVEYVNNS
-540 LTKDFPSGNSG
+540 LTKDFPSSNSG
-551 VDINDMNVTYDAA
+551 VDMNDFNVTYDAA
-564 NRIIT
+564 NRVIT
-569 IKSTGGGTGN
+569 IKSTGGGSGN

-612 LTYKTYS
+612 LTYKTYT

-699 SLANQ
+699 SLTNQ

-710 RSVDAENAVNRKV
+710 RSVDAENAVNKKV
-723 DDMED
+723 DQMED

-788 KPNAKQAIRDKAA
+788 KPNAKKAIRDKAT
-801 KQREIINHT
+801 KQREIINAT
-810 PDATQDEIQDALNQL
+810 PDATEDEIQDALNQL
-825 TTDETDAIDNVT
+825 ATDETDAIDNVT
-837 NATTNADVETAK
+837 NATTNADVEIAK
-849 NNGINTIGAVA
+849 NNGINTIGAVV

-910 EQINQATTNDDVDT
+910 EQINQATTNADVDN

-973 AAIEK
+973 AAIDK
-978 VNAAVA
+978 VNAAVTA
-984 VANTNILNANTN
+984 ANTNILNANTN

-1008 GIQAIEPATK
+1008 GIQAITPATK

-1025 AIDQSAE
+1025 AIDKSAE
-1032 TQHNAIFN
+1032 TQHNTIFN

-1100 RNAVNEKARE
+1100 RNAVNDKARE

-1137 NRALNDIGV
+1137 NRALTDIGV

-1177 TGVLTDLA
+1177 TGVLNDLA

-1207 NQVDQDLATAIN
+1207 NQVDQELATAIN

-1255 AQTNQHYSAKLVEIN
+1255 AQINQHYNAKLAEIN
-1270 ATPDATDDE
+1270 ATPDATNDE

-1361 NQINQLKDQAFN
+1361 NQINQLKDQAIN

-1382 QVDATTNQAI
+1382 QVDTTTNQAV

-1434 EVALQALAKEKEKA
+1434 EVASQALAKEKEKA

-1473 IIQPETKIKPAAR
+1473 IIQPETKVKPAAR
-1486 EKINQKANELRAQI
+1486 EKINQKANELRAKI
-1500 NQDKEATAEERQAA
+1500 NQDKEATAEERQVA
-1514 LDKINDLVAKAMTNI
+1514 LDKINEFVNQAMTDI
-1529 TNDRTNQQVND
+1529 TNNRTNQQVD
-1540 STNQAL
+1540 DTTSQAL
-1546 DDIALVTPDHIVR
+1546 DSIALVAPEHIVR

-1574 HEIEQAEHATDEE
+1574 QEIEQAEHATDEE

-1599 KRALQN
+1599 KLALQN
-1605 INQAIANNDVK
+1605 INQAVTNNDVK
-1616 RVESNGIATLKG
+1616 RVETNGIATLKG
-1628 VEPHIVVK
+1628 VQPHIVIK
-1636 PEAQEAIKASADNQ
+1636 PEAQQAIKATAENQ

-1659 ATTDE
+1659 ATVDE
-1664 LDEANQQINDT
+1664 LDEANQLISDT
-1675 LKQGQQDIDNTTQ
+1675 LKQAQQEIENTNQ
-1688 DAAVNDVRNQTIK
+1688 DAAVTDVRNQTIK

-1712 KRAALDNIDES
+1712 KRAALDSIEE
-1723 NNNQLDA
+1723 NNKNQLDA

-1735 DTTQDERNVAI
+1735 DTTQDERDVAI
-1746 AALNKIVNAIKNDI
+1746 DTLNKIVNTIKNDI

-1768 VDQTEADGNNNIKVI
+1768 VDRTETDGNDNIKVI

-1795 SVSAKAEAQNA
+1795 SVGVKAEAQNA

-1844 QVNQNS
+1844 QVNQDS

-1895 QNAAIVQVEKEL
+1895 QNIAIAQVEKEL
-1907 IKAKQQIAGA
+1907 IKAKQQIASA

-1927 HDGKNEIR
+1927 HDEKNEIR

-1942 KKATAREQLTTLFN
+1942 RKASAREQLTTLFN
-1956 DKKQAIEANVQ
+1956 DKKQAIEANIQ

-2000 DKTAT
+2000 DKTAS

-2024 EKTINDDLARVTH
+2024 EKTINDDLARVTA

-2045 SDRNKA
+2045 SNRNKA

-2084 NVALG
+2084 NVALS

-2120 TPEQLAKVKA
+2120 TPEQLAKVKV
-2130 LIDQYVADGNRMV
+2130 LIDQYVADGNRMI

-2149 NDIKKDTQLIIDE
+2149 NDIKQHTQFIVDE

-2167 LPAEVIKASPKVG
+2167 LPAEATKVSPKEI

-2192 EDKQEVRKVV
+2192 EETHESRKVE

-2209 SEEMDLPLKELAL
+2209 SEGMDLPLKEFAL

-2229 ARRRSKKEKE
+2229 ARRRTKNEKE

>member
-42 HNVQGGSNQA
+42 NNVQSDTNQA
-52 LPGNSQNTNADTNR
+52 TPVNSQDKDVANNR
-66 DIVNDSQNTPNA
+66 GLANSAQNTPNQS
-78 HATDN
+78 ATTN
-83 TSTNQALTNHQNV
+83 QATNQALVNHNNGSIV
-96 DVANQVG
+96 NQATPTSV
-103 PAPIQPSASPAQN
+103 QSSTPSAQN
-116 NNNSNANSTATE
+116 NNHTDGNTTATETVSNAN
-128 PAANTNNNLASNNN
+128 NNDAVSNNT
-142 TLNVPNNTDNNDSA
+142 TLNVPNKTNENGSGG
-156 RHLTLKEIQEDVRHS
+156 HLTLKEIQEDVRHS
-171 SDKPELVAIAEE
+171 SDKPELVAIAEP

-189 KRSRRAAPT
+189 KRSRRAAPA

-204 ADPTATPADPT
+204 ADPAAAA
-215 AGNGS
+215 AGNGG

-236 ANNIGQNAPNEV
+236 ANNAGQNAPNEV
-248 LSFDDNNIRPSTNRS
+248 LSFDDNGIRPSTNRS
-263 VPTVT
+263 VPSVT

-275 YTLINGGK
+275 FTLINGGK

-297 DSGDAKNY
+297 DSADAKNY
-305 QAQGNVIALGRIRG
+305 QAQGNVIALGRI
-319 NDTNDHGDFNGIE
+319 
-332 KTLTVN
+332 K
-338 PNSELIFEF
+338 
-347 NTMTTKNYQAQGNV
+347 
-361 IALGRIRGNDTN
+361 GNDTN

-399 MTTKNYQGMTNL
+399 MTTKNYQGVTNL

-421 IGEKVVAYGPI
+421 IAEKSVAYGPI
-432 WRLLKV
+432 WRLFKV

-526 KIQLPEGVEYVNNS
+526 QVQLPEGVEYVNNS
-540 LTKDFPSGNSG
+540 LTKDFPSSNSG
-551 VDINDMNVTYDAA
+551 VDMNDFNVTYDAA
-564 NRIIT
+564 NRVIT
-569 IKSTGGGTGN
+569 IKSTGGGSGN

-612 LTYKTYS
+612 LTYKTYT

-699 SLANQ
+699 SLTNQ

-710 RSVDAENAVNRKV
+710 RSVDAENAVNKKV
-723 DDMED
+723 DQMED

-788 KPNAKQAIRDKAA
+788 KPNAKKAIRDKAT
-801 KQREIINHT
+801 KQREIINAT
-810 PDATQDEIQDALNQL
+810 PDATEDEIQDALNQL
-825 TTDETDAIDNVT
+825 ATDETDAIDNVT

-849 NNGINTIGAVA
+849 NNGINTIGAVV

-910 EQINQATTNDDVDT
+910 EQINQATTNADVDN

-973 AAIEK
+973 AAIDK
-978 VNAAVA
+978 VNAAVTA
-984 VANTNILNANTN
+984 ANTNILNANTN

-1008 GIQAIEPATK
+1008 GIQAITPATK

-1025 AIDQSAE
+1025 AIDKSAE
-1032 TQHNAIFN
+1032 TQHNTIFN

-1100 RNAVNEKARE
+1100 RNAVNDKARE

-1137 NRALNDIGV
+1137 NRALTDIGV

-1177 TGVLTDLA
+1177 TGVLNDLA

-1207 NQVDQDLATAIN
+1207 NQVDQELATAIN

-1255 AQTNQHYSAKLVEIN
+1255 AQINQHYNAKLAEIN
-1270 ATPDATDDE
+1270 ATPDATNDE
-1279 KNAAINTLNQ
+1279 KNAAINTLNL

-1382 QVDATTNQAI
+1382 QVDTTTNQALK
-1392 NAIDNVEAEVVIKPK
+1392 AIDNVEAEVVIKPK

-1434 EVALQALAKEKEKA
+1434 EVASQALAKEKEKA

-1473 IIQPETKIKPAAR
+1473 IIQPETKVKPAAR
-1486 EKINQKANELRAQI
+1486 EKINQKANELRAKI
-1500 NQDKEATAEERQAA
+1500 NQDKEATAEERQVA
-1514 LDKINDLVAKAMTNI
+1514 LDKINEFVNQAMTDI
-1529 TNDRTNQQVND
+1529 TNNRTNQQVD
-1540 STNQAL
+1540 DTTSQAL
-1546 DDIALVTPDHIVR
+1546 DSIALVAPEHIVR

-1574 HEIEQAEHATDEE
+1574 QEIEQAEHATDEE

-1599 KRALQN
+1599 KLALQN
-1605 INQAIANNDVK
+1605 INQAVTNNDVK
-1616 RVESNGIATLKG
+1616 RVETNGIATLKG
-1628 VEPHIVVK
+1628 VQPHIVIK
-1636 PEAQEAIKASADNQ
+1636 PEAQQAIKASAENQ

-1659 ATTDE
+1659 ATVDE
-1664 LDEANQQINDT
+1664 LDEANQLISDT
-1675 LKQGQQDIDNTTQ
+1675 LKQAQQEIENTNQ
-1688 DAAVNDVRNQTIK
+1688 DAAVTDVRNQTIK

-1712 KRAALDNIDES
+1712 KRAALDSIEE
-1723 NNNQLDA
+1723 NNKNQLDA

-1735 DTTQDERNVAI
+1735 DTTQDERDVAI
-1746 AALNKIVNAIKNDI
+1746 DTLNKIVNTIKNDI

-1768 VDQTEADGNNNIKVI
+1768 VDRTETDGNDNIKVI

-1795 SVSAKAEAQNA
+1795 SVGVKAEAQNA

-1844 QVNQNS
+1844 QVNQDS
-1850 IDAQNIISKI
+1850 INAQNIISKI

-1895 QNAAIVQVEKEL
+1895 QNAAIAQVEQAL
-1907 IKAKQQIAGA
+1907 IKAKQQIASA

-1935 EIEPVIN
+1935 EIEPVISR
-1942 KKATAREQLTTLFN
+1942 KASAREQLTTLFN
-1956 DKKQAIEANVQ
+1956 DKKQAIEANIQ

-2000 DKTAT
+2000 DKTAS

-2024 EKTINDDLARVTH
+2024 EKAINVDLARVTA

-2084 NVALG
+2084 NVALS

-2120 TPEQLAKVKA
+2120 TPEQLAKIKV
-2130 LIDQYVADGNRMV
+2130 LIDQYVADGNRMI

-2149 NDIKKDTQLIIDE
+2149 NDIKQHTQFIVDE

-2167 LPAEVIKASPKVG
+2167 LPAEATKVSPKVI

-2192 EDKQEVRKVV
+2192 EETHESRKVE

-2209 SEEMDLPLKELAL
+2209 SEGMDLPLKEFAL

-2229 ARRRSKKEKE
+2229 ARRRTKNEKE